1 MVCAEFSVCFW
12 HCSWSSHF
20 CPRLRWQRI
29 RRGLTKPSPRPSQW
43 TGTRRRPIPPAQE
56 QPKNENPPAPEEPK
70 TFTVTYTDGVG
81 GAVFDNEVHSNLPSG
96 TATPAFSGSLAR
108 EGYTFAGWNPAVAET
123 VTADVTYAAKWE
135 EGKTG
140 PRRVTL
146 PTIPGPDVDLAALDT
161 GHKIDVRFTVLYV
174 GDEFNIGYNYGSSE
188 KTKFVCQYK
197 TNHSDTAYNNHTIA
211 ISDIKAAASRASVNS
226 GYQIVG
232 WSKESN
238 ANPTTW
244 SLNKSGT
251 TACNKGS
258 TIYLVAKNPNP
269 TTKYTYTLNYDA
281 NGGTG
286 APSADSWST
295 TDASIRYHS
304 FTVKNTIPTREG
316 YVFKGWK
323 AKDGADTIYAGGA
336 LCSVSQ
342 QGNDVVKNGNTWT
355 RTLYAVWEEA
365 VPSKPEWSD
374 IRREMQKVSVHVTCI
389 NPDVNHTEKTYS
401 YKESNDDT
409 IGSVQDSAGSY
420 TCTVTVHLGRYRLQY
435 NQDFNREHEFAS
447 SLTADVVLQYNGTG
461 WVIASALPLEL
472 KLTCGSAPTPNP
484 PGSDVLNSLKVLVK
498 CDSKTY
504 HFEKP
509 YKMDDGDYRLE
520 KVDDNTYTVIVLADK
535 YVEKYNA
542 VYPGHTLFDNNTK
555 TIKLVYRYGAWTV
568 VGSNGVTF
576 NVSCEQKY
584 TVTYTDGVDGE
595 VIFADQVS
603 YKKPGEKTPKFRGTP
618 TRTGYKFIGWEPAVV
633 GTVTA
638 NATYTAQWVSISDLD
653 PAPELVSSLYM
664 NFQCTNENASH
675 DHRSEMIAIG
685 YGIGAGGVIVTDAAG
700 NPVYNKDGNITAVIT
715 FYQDSGFLNEYNKRT
730 GVAHRYADYEP
741 KTKSVDGVLIGEVFH
756 MYKKD
761 YPVVFDVV
769 CGSLYTVTYKDG
781 TNGTVF
787 ADDVHSNL
795 NANAATPAF
804 VGGTPTR
811 PGYVFT
817 GWNPAVAATV
827 TGNATYTA
835 VWEKDANGNGK
846 PDKDE
851 EKYTVTYT
859 DGVENEEIFADE
871 TYSDLLSGTATPA
884 FNGTPTRKGYA
895 FTGWNPAVAATV
907 TGNATYA
914 AVWEEAAP
922 PKPDKPTPPTDEI
935 GGATVAV
942 KCITGHGD
950 LSWKIDSSTFTVGEV
965 TGDDTTGYTCTVTV
979 QAEVYVNAFNSDKK
993 ANGVK
998 HTLADDAEK
1007 TFTMTYVNGAWTGPT
1022 NPAVTFEVKCEEEL
1036 VPVHLVIYRN
1046 GDTSKAYKDVALESQ
1061 PKGHVIDLSTID
1073 IADYYTGNY
1082 EFYGWYDDGAWNNY
1096 KANPANPPAGLKEK
1110 TVNGWTNLK
1119 CMVYDKYQVVYFQS
1133 EEALRDFQNDHS
1145 KTEGR
1150 LYSTT
1155 ALFGSTLPTADA
1167 PTPTR
1172 TGYTFKFWSRE
1183 GQNGDVTGQTV
1194 NGWTNL
1200 YAVWEKNT
1208 YTVTYT
1214 DGVDG
1219 EAFADQ
1225 AYTAKYED
1233 ATPAF
1238 EGTPTR
1244 KGFVF
1249 DGWNPEVA
1257 ETVTED
1263 VTYTAQW
1270 KPVQPD
1276 KKAIEGAIG
1285 RGVAVVCDNQNVKHG
1300 AKAYK
1305 VTLGEYTA
1313 SNVMGTAA
1321 DGYTCTV
1328 TVRAAKFIEKYS
1340 SDMSD
1345 AVHTLIAGEPAEKT
1359 IELKWNGEKWVAET
1373 ELPVTFHTLC
1383 PPEQP
1388 SKKDIEGAI
1397 GRGVKIVCD
1406 NQNVK
1411 HGGKDYKPTQGE
1423 YTVSDVTGTASEGYT
1438 CTITVKA
1445 AKIIE
1450 KYSSDMGK
1458 THALIVG
1465 EQAEKTVELKWDG
1478 EKWVAK
1484 TELPITFHVECP
1496 PEKPTYDELK
1506 GLGINAKVDCTTTTA
1521 HNGKSYTLIED
1532 TYNVSDPER
1541 KGTAYTCI
1549 LTVNAKDYV
1558 AKYNAEENVGPHT
1571 LDDRDSKT
1579 IELTWNGE
1587 KWTAAETSVTFN
1599 VKCELLTVTYT
1610 DGVKGEEV
1618 FADVVYNDI
1627 PYGTNTPAFGT
1638 KDPTRKGYK
1647 FLGWEP
1653 VVADTVTENATYVA
1667 QWEKLYTVT
1676 YTDGA
1681 KGKAFEDQVF
1691 TDLESGTKTPEFNG
1705 TPTRKGYK
1713 FLGWEPVVADTV
1725 TENVTYTAP
1734 VGRTLHRYLH
1744 RRREG
1749 QGVQGSGLQRS

>member
-1 MVCAEFSVCFW
+1 MQTVCASGMDRQMKGEYFKMKNHGLRRVFSLFLALFMVFTLL
-12 HCSWSSHF
+12 
-20 CPRLRWQRI
+20 PTTALAED
-29 RRGLTKPSPRPSQW
+29 T
-43 TGTRRRPIPPAQE
+43 TGADETQPKTVVVNGDEKRTDPPAQE

-70 TFTVTYTDGVG
+70 TFTVTYTDGAD
-81 GAVFDNEVHSNLPSG
+81 GAVFDNEVHSNLPAG

-108 EGYTFAGWNPAVAET
+108 EDYTFVGWNPAVAET

-135 EGKTG
+135 EGKTNA
-140 PRRVTL
+140 RRVPL
-146 PTIPGPDVDLAALDT
+146 PTIPKPDPAPADLNT

-211 ISDIKAAASRASVNS
+211 ISDIKAAAGRASVNS

-232 WSKESN
+232 WLKESN

-251 TACNKGS
+251 TACNKGT

-323 AKDGADTIYAGGA
+323 ANDGSDTIYTGGMTCA
-336 LCSVSQ
+336 VSQ
-342 QGNDVVKNGNTWT
+342 YGNDVVKNGNTWT
-355 RTLYAVWEEA
+355 RTLYAVWEEVA
-365 VPSKPEWSD
+365 PPMPDKPTAPGEGDLSGLID
-374 IRREMQKVSVHVTCI
+374 NIT
-389 NPDVNHTEKTYS
+389 VNCTNEAATHELKTKGYTLIS
-401 YKESNDDT
+401 
-409 IGSVQDSAGSY
+409 GSY
-420 TCTVTVHLGRYRLQY
+420 TTSEVAG
-435 NQDFNREHEFAS
+435 DAE
-447 SLTADVVLQYNGTG
+447 NG
-461 WVIASALPLEL
+461 
-472 KLTCGSAPTPNP
+472 
-484 PGSDVLNSLKVLVK
+484 
-498 CDSKTY
+498 Y
-504 HFEKP
+504 
-509 YKMDDGDYRLE
+509 
-520 KVDDNTYTVIVLADK
+520 TYTVTINSQK
-535 YVEKYNA
+535 YVEQFDTDTGAAHDPKGVNATVTLKY
-542 VYPGHTLFDNNTK
+542 TDN
-555 TIKLVYRYGAWTV
+555 GWTV
-568 VGSNGVTF
+568 ES
-576 NVSCEQKY
+576 
-584 TVTYTDGVDGE
+584 
-595 VIFADQVS
+595 
-603 YKKPGEKTPKFRGTP
+603 
-618 TRTGYKFIGWEPAVV
+618 
-633 GTVTA
+633 
-638 NATYTAQWVSISDLD
+638 
-653 PAPELVSSLYM
+653 
-664 NFQCTNENASH
+664 
-675 DHRSEMIAIG
+675 
-685 YGIGAGGVIVTDAAG
+685 GA
-700 NPVYNKDGNITAVIT
+700 
-715 FYQDSGFLNEYNKRT
+715 
-730 GVAHRYADYEP
+730 
-741 KTKSVDGVLIGEVFH
+741 
-756 MYKKD
+756 
-761 YPVVFDVV
+761 PVVFDVA
-769 CGSLYTVTYKDG
+769 CVTEIVPPARPGAEDL
-781 TNGTVF
+781 
-787 ADDVHSNL
+787 SNL
-795 NANAATPAF
+795 KAPVDVTCTTKPETHAAVHF
-804 VGGTPTR
+804 SLRGGTYTI
-811 PGYVFT
+811 GD
-817 GWNPAVAATV
+817 VA
-827 TGNATYTA
+827 GN
-835 VWEKDANGNGK
+835 E
-846 PDKDE
+846 
-851 EKYTVTYT
+851 T
-859 DGVENEEIFADE
+859 D
-871 TYSDLLSGTATPA
+871 
-884 FNGTPTRKGYA
+884 
-895 FTGWNPAVAATV
+895 
-907 TGNATYA
+907 
-914 AVWEEAAP
+914 
-922 PKPDKPTPPTDEI
+922 
-935 GGATVAV
+935 
-942 KCITGHGD
+942 
-950 LSWKIDSSTFTVGEV
+950 
-965 TGDDTTGYTCTVTV
+965 GYTCDITVT
-979 QAEVYVNAFNSDKK
+979 ADKYVARYNMDY
-993 ANGVK
+993 GK
-998 HTLADDAEK
+998 HTLTGDNTK
-1007 TFTMTYVNGAWTGPT
+1007 TLTLKYVEGQW
-1022 NPAVTFEVKCEEEL
+1022 AVDTPITFPVECEEDL
-1036 VPVHLVIYRN
+1036 FPVHLVIYRN
-1046 GDTSKAYKDVALESQ
+1046 GNTTTAYKDIALESQ

-1082 EFYGWYDDGAWNNY
+1082 EFYGWYDDGLFNIY
-1096 KANPANPPAGLKEK
+1096 KSDPANPPAGLKEK

-1155 ALFGSTLPTADA
+1155 APFGSTLPTADA

-1214 DGVDG
+1214 DGVNG

-1225 AYTAKYED
+1225 AYMAKYED

-1238 EGTPTR
+1238 EGTPAR

-1257 ETVTED
+1257 ETVTD
-1263 VTYTAQW
+1263 NATYTAQW

-1305 VTLGEYTA
+1305 VTLGEYTV
-1313 SNVMGTAA
+1313 SDVMGTAA

-1328 TVRAAKFIEKYS
+1328 TVKAAKFIEKYS
-1340 SDMSD
+1340 SDMGD

-1406 NQNVK
+1406 NQNVN
-1411 HGGKDYKPTQGE
+1411 HWGKDYKPTQGE

-1465 EQAEKTVELKWDG
+1465 EQAEKAVELKWNG

-1618 FADVVYNDI
+1618 FADVVYKDI
-1627 PYGTNTPAFGT
+1627 PYGTSTPAFGT
-1638 KDPTRKGYK
+1638 KDPTREGYK
-1647 FLGWEP
+1647 FVGWEP
-1653 VVADTVTENATYVA
+1653 EVAETVTKNVTYTA
-1667 QWEKLYTVT
+1667 KWEKLYTVT
-1676 YTDGA
+1676 YTDGV
-1681 KGKAFEDQVF
+1681 KGKAFKDQVYK
-1691 TDLESGTKTPEFNG
+1691 DLESGTDTPKFDG
-1705 TPTRKGYK
+1705 KPTRKGYT
-1713 FLGWEPVVADTV
+1713 FTGWSPKVTDTV
-1725 TENVTYTAP
+1725 TKDVTYVAQWKSVKNGKDNIPKTGDSEI
-1734 VGRTLHRYLH
+1734 VMVL
-1744 RRREG
+1744 
-1749 QGVQGSGLQRS
+1749 GSVLLFSFCGAAAVSVYDRKRKHF

>member
-1 MVCAEFSVCFW
+1 MQTVCASGMDHQMKGEYFKMKNHGLRRIFSLFLALFMVFTLL
-12 HCSWSSHF
+12 
-20 CPRLRWQRI
+20 PTTALAED
-29 RRGLTKPSPRPSQW
+29 T
-43 TGTRRRPIPPAQE
+43 TGADETQPKTVVVDEGEKKTDPPAQE

-70 TFTVTYTDGVG
+70 TFTVTYTDGAD
-81 GAVFDNEVHSNLPSG
+81 GAVFPNQAYRDLSSG
-96 TATPAFSGSLAR
+96 TPTPAFSGTPAR

-123 VTADVTYAAKWE
+123 VTANVTYVAQWE
-135 EGKTG
+135 AGKTSA
-140 PRRVTL
+140 RRVTL
-146 PTIPGPDVDLAALDT
+146 PTIPGPDVDPAALNT

-211 ISDIKAAASRASVNS
+211 ISDIKAAAGRASVNS

-295 TDASIRYHS
+295 TDAAIRYHS

-323 AKDGADTIYAGGA
+323 ANDGSDTIYTGGMTCA
-336 LCSVSQ
+336 VSQ
-342 QGNDVVKNGNTWT
+342 YGNDVVKNGNTWT

-365 VPSKPEWSD
+365 
-374 IRREMQKVSVHVTCI
+374 T
-389 NPDVNHTEKTYS
+389 
-401 YKESNDDT
+401 
-409 IGSVQDSAGSY
+409 
-420 TCTVTVHLGRYRLQY
+420 
-435 NQDFNREHEFAS
+435 
-447 SLTADVVLQYNGTG
+447 
-461 WVIASALPLEL
+461 
-472 KLTCGSAPTPNP
+472 
-484 PGSDVLNSLKVLVK
+484 
-498 CDSKTY
+498 
-504 HFEKP
+504 
-509 YKMDDGDYRLE
+509 
-520 KVDDNTYTVIVLADK
+520 
-535 YVEKYNA
+535 
-542 VYPGHTLFDNNTK
+542 
-555 TIKLVYRYGAWTV
+555 
-568 VGSNGVTF
+568 
-576 NVSCEQKY
+576 
-584 TVTYTDGVDGE
+584 
-595 VIFADQVS
+595 
-603 YKKPGEKTPKFRGTP
+603 
-618 TRTGYKFIGWEPAVV
+618 
-633 GTVTA
+633 
-638 NATYTAQWVSISDLD
+638 
-653 PAPELVSSLYM
+653 
-664 NFQCTNENASH
+664 
-675 DHRSEMIAIG
+675 
-685 YGIGAGGVIVTDAAG
+685 
-700 NPVYNKDGNITAVIT
+700 
-715 FYQDSGFLNEYNKRT
+715 
-730 GVAHRYADYEP
+730 
-741 KTKSVDGVLIGEVFH
+741 
-756 MYKKD
+756 
-761 YPVVFDVV
+761 
-769 CGSLYTVTYKDG
+769 
-781 TNGTVF
+781 
-787 ADDVHSNL
+787 
-795 NANAATPAF
+795 
-804 VGGTPTR
+804 
-811 PGYVFT
+811 
-817 GWNPAVAATV
+817 
-827 TGNATYTA
+827 
-835 VWEKDANGNGK
+835 
-846 PDKDE
+846 
-851 EKYTVTYT
+851 
-859 DGVENEEIFADE
+859 
-871 TYSDLLSGTATPA
+871 
-884 FNGTPTRKGYA
+884 
-895 FTGWNPAVAATV
+895 
-907 TGNATYA
+907 
-914 AVWEEAAP
+914 P
-922 PKPDKPTPPTDEI
+922 PKPDKPTAPGE
-935 GGATVAV
+935 
-942 KCITGHGD
+942 GD
-950 LSWKIDSSTFTVGEV
+950 LSGLIGNITVNCTNGKAAHELKAKGYTLISGSYTTNEV
-965 TGDDTTGYTCTVTV
+965 AGDAENGYTYTVTINSQKYVEQFDADTGAAHDPKDASATVTLKYTDNGWTVTSGTPVVFDVACVTEIVPPARPGAEDLSNLKAPVDVTCTTKPETHAAVHFSLRGGTYTIGDVAGNETDGYTCDITVT
-979 QAEVYVNAFNSDKK
+979 ADKYVARYNMDY
-993 ANGVK
+993 GK
-998 HTLADDAEK
+998 HTLTGDNTK
-1007 TFTMTYVNGAWTGPT
+1007 TLTLKYVEGQWVVNDP
-1022 NPAVTFEVKCEEEL
+1022 VTFPVECEEEL
-1036 VPVHLVIYRN
+1036 FPVHLVIYRN

-1082 EFYGWYDDGAWNNY
+1082 EFYGWYDDGLFNIY
-1096 KANPANPPAGLKEK
+1096 KSDPANPPAGLKEK

-1155 ALFGSTLPTADA
+1155 APFGSTLPTADA

-1214 DGVDG
+1214 DGVNG

-1238 EGTPTR
+1238 EGTPARKGYKFLGWEPTVAETVTENATYVAQWEKLYTVTYTDGVDGKAFKDDVHSDLEKDTPTPAFSGDTPTR

-1305 VTLGEYTA
+1305 VTLGEYTV
-1313 SNVMGTAA
+1313 SDVMGTAA

-1406 NQNVK
+1406 NQNVN
-1411 HGGKDYKPTQGE
+1411 HWGKDYKPTQGE

-1465 EQAEKTVELKWDG
+1465 EQAEKAVELKWNG

-1521 HNGKSYTLIED
+1521 HNGKSYTLIEG

-1618 FADVVYNDI
+1618 FADVVYKDI
-1627 PYGTNTPAFGT
+1627 PYGTGTPAFGT
-1638 KDPTRKGYK
+1638 KDPTREGYK
-1647 FLGWEP
+1647 FVGWEP
-1653 VVADTVTENATYVA
+1653 EVAETVTKNVTYTA
-1667 QWEKLYTVT
+1667 KWEKLYTVT
-1676 YTDGA
+1676 YTDGV
-1681 KGKAFEDQVF
+1681 KGKAFKDQVYK
-1691 TDLESGTKTPEFNG
+1691 DLESGTDTPKFDG
-1705 TPTRKGYK
+1705 KPTRKGYT
-1713 FLGWEPVVADTV
+1713 FTGWSPKVTDTV
-1725 TENVTYTAP
+1725 TKDVTYVAQWKSVKNGKDNIPKTGDSEI
-1734 VGRTLHRYLH
+1734 VMVL
-1744 RRREG
+1744 
-1749 QGVQGSGLQRS
+1749 GSVLLFSFCGAAAVSVYDRKRKHF

>member
-1 MVCAEFSVCFW
+1 MTA
-12 HCSWSSHF
+12 
-20 CPRLRWQRI
+20 
-29 RRGLTKPSPRPSQW
+29 
-43 TGTRRRPIPPAQE
+43 
-56 QPKNENPPAPEEPK
+56 N
-70 TFTVTYTDGVG
+70 VTY
-81 GAVFDNEVHSNLPSG
+81 
-96 TATPAFSGSLAR
+96 
-108 EGYTFAGWNPAVAET
+108 VAQ
-123 VTADVTYAAKWE
+123 WE
-135 EGKTG
+135 AGKTG
-140 PRRVTL
+140 ARRVTL
-146 PTIPGPDVDLAALDT
+146 PTIPEPDITPAALNT

-174 GDEFNIGYNYGSSE
+174 GSEFNIGYNYGSSE

-295 TDASIRYHS
+295 TDAAIRYHS

-323 AKDGADTIYAGGA
+323 ANDGSDTIYTGGMTCA
-336 LCSVSQ
+336 VSQ
-342 QGNDVVKNGNTWT
+342 YGNDVVKNGNTWT

-365 VPSKPEWSD
+365 
-374 IRREMQKVSVHVTCI
+374 T
-389 NPDVNHTEKTYS
+389 
-401 YKESNDDT
+401 
-409 IGSVQDSAGSY
+409 
-420 TCTVTVHLGRYRLQY
+420 
-435 NQDFNREHEFAS
+435 
-447 SLTADVVLQYNGTG
+447 
-461 WVIASALPLEL
+461 
-472 KLTCGSAPTPNP
+472 
-484 PGSDVLNSLKVLVK
+484 
-498 CDSKTY
+498 
-504 HFEKP
+504 
-509 YKMDDGDYRLE
+509 
-520 KVDDNTYTVIVLADK
+520 
-535 YVEKYNA
+535 
-542 VYPGHTLFDNNTK
+542 
-555 TIKLVYRYGAWTV
+555 
-568 VGSNGVTF
+568 
-576 NVSCEQKY
+576 
-584 TVTYTDGVDGE
+584 
-595 VIFADQVS
+595 
-603 YKKPGEKTPKFRGTP
+603 
-618 TRTGYKFIGWEPAVV
+618 
-633 GTVTA
+633 
-638 NATYTAQWVSISDLD
+638 
-653 PAPELVSSLYM
+653 
-664 NFQCTNENASH
+664 
-675 DHRSEMIAIG
+675 
-685 YGIGAGGVIVTDAAG
+685 
-700 NPVYNKDGNITAVIT
+700 
-715 FYQDSGFLNEYNKRT
+715 
-730 GVAHRYADYEP
+730 
-741 KTKSVDGVLIGEVFH
+741 
-756 MYKKD
+756 
-761 YPVVFDVV
+761 
-769 CGSLYTVTYKDG
+769 
-781 TNGTVF
+781 
-787 ADDVHSNL
+787 
-795 NANAATPAF
+795 
-804 VGGTPTR
+804 
-811 PGYVFT
+811 
-817 GWNPAVAATV
+817 
-827 TGNATYTA
+827 
-835 VWEKDANGNGK
+835 
-846 PDKDE
+846 
-851 EKYTVTYT
+851 
-859 DGVENEEIFADE
+859 
-871 TYSDLLSGTATPA
+871 
-884 FNGTPTRKGYA
+884 
-895 FTGWNPAVAATV
+895 
-907 TGNATYA
+907 
-914 AVWEEAAP
+914 P
-922 PKPDKPTPPTDEI
+922 PKPDKPTAPGE
-935 GGATVAV
+935 
-942 KCITGHGD
+942 GD
-950 LSWKIDSSTFTVGEV
+950 LSGLIGNITVNCTNGKAAHELKAKGYTLISGSYTTNEVAGDAENGYTYTVTINSQKYVYAFDGETNAAHDPKDASATV
-965 TGDDTTGYTCTVTV
+965 TLKHTDNGWAVESGAPVVFNVACVTEIVPPARPGAEDLSNLKAPVDVTCTTKPETHAAVHFSLRGGTYTIGDVAGNETDGYTCDITVT
-979 QAEVYVNAFNSDKK
+979 ADKYVARYNMDY
-993 ANGVK
+993 GK
-998 HTLADDAEK
+998 HTLTGDNTK
-1007 TFTMTYVNGAWTGPT
+1007 TLTLKYVEGQW
-1022 NPAVTFEVKCEEEL
+1022 AVDTPITFPVECEEEL
-1036 VPVHLVIYRN
+1036 FPVHLVIYRN
-1046 GDTSKAYKDVALESQ
+1046 GNTTTAYKDIALESQ

-1082 EFYGWYDDGAWNNY
+1082 EFYGWYDDGLFNIY
-1096 KANPANPPAGLKEK
+1096 KSDPANPPAGLKEK

-1214 DGVDG
+1214 DGVNG

-1225 AYTAKYED
+1225 TYTAKYED

-1244 KGFVF
+1244 AGYKFLGWEPTVAETVTENATYVAQWEKLYTVTYTDGVDGKAFKDDVHSDLEKDTPTPAFSGGTPTRKGFVF
-1249 DGWNPEVA
+1249 DGWTPEVA

-1285 RGVAVVCDNQNVKHG
+1285 RGVAVVCDNQNVNHG
-1300 AKAYK
+1300 EKKYK
-1305 VTLGEYTA
+1305 PTLGEYTV

-1328 TVRAAKFIEKYS
+1328 TVKAAKFIEKYS
-1340 SDMSD
+1340 SDMGD

-1406 NQNVK
+1406 NQDVN
-1411 HGGKDYKPTQGE
+1411 HWGKDYKPTQGE

-1465 EQAEKTVELKWDG
+1465 EQAEKAVELKWDG

-1496 PEKPTYDELK
+1496 PEKPAYDELK

-1521 HNGKSYTLIED
+1521 HNDKSYTLIEG
-1532 TYNVSDPER
+1532 TYEVSDPER

-1618 FADVVYNDI
+1618 FADVVYKDI
-1627 PYGTNTPAFGT
+1627 PYGTSTPAFGT

-1647 FLGWEP
+1647 FVGWEP
-1653 VVADTVTENATYVA
+1653 EVAETVTKNVTYTA
-1667 QWEKLYTVT
+1667 KWEKLYTVT
-1676 YTDGA
+1676 YTDGV
-1681 KGKAFEDQVF
+1681 KGKAFKDQVYS
-1691 TDLESGTKTPEFNG
+1691 DLEAGTDTPKFDG
-1705 TPTRKGYK
+1705 KPTRKGYT
-1713 FLGWEPVVADTV
+1713 FTGWSPKVTDTV
-1725 TENVTYTAP
+1725 TKDVTYVAQWKSVKNGKDNIPKTGDSEI
-1734 VGRTLHRYLH
+1734 VMVL
-1744 RRREG
+1744 
-1749 QGVQGSGLQRS
+1749 GSVLLFSFCGAAAVSVYDRKRKHF

>member
-1 MVCAEFSVCFW
+1 MDRQMKGEYFKMKNHGLRRIFSLFLALFMVFTLLPTTALAED
-12 HCSWSSHF
+12 
-20 CPRLRWQRI
+20 
-29 RRGLTKPSPRPSQW
+29 T
-43 TGTRRRPIPPAQE
+43 TGADETQPKTVVVDEGEKKTDPPAQE

-70 TFTVTYTDGVG
+70 TFTVTYTDGAG
-81 GAVFDNEVHSNLPSG
+81 GAVFADKVYSNLSSG
-96 TATPAFSGSLAR
+96 TPTPAFDGTLAR
-108 EGYTFAGWNPAVAET
+108 DGYTFAGWNPTVAGT

-211 ISDIKAAASRASVNS
+211 ISDIKAAAGRASVNS

-295 TDASIRYHS
+295 TDAAIRYHS

-323 AKDGADTIYAGGA
+323 ANDGSDTIYTGGMTCA
-336 LCSVSQ
+336 VSQ
-342 QGNDVVKNGNTWT
+342 YGNDVVKNGNTWT
-355 RTLYAVWEEA
+355 RTLYAVWEEDAPAQPTPLDEAGVKALLGENA
-365 VPSKPEWSD
+365 VQIICTNTQISHGSKTFGLIDGTFTVHQSNNRCEVVINSFSPYVNEFNAAVSVPAGTHITDNSMAGQNRTKINLVWSD
-374 IRREMQKVSVHVTCI
+374 GKWTAADAPAKYHVLCSLQPVEPTTPGEGDLENI
-389 NPDVNHTEKTYS
+389 EKLVRIVCDRNIHDA
-401 YKESNDDT
+401 KEYGV
-409 IGSVQDSAGSY
+409 IAGSCEFGGIDVTGDVP
-420 TCTVTVHLGRYRLQY
+420 TCPVTIRAAKYV
-435 NQDFNREHEFAS
+435 EA
-447 SLTADVVLQYNGTG
+447 YNGTIG
-461 WVIASALPLEL
+461 VEHAITGDTERLLILAWDANNNVWRPMTDTPVTFTVVCPPAKPGAEDLAKLEAPVEVVCTTKPETHTAAPFSL
-472 KLTCGSAPTPNP
+472 IEGTYDIGDVSGNETDGYTCDITVTADEYVARYSTDFGKHTLTGDN
-484 PGSDVLNSLKVLVK
+484 
-498 CDSKTY
+498 SKT
-504 HFEKP
+504 
-509 YKMDDGDYRLE
+509 L
-520 KVDDNTYTVIVLADK
+520 TLK
-535 YVEKYNA
+535 YVE
-542 VYPGHTLFDNNTK
+542 G
-555 TIKLVYRYGAWTV
+555 RWV
-568 VGSNGVTF
+568 VNDPVTF
-576 NVSCEQKY
+576 
-584 TVTYTDGVDGE
+584 
-595 VIFADQVS
+595 
-603 YKKPGEKTPKFRGTP
+603 
-618 TRTGYKFIGWEPAVV
+618 AV
-633 GTVTA
+633 
-638 NATYTAQWVSISDLD
+638 
-653 PAPELVSSLYM
+653 E
-664 NFQCTNENASH
+664 
-675 DHRSEMIAIG
+675 
-685 YGIGAGGVIVTDAAG
+685 
-700 NPVYNKDGNITAVIT
+700 
-715 FYQDSGFLNEYNKRT
+715 
-730 GVAHRYADYEP
+730 
-741 KTKSVDGVLIGEVFH
+741 
-756 MYKKD
+756 
-761 YPVVFDVV
+761 
-769 CGSLYTVTYKDG
+769 
-781 TNGTVF
+781 
-787 ADDVHSNL
+787 
-795 NANAATPAF
+795 
-804 VGGTPTR
+804 
-811 PGYVFT
+811 
-817 GWNPAVAATV
+817 
-827 TGNATYTA
+827 
-835 VWEKDANGNGK
+835 
-846 PDKDE
+846 
-851 EKYTVTYT
+851 
-859 DGVENEEIFADE
+859 
-871 TYSDLLSGTATPA
+871 
-884 FNGTPTRKGYA
+884 
-895 FTGWNPAVAATV
+895 
-907 TGNATYA
+907 
-914 AVWEEAAP
+914 
-922 PKPDKPTPPTDEI
+922 
-935 GGATVAV
+935 
-942 KCITGHGD
+942 
-950 LSWKIDSSTFTVGEV
+950 
-965 TGDDTTGYTCTVTV
+965 
-979 QAEVYVNAFNSDKK
+979 
-993 ANGVK
+993 
-998 HTLADDAEK
+998 
-1007 TFTMTYVNGAWTGPT
+1007 
-1022 NPAVTFEVKCEEEL
+1022 CEEEL
-1036 VPVHLVIYRN
+1036 FPVHLVIYRN

-1082 EFYGWYDDGAWNNY
+1082 KFYGWYDDGAWNNY

-1183 GQNGDVTGQTV
+1183 GQSGDVTGQTV

-1200 YAVWEKNT
+1200 YAVWEKNIYT
-1208 YTVTYT
+1208 VTYTDGVNGEAFADQVYNVPFEDATPAFDGTPARAGYKFLGWEPTVAETVTENATYVAQWEKLYTVTYT
-1214 DGVDG
+1214 DGVD
-1219 EAFADQ
+1219 EKVFKDDVHSDLEKD
-1225 AYTAKYED
+1225 TK
-1233 ATPAF
+1233 TPAF
-1238 EGTPTR
+1238 SGGTPTR

-1285 RGVAVVCDNQNVKHG
+1285 RGVAVVCDNQNVNHG
-1300 AKAYK
+1300 EKKYK
-1305 VTLGEYTA
+1305 PTLGEYTV
-1313 SNVMGTAA
+1313 SDVMGTAA

-1328 TVRAAKFIEKYS
+1328 TVKAAKFIEKYN
-1340 SDMSD
+1340 SDMGD

-1397 GRGVKIVCD
+1397 GRGVRIVCD
-1406 NQNVK
+1406 NQHVN
-1411 HGGKDYKPTQGE
+1411 HWAKDYKPTQGE

-1445 AKIIE
+1445 AKIVE
-1450 KYSSDMGK
+1450 KYGSDFGK
-1458 THALIVG
+1458 PHDLIIG
-1465 EQAEKTVELKWDG
+1465 EAAEKTVELKWDG

-1521 HNGKSYTLIED
+1521 HNGKSYTLIEG

-1587 KWTAAETSVTFN
+1587 KWTAAETSVAFN

-1618 FADVVYNDI
+1618 FADVVYKDI
-1627 PYGTNTPAFGT
+1627 PYGTGTPAFGT
-1638 KDPTRKGYK
+1638 KDPTREGYK
-1647 FLGWEP
+1647 FVGWEP
-1653 VVADTVTENATYVA
+1653 EVAETVTKDVTYTA
-1667 QWEKLYTVT
+1667 KWEKLYTVT
-1676 YTDGA
+1676 YTDGV
-1681 KGKAFEDQVF
+1681 KGKAFKDQVYK
-1691 TDLESGTKTPEFNG
+1691 DLESGTDTPKFDG
-1705 TPTRKGYK
+1705 KPTRKGYT
-1713 FLGWEPVVADTV
+1713 FTGWSPKVTDTV
-1725 TENVTYTAP
+1725 TKDVTYVAQWKSVKNGKDNIPKTGDSEI
-1734 VGRTLHRYLH
+1734 VMVL
-1744 RRREG
+1744 
-1749 QGVQGSGLQRS
+1749 GSVLLFSFCGAAAVSVYDRKRKHF

>member
-1 MVCAEFSVCFW
+1 MDRQMKGEYFKMKNHGLRRIFSLFLALFMVFTLLPTTALAED
-12 HCSWSSHF
+12 
-20 CPRLRWQRI
+20 
-29 RRGLTKPSPRPSQW
+29 T
-43 TGTRRRPIPPAQE
+43 TGADETQPKTVVVNGDEKKTDPPAQE

-70 TFTVTYTDGVG
+70 TFTVTYTDGAD
-81 GAVFDNEVHSNLPSG
+81 GAVFPNQVYRDLSSG
-96 TATPAFSGSLAR
+96 TPTPAFDGTLAR
-108 EGYTFAGWNPAVAET
+108 EGYTFAGWNPTVAGT

-140 PRRVTL
+140 PRRVTV
-146 PTIPGPDVDLAALDT
+146 PTIPGPDVDPAALDT

-211 ISDIKAAASRASVNS
+211 ISDIKAAAGRASVNS

-295 TDASIRYHS
+295 TDAAIRYHS

-323 AKDGADTIYAGGA
+323 ANDGSDTIYTGGMTCA
-336 LCSVSQ
+336 VSQ
-342 QGNDVVKNGNTWT
+342 YGNDVVKNGNTWT

-365 VPSKPEWSD
+365 
-374 IRREMQKVSVHVTCI
+374 T
-389 NPDVNHTEKTYS
+389 
-401 YKESNDDT
+401 
-409 IGSVQDSAGSY
+409 
-420 TCTVTVHLGRYRLQY
+420 
-435 NQDFNREHEFAS
+435 
-447 SLTADVVLQYNGTG
+447 
-461 WVIASALPLEL
+461 
-472 KLTCGSAPTPNP
+472 
-484 PGSDVLNSLKVLVK
+484 
-498 CDSKTY
+498 
-504 HFEKP
+504 
-509 YKMDDGDYRLE
+509 
-520 KVDDNTYTVIVLADK
+520 
-535 YVEKYNA
+535 
-542 VYPGHTLFDNNTK
+542 
-555 TIKLVYRYGAWTV
+555 
-568 VGSNGVTF
+568 
-576 NVSCEQKY
+576 
-584 TVTYTDGVDGE
+584 
-595 VIFADQVS
+595 
-603 YKKPGEKTPKFRGTP
+603 
-618 TRTGYKFIGWEPAVV
+618 
-633 GTVTA
+633 
-638 NATYTAQWVSISDLD
+638 
-653 PAPELVSSLYM
+653 
-664 NFQCTNENASH
+664 
-675 DHRSEMIAIG
+675 
-685 YGIGAGGVIVTDAAG
+685 
-700 NPVYNKDGNITAVIT
+700 
-715 FYQDSGFLNEYNKRT
+715 
-730 GVAHRYADYEP
+730 
-741 KTKSVDGVLIGEVFH
+741 
-756 MYKKD
+756 
-761 YPVVFDVV
+761 
-769 CGSLYTVTYKDG
+769 
-781 TNGTVF
+781 
-787 ADDVHSNL
+787 
-795 NANAATPAF
+795 
-804 VGGTPTR
+804 
-811 PGYVFT
+811 
-817 GWNPAVAATV
+817 
-827 TGNATYTA
+827 
-835 VWEKDANGNGK
+835 
-846 PDKDE
+846 
-851 EKYTVTYT
+851 
-859 DGVENEEIFADE
+859 
-871 TYSDLLSGTATPA
+871 
-884 FNGTPTRKGYA
+884 
-895 FTGWNPAVAATV
+895 
-907 TGNATYA
+907 
-914 AVWEEAAP
+914 P
-922 PKPDKPTPPTDEI
+922 PKPDKPTAPGE
-935 GGATVAV
+935 
-942 KCITGHGD
+942 GD
-950 LSWKIDSSTFTVGEV
+950 LSGLIGNITVNCTNGKAAHELKAKGYTLISGSYTTNEV
-965 TGDDTTGYTCTVTV
+965 AGDAENGYTCTVTINSQKYV
-979 QAEVYVNAFNSDKK
+979 EQFDTNTRTVHDPKGVNATVTLKYTDNGWTVESGAPVVFDVACVTEIVPPARPGAEDLSNLKAPVDVTCTTKPETHAAVHFSLRGGTYTIGDVAGNETDGYTCDITVTADKYV
-993 ANGVK
+993 ARYNMDYGK
-998 HTLADDAEK
+998 HTLTGDNTK
-1007 TFTMTYVNGAWTGPT
+1007 TLTLKYVEGQW
-1022 NPAVTFEVKCEEEL
+1022 AVDTPITFPVECEEEL
-1036 VPVHLVIYRN
+1036 FPVHLVIYRN
-1046 GDTSKAYKDVALESQ
+1046 GNTTTAYKDIALESQ

-1082 EFYGWYDDGAWNNY
+1082 KFYGWYDDGAWNNY

-1214 DGVDG
+1214 DGVNG

-1225 AYTAKYED
+1225 VYNVPFED

-1238 EGTPTR
+1238 DGTPARAGYKFLGWEPTVAETVTENAAYVAQWEKLYTVTYTDGADEKVFKDDVHSDLEKDTPTPAFSGGTPTR

-1276 KKAIEGAIG
+1276 KKAIENAIG
-1285 RGVAVVCDNQNVKHG
+1285 RGVAVVCDNQNVNHG
-1300 AKAYK
+1300 EKKYK
-1305 VTLGEYTA
+1305 PTLGEYTV
-1313 SNVMGTAA
+1313 SDVMGTAA

-1328 TVRAAKFIEKYS
+1328 TVKAAKFIEKYN
-1340 SDMSD
+1340 SDMGD

-1397 GRGVKIVCD
+1397 GRGVRIVCD
-1406 NQNVK
+1406 NQHVN
-1411 HGGKDYKPTQGE
+1411 HWAKDYKPTQGE
-1423 YTVSDVTGTASEGYT
+1423 YTVSNVTGTASEGYT

-1445 AKIIE
+1445 AKIVE
-1450 KYSSDMGK
+1450 KYGSDFGK
-1458 THALIVG
+1458 PHDLTVG
-1465 EQAEKTVELKWDG
+1465 EAAEKTVELKWDG

-1506 GLGINAKVDCTTTTA
+1506 ELGIDAKVHCATTTA
-1521 HNGKSYTLIED
+1521 HTDATYALIGG
-1532 TYNVSDPER
+1532 TYEISDPAR
-1541 KGTAYTCI
+1541 KGTVYTCT
-1549 LTVNAKDYV
+1549 LTVKAKDYV
-1558 AKYNAEENVGPHT
+1558 AKYNTEENVGPHT

-1587 KWTAAETSVTFN
+1587 KWTAAETRVTFN

-1618 FADVVYNDI
+1618 FADVVYKDI
-1627 PYGTNTPAFGT
+1627 PYGTGTPAFGT
-1638 KDPTRKGYK
+1638 KDPTREGYK
-1647 FLGWEP
+1647 FVGWEP
-1653 VVADTVTENATYVA
+1653 EVAETVTKDVTYTA
-1667 QWEKLYTVT
+1667 KWEKLYTVT
-1676 YTDGA
+1676 YTDGV
-1681 KGKAFEDQVF
+1681 KGKAFKDQVYK
-1691 TDLESGTKTPEFNG
+1691 DLESGTDTPKFDG
-1705 TPTRKGYK
+1705 KPTRKGYT
-1713 FLGWEPVVADTV
+1713 FTGWSPKVTDTV
-1725 TENVTYTAP
+1725 TKDVTYVAQWKSVKNGKDNIPKTGDSEI
-1734 VGRTLHRYLH
+1734 VMVL
-1744 RRREG
+1744 
-1749 QGVQGSGLQRS
+1749 GSVLLFSFCGAAAVSVYDRKRKHF

>member
-1 MVCAEFSVCFW
+1 M
-12 HCSWSSHF
+12 
-20 CPRLRWQRI
+20 
-29 RRGLTKPSPRPSQW
+29 
-43 TGTRRRPIPPAQE
+43 
-56 QPKNENPPAPEEPK
+56 
-70 TFTVTYTDGVG
+70 
-81 GAVFDNEVHSNLPSG
+81 
-96 TATPAFSGSLAR
+96 
-108 EGYTFAGWNPAVAET
+108 
-123 VTADVTYAAKWE
+123 TADVTYAAKWE

-140 PRRVTL
+140 PRRVTV
-146 PTIPGPDVDLAALDT
+146 PTIPGPDVDPAAWDT

-251 TACNKGS
+251 TACNKGT

-323 AKDGADTIYAGGA
+323 ANDGSDTIYTGGMTCA
-336 LCSVSQ
+336 VSQ
-342 QGNDVVKNGNTWT
+342 YGNDVVKNGNTWT

-365 VPSKPEWSD
+365 
-374 IRREMQKVSVHVTCI
+374 T
-389 NPDVNHTEKTYS
+389 
-401 YKESNDDT
+401 
-409 IGSVQDSAGSY
+409 
-420 TCTVTVHLGRYRLQY
+420 
-435 NQDFNREHEFAS
+435 
-447 SLTADVVLQYNGTG
+447 
-461 WVIASALPLEL
+461 
-472 KLTCGSAPTPNP
+472 
-484 PGSDVLNSLKVLVK
+484 
-498 CDSKTY
+498 
-504 HFEKP
+504 
-509 YKMDDGDYRLE
+509 
-520 KVDDNTYTVIVLADK
+520 
-535 YVEKYNA
+535 
-542 VYPGHTLFDNNTK
+542 
-555 TIKLVYRYGAWTV
+555 
-568 VGSNGVTF
+568 
-576 NVSCEQKY
+576 
-584 TVTYTDGVDGE
+584 
-595 VIFADQVS
+595 
-603 YKKPGEKTPKFRGTP
+603 
-618 TRTGYKFIGWEPAVV
+618 
-633 GTVTA
+633 
-638 NATYTAQWVSISDLD
+638 
-653 PAPELVSSLYM
+653 
-664 NFQCTNENASH
+664 
-675 DHRSEMIAIG
+675 
-685 YGIGAGGVIVTDAAG
+685 
-700 NPVYNKDGNITAVIT
+700 
-715 FYQDSGFLNEYNKRT
+715 
-730 GVAHRYADYEP
+730 
-741 KTKSVDGVLIGEVFH
+741 
-756 MYKKD
+756 
-761 YPVVFDVV
+761 
-769 CGSLYTVTYKDG
+769 
-781 TNGTVF
+781 
-787 ADDVHSNL
+787 
-795 NANAATPAF
+795 
-804 VGGTPTR
+804 
-811 PGYVFT
+811 
-817 GWNPAVAATV
+817 
-827 TGNATYTA
+827 
-835 VWEKDANGNGK
+835 
-846 PDKDE
+846 
-851 EKYTVTYT
+851 
-859 DGVENEEIFADE
+859 
-871 TYSDLLSGTATPA
+871 
-884 FNGTPTRKGYA
+884 
-895 FTGWNPAVAATV
+895 
-907 TGNATYA
+907 
-914 AVWEEAAP
+914 P
-922 PKPDKPTPPTDEI
+922 PKPDKPTAPGE
-935 GGATVAV
+935 
-942 KCITGHGD
+942 GD
-950 LSWKIDSSTFTVGEV
+950 LSGLIGNITVNCTNEAATHELKTKGYALISGSYTTGEV
-965 TGDDTTGYTCTVTV
+965 KGDAENGYTYTVTINSQKYVEQFDADTGAAHDPKGVNATVTLKYTDNGWTVESGAPVVFDVACVTEIVPPTKPGAEDLAKLEAPVEVACTTKPETHTAASFALIEGTYNIGDVSGNETDGYTCDIIITADEYVTK
-979 QAEVYVNAFNSDKK
+979 YNTDF
-993 ANGVK
+993 GK
-998 HTLADDAEK
+998 HTLPGDNTK
-1007 TFTMTYVNGAWTGPT
+1007 PLTLKYVEGRWVVNDP
-1022 NPAVTFEVKCEEEL
+1022 VTFAVECEEEL
-1036 VPVHLVIYRN
+1036 FPVHLVIYRN
-1046 GDTSKAYKDVALESQ
+1046 GNTSKAYKDVALESQ

-1082 EFYGWYDDGAWNNY
+1082 EFYGWYDDGLFNIY
-1096 KANPANPPAGLKEK
+1096 KSDPANPPAGLKEK

-1214 DGVDG
+1214 DGVNG

-1238 EGTPTR
+1238 EGTPARAGYKFLGWEPTVAETVTENATYVAQWEKLYTVTYTDGVGEKAFKDDVHSDLEKDTKTPAFSGDTPTR

-1285 RGVAVVCDNQNVKHG
+1285 RGVAVVCDNQNVNHG
-1300 AKAYK
+1300 EKKYK
-1305 VTLGEYTA
+1305 PTLGEYTV

-1406 NQNVK
+1406 NQNVN
-1411 HGGKDYKPTQGE
+1411 HWGKDYKPTQGE

-1618 FADVVYNDI
+1618 FEDVVYKDI
-1627 PYGTNTPAFGT
+1627 PYGTSTPAFGT
-1638 KDPTRKGYK
+1638 KDPTREGYK
-1647 FLGWEP
+1647 FVGWEP
-1653 VVADTVTENATYVA
+1653 EVAETVTKNVTYTA
-1667 QWEKLYTVT
+1667 KWEKLYTVT
-1676 YTDGA
+1676 YTDGV
-1681 KGKAFEDQVF
+1681 KGKAFKDQVYS
-1691 TDLESGTKTPEFNG
+1691 DLEAGTDTPKFDG
-1705 TPTRKGYK
+1705 KPTRKGYT
-1713 FLGWEPVVADTV
+1713 FTGWSPKVTDTV
-1725 TENVTYTAP
+1725 TKDVTYVAQWKSVKNGKDNIPKTGDSEI
-1734 VGRTLHRYLH
+1734 VMVL
-1744 RRREG
+1744 
-1749 QGVQGSGLQRS
+1749 GSVLLFSFCGAAAVSVYDRKRKHF

>member
-1 MVCAEFSVCFW
+1 MMKNHGLRRIFSLLLALFMVFTLLPTTALAEDTTVADETQ
-12 HCSWSSHF
+12 
-20 CPRLRWQRI
+20 PKTVVVDE
-29 RRGLTKPSPRPSQW
+29 GEKKTD
-43 TGTRRRPIPPAQE
+43 PPAQE

-108 EGYTFAGWNPAVAET
+108 EGYTFVGWNPAVAET

-135 EGKTG
+135 EGKTNA
-140 PRRVTL
+140 RRVPL
-146 PTIPGPDVDLAALDT
+146 PTIPKPDPAPADLNT

-323 AKDGADTIYAGGA
+323 ANDGSDTIYTGGMTCA
-336 LCSVSQ
+336 VSQ
-342 QGNDVVKNGNTWT
+342 YGNDVVKNGNTWT
-355 RTLYAVWEEA
+355 RTLYAVWEEDAPAQPTPLDEAGVKALLGENA
-365 VPSKPEWSD
+365 VQIICTNAQIGHGSKTFGLIDGTFTVHQSNNRCEVVINGFSSYMSEFDAAVSVPAGTHITDNSMAGQNRTKINLVWSD
-374 IRREMQKVSVHVTCI
+374 GKWTTADAPAKYHVLCSSQPAEPTAPGEGDLENI
-389 NPDVNHTEKTYS
+389 EKLVRIVCDRNIHDA
-401 YKESNDDT
+401 KEYGV
-409 IGSVQDSAGSY
+409 IAGSCEFGGIDVTGDVP
-420 TCTVTVHLGRYRLQY
+420 TCPVTIRAAKYV
-435 NQDFNREHEFAS
+435 EA
-447 SLTADVVLQYNGTG
+447 YNGTIG
-461 WVIASALPLEL
+461 VEHAITGDTERLLILAWDANNNVWRPMTDTPVTFTVVCPPAKPGAEDLAKLEAPVEVVCTTKPETHAAAHFSL
-472 KLTCGSAPTPNP
+472 GDGTYTIGDVAGNKTDGYTCDITVTADRYVWWYNLDYGKHTLTG
-484 PGSDVLNSLKVLVK
+484 
-498 CDSKTY
+498 
-504 HFEKP
+504 
-509 YKMDDGDYRLE
+509 
-520 KVDDNTYTVIVLADK
+520 DNTKTLTLK
-535 YVEKYNA
+535 YVEGQWA
-542 VYPGHTLFDNNTK
+542 VD
-555 TIKLVYRYGAWTV
+555 
-568 VGSNGVTF
+568 
-576 NVSCEQKY
+576 
-584 TVTYTDGVDGE
+584 
-595 VIFADQVS
+595 
-603 YKKPGEKTPKFRGTP
+603 TP
-618 TRTGYKFIGWEPAVV
+618 
-633 GTVTA
+633 
-638 NATYTAQWVSISDLD
+638 
-653 PAPELVSSLYM
+653 
-664 NFQCTNENASH
+664 
-675 DHRSEMIAIG
+675 
-685 YGIGAGGVIVTDAAG
+685 
-700 NPVYNKDGNITAVIT
+700 IT
-715 FYQDSGFLNEYNKRT
+715 F
-730 GVAHRYADYEP
+730 
-741 KTKSVDGVLIGEVFH
+741 
-756 MYKKD
+756 
-761 YPVVFDVV
+761 PV
-769 CGSLYTVTYKDG
+769 
-781 TNGTVF
+781 
-787 ADDVHSNL
+787 
-795 NANAATPAF
+795 
-804 VGGTPTR
+804 
-811 PGYVFT
+811 
-817 GWNPAVAATV
+817 
-827 TGNATYTA
+827 
-835 VWEKDANGNGK
+835 E
-846 PDKDE
+846 
-851 EKYTVTYT
+851 
-859 DGVENEEIFADE
+859 
-871 TYSDLLSGTATPA
+871 
-884 FNGTPTRKGYA
+884 
-895 FTGWNPAVAATV
+895 
-907 TGNATYA
+907 
-914 AVWEEAAP
+914 
-922 PKPDKPTPPTDEI
+922 
-935 GGATVAV
+935 
-942 KCITGHGD
+942 
-950 LSWKIDSSTFTVGEV
+950 
-965 TGDDTTGYTCTVTV
+965 
-979 QAEVYVNAFNSDKK
+979 
-993 ANGVK
+993 
-998 HTLADDAEK
+998 
-1007 TFTMTYVNGAWTGPT
+1007 
-1022 NPAVTFEVKCEEEL
+1022 CEEEL
-1036 VPVHLVIYRN
+1036 FPVHLVIYRN
-1046 GDTSKAYKDVALESQ
+1046 GDTSKAYKDIALESQ

-1082 EFYGWYDDGAWNNY
+1082 EFYGWYDDGLFNIY
-1096 KANPANPPAGLKEK
+1096 KSDPANPPAGLKEK

-1214 DGVDG
+1214 DGVNG

-1238 EGTPTR
+1238 EGTPARAGYKFLGWEPTVAETVTENATYVAQWEKLYTVTYTDGVGEKAFKDDVHSDLEKDTPTPAFSGDTPTR

-1285 RGVAVVCDNQNVKHG
+1285 RGVAVVCDNQNVNHG
-1300 AKAYK
+1300 EKKYK
-1305 VTLGEYTA
+1305 PTLGEYTV

-1340 SDMSD
+1340 SDMGD

-1406 NQNVK
+1406 NQNVN
-1411 HGGKDYKPTQGE
+1411 HWGKDYKPTQGE

-1465 EQAEKTVELKWDG
+1465 EQAEKTVELKWNG

-1484 TELPITFHVECP
+1484 TELPITFRVECP

-1521 HNGKSYTLIED
+1521 HNGKSYTLIEG
-1532 TYNVSDPER
+1532 TYDVSDPER

-1618 FADVVYNDI
+1618 FEDVVYKDI
-1627 PYGTNTPAFGT
+1627 PYGTDTPAFGT
-1638 KDPTRKGYK
+1638 KDPTREGYK
-1647 FLGWEP
+1647 FVGWEP
-1653 VVADTVTENATYVA
+1653 EVAETVTKNVTYTA
-1667 QWEKLYTVT
+1667 KWEKLYTVT
-1676 YTDGA
+1676 YTDGV
-1681 KGKAFEDQVF
+1681 KGKAFKDQVYS
-1691 TDLESGTKTPEFNG
+1691 DLKAGTATPKFDG
-1705 TPTRKGYK
+1705 KPTRKGYT
-1713 FLGWEPVVADTV
+1713 FTGWSPKVTDTV
-1725 TENVTYTAP
+1725 TKDVTYVAQWKSVKNGKDNIPKTGDGEI
-1734 VGRTLHRYLH
+1734 VMVL
-1744 RRREG
+1744 
-1749 QGVQGSGLQRS
+1749 GSVLLFSFCGAAAVSVYDRKRKHF

>member
-1 MVCAEFSVCFW
+1 MKNHGLRRIFSLFLALFMVFTLLPTTALAED
-12 HCSWSSHF
+12 
-20 CPRLRWQRI
+20 
-29 RRGLTKPSPRPSQW
+29 T
-43 TGTRRRPIPPAQE
+43 TGADETQPKTVVVDEGEKKTDPPPQE

-108 EGYTFAGWNPAVAET
+108 EGYTFVGWNPAVAET

-295 TDASIRYHS
+295 TDAAIRYHS

-323 AKDGADTIYAGGA
+323 AKDGSDTIYTGGT

-342 QGNDVVKNGNTWT
+342 YGNDVVKNGNTWT

-365 VPSKPEWSD
+365 
-374 IRREMQKVSVHVTCI
+374 T
-389 NPDVNHTEKTYS
+389 
-401 YKESNDDT
+401 
-409 IGSVQDSAGSY
+409 
-420 TCTVTVHLGRYRLQY
+420 
-435 NQDFNREHEFAS
+435 
-447 SLTADVVLQYNGTG
+447 
-461 WVIASALPLEL
+461 
-472 KLTCGSAPTPNP
+472 
-484 PGSDVLNSLKVLVK
+484 
-498 CDSKTY
+498 
-504 HFEKP
+504 
-509 YKMDDGDYRLE
+509 
-520 KVDDNTYTVIVLADK
+520 
-535 YVEKYNA
+535 
-542 VYPGHTLFDNNTK
+542 
-555 TIKLVYRYGAWTV
+555 
-568 VGSNGVTF
+568 
-576 NVSCEQKY
+576 
-584 TVTYTDGVDGE
+584 
-595 VIFADQVS
+595 
-603 YKKPGEKTPKFRGTP
+603 
-618 TRTGYKFIGWEPAVV
+618 
-633 GTVTA
+633 
-638 NATYTAQWVSISDLD
+638 
-653 PAPELVSSLYM
+653 
-664 NFQCTNENASH
+664 
-675 DHRSEMIAIG
+675 
-685 YGIGAGGVIVTDAAG
+685 
-700 NPVYNKDGNITAVIT
+700 
-715 FYQDSGFLNEYNKRT
+715 
-730 GVAHRYADYEP
+730 
-741 KTKSVDGVLIGEVFH
+741 
-756 MYKKD
+756 
-761 YPVVFDVV
+761 
-769 CGSLYTVTYKDG
+769 
-781 TNGTVF
+781 
-787 ADDVHSNL
+787 
-795 NANAATPAF
+795 
-804 VGGTPTR
+804 
-811 PGYVFT
+811 
-817 GWNPAVAATV
+817 
-827 TGNATYTA
+827 
-835 VWEKDANGNGK
+835 
-846 PDKDE
+846 
-851 EKYTVTYT
+851 
-859 DGVENEEIFADE
+859 
-871 TYSDLLSGTATPA
+871 
-884 FNGTPTRKGYA
+884 
-895 FTGWNPAVAATV
+895 
-907 TGNATYA
+907 
-914 AVWEEAAP
+914 P
-922 PKPDKPTPPTDEI
+922 PKPDKPTAPGE
-935 GGATVAV
+935 
-942 KCITGHGD
+942 GD
-950 LSWKIDSSTFTVGEV
+950 LSGLIGNITVNCTNGKAAHELKAKGYTLISGSYTTNEV
-965 TGDDTTGYTCTVTV
+965 AGDAENGYTYTVTINSQKYVEQFDADTGATHDPKDASATVTLKYTDNGWTVTSGTPVVFNVACVTEIVPPAKPGAEDLAKLEAPVEVACTTKPETHNAVHFSLRGGTYTIGDVAGNETDGYTCDITVT
-979 QAEVYVNAFNSDKK
+979 ADKYVARYNMDY
-993 ANGVK
+993 GK
-998 HTLADDAEK
+998 HTLTGDNTK
-1007 TFTMTYVNGAWTGPT
+1007 TLTLKYVEGQW
-1022 NPAVTFEVKCEEEL
+1022 AVDTPITFPVECEEEL
-1036 VPVHLVIYRN
+1036 FPVHLVIYRN
-1046 GDTSKAYKDVALESQ
+1046 GNTTTAYKDVALESQ

-1214 DGVDG
+1214 DGVNG

-1238 EGTPTR
+1238 EGTPAR

-1249 DGWNPEVA
+1249 DGWTPEVA
-1257 ETVTED
+1257 ETVTD
-1263 VTYTAQW
+1263 NATYTAQW

-1305 VTLGEYTA
+1305 VTLGEYTV

-1406 NQNVK
+1406 NQNVN
-1411 HGGKDYKPTQGE
+1411 HWGKDYKPTQGE

-1465 EQAEKTVELKWDG
+1465 EHPEKTVELKWNG

-1484 TELPITFHVECP
+1484 TELPIIFHVECP

-1521 HNGKSYTLIED
+1521 HNGKSYTLIEG

-1618 FADVVYNDI
+1618 FADVVYKDI
-1627 PYGTNTPAFGT
+1627 PYGTGTPAFGT
-1638 KDPTRKGYK
+1638 KDPTREGYK
-1647 FLGWEP
+1647 FVGWEP
-1653 VVADTVTENATYVA
+1653 EVAETVTKNVTYTA
-1667 QWEKLYTVT
+1667 KWEKLYTVT
-1676 YTDGA
+1676 YTDGV
-1681 KGKAFEDQVF
+1681 KGKAFKDQVYS
-1691 TDLESGTKTPEFNG
+1691 DLESGTDTPKFDG
-1705 TPTRKGYK
+1705 KPTRKGYT
-1713 FLGWEPVVADTV
+1713 FTGWSPKVTDTV
-1725 TENVTYTAP
+1725 TKDVTYVAQWKSTKNGKDNVP
-1734 VGRTLHRYLH
+1734 KTGDSEIVMVL
-1744 RRREG
+1744 
-1749 QGVQGSGLQRS
+1749 GSVLLFSFCGAAAVSVYDRKRKHF

>member
-1 MVCAEFSVCFW
+1 MKNHGLRRIFSLFLALFMVFTLLPTTALAEDTM
-12 HCSWSSHF
+12 
-20 CPRLRWQRI
+20 
-29 RRGLTKPSPRPSQW
+29 GAD
-43 TGTRRRPIPPAQE
+43 GTQPKTVVVDEGEKKTDPPAQE

-96 TATPAFSGSLAR
+96 TATPAFSGTPAR

-123 VTADVTYAAKWE
+123 VTADVTYVAQWE
-135 EGKTG
+135 EGKTSA
-140 PRRVTL
+140 RRVTL

-211 ISDIKAAASRASVNS
+211 ISDIKAAAGRASVNS

-323 AKDGADTIYAGGA
+323 ANDGSDTIYTGGMTCA
-336 LCSVSQ
+336 VSQ
-342 QGNDVVKNGNTWT
+342 YGNDVVKNGNTWT
-355 RTLYAVWEEA
+355 RTLYAVWEEDAPPQPTAPDNDTVKALLGENA
-365 VPSKPEWSD
+365 VQIICTNTQIGHGSKTFGLIDGTFTVRQDKNRCEVVINGFSSYMSKFDAAVNVPAGTHITDGSMAVQNRTKINLVWSD
-374 IRREMQKVSVHVTCI
+374 GKWTAADAPAKHHVLCSLQPVEPTTPGEGDLENI
-389 NPDVNHTEKTYS
+389 EKLVRIVCDRNIHEV
-401 YKESNDDT
+401 KEYGV
-409 IGSVQDSAGSY
+409 IAGSCEFGDIDMTGDVP
-420 TCTVTVHLGRYRLQY
+420 TCPVTIRAAKYV
-435 NQDFNREHEFAS
+435 EA
-447 SLTADVVLQYNGTG
+447 YNGTIG
-461 WVIASALPLEL
+461 VEHTITGDTERLLILAWDANNNVWRPMTDTPVTFTVICPPAKPGVEDLAKLEAPVEVVCTTKPETHTAASFALIE
-472 KLTCGSAPTPNP
+472 G
-484 PGSDVLNSLKVLVK
+484 
-498 CDSKTY
+498 
-504 HFEKP
+504 
-509 YKMDDGDYRLE
+509 
-520 KVDDNTYTVIVLADK
+520 TYTVGDTFGNETDGYTCDIIITADEYVTKYNTDFGKHTLTGDNTKPLTLK
-535 YVEKYNA
+535 YVEGRWVVNA
-542 VYPGHTLFDNNTK
+542 P
-555 TIKLVYRYGAWTV
+555 
-568 VGSNGVTF
+568 VTF
-576 NVSCEQKY
+576 
-584 TVTYTDGVDGE
+584 
-595 VIFADQVS
+595 
-603 YKKPGEKTPKFRGTP
+603 
-618 TRTGYKFIGWEPAVV
+618 
-633 GTVTA
+633 
-638 NATYTAQWVSISDLD
+638 
-653 PAPELVSSLYM
+653 
-664 NFQCTNENASH
+664 
-675 DHRSEMIAIG
+675 
-685 YGIGAGGVIVTDAAG
+685 
-700 NPVYNKDGNITAVIT
+700 PV
-715 FYQDSGFLNEYNKRT
+715 E
-730 GVAHRYADYEP
+730 
-741 KTKSVDGVLIGEVFH
+741 
-756 MYKKD
+756 
-761 YPVVFDVV
+761 
-769 CGSLYTVTYKDG
+769 
-781 TNGTVF
+781 
-787 ADDVHSNL
+787 
-795 NANAATPAF
+795 
-804 VGGTPTR
+804 
-811 PGYVFT
+811 
-817 GWNPAVAATV
+817 
-827 TGNATYTA
+827 
-835 VWEKDANGNGK
+835 
-846 PDKDE
+846 
-851 EKYTVTYT
+851 
-859 DGVENEEIFADE
+859 
-871 TYSDLLSGTATPA
+871 
-884 FNGTPTRKGYA
+884 
-895 FTGWNPAVAATV
+895 
-907 TGNATYA
+907 
-914 AVWEEAAP
+914 
-922 PKPDKPTPPTDEI
+922 
-935 GGATVAV
+935 
-942 KCITGHGD
+942 
-950 LSWKIDSSTFTVGEV
+950 
-965 TGDDTTGYTCTVTV
+965 
-979 QAEVYVNAFNSDKK
+979 
-993 ANGVK
+993 
-998 HTLADDAEK
+998 
-1007 TFTMTYVNGAWTGPT
+1007 
-1022 NPAVTFEVKCEEEL
+1022 CEEEL
-1036 VPVHLVIYRN
+1036 FPVHLVIYRN

-1214 DGVDG
+1214 DGVNG

-1238 EGTPTR
+1238 EGTPARAGYKFLGWEPTVAETVTENATYVAQWEKLYTVTYTDGVGEKAFKDDVHSDLEKDTPTPAFSGDTPTR

-1285 RGVAVVCDNQNVKHG
+1285 RGVAVVCDNQNVNHG
-1300 AKAYK
+1300 EKKYK
-1305 VTLGEYTA
+1305 PTLGEYTV

-1328 TVRAAKFIEKYS
+1328 TVKAAKFIEKYS
-1340 SDMSD
+1340 SDMGD

-1406 NQNVK
+1406 NQNVN
-1411 HGGKDYKPTQGE
+1411 HWGKDYKPTQGE

-1506 GLGINAKVDCTTTTA
+1506 GLGINAKVDCTTTTV
-1521 HNGKSYTLIED
+1521 HNDKSYTLIEG
-1532 TYNVSDPER
+1532 TYDVSDPER

-1587 KWTAAETSVTFN
+1587 KWTAAEASVTFN

-1618 FADVVYNDI
+1618 FADVVYKDI
-1627 PYGTNTPAFGT
+1627 PYGTSTPAFGT
-1638 KDPTRKGYK
+1638 KDPTREGYK
-1647 FLGWEP
+1647 FVGWEP
-1653 VVADTVTENATYVA
+1653 EVAETVTKDVTYTA
-1667 QWEKLYTVT
+1667 KWEKLYTVT
-1676 YTDGA
+1676 YTDGV
-1681 KGKAFEDQVF
+1681 KGKAFKDQVYK
-1691 TDLESGTKTPEFNG
+1691 DLESGADTPKFDG
-1705 TPTRKGYK
+1705 KPTRKGYT
-1713 FLGWEPVVADTV
+1713 FTGWSPKVTDTV
-1725 TENVTYTAP
+1725 TKDVTYVAQWKSVKNGKDNIPKTGDSEI
-1734 VGRTLHRYLH
+1734 VMVL
-1744 RRREG
+1744 
-1749 QGVQGSGLQRS
+1749 GSVLLFSFCGAAAVSVYDRKRKHF

>member
-1 MVCAEFSVCFW
+1 MQTVCASGMDRQMKGEYFKMKNHGLRRIFSLLLALFMVFTLL
-12 HCSWSSHF
+12 
-20 CPRLRWQRI
+20 PTTALAED
-29 RRGLTKPSPRPSQW
+29 T
-43 TGTRRRPIPPAQE
+43 TGADETQPKTVVVDEGEKKTDPPAQE

-70 TFTVTYTDGVG
+70 TFTVTYTDGAD

-96 TATPAFSGSLAR
+96 TATPAFSGTPAR
-108 EGYTFAGWNPAVAET
+108 EGYTFAGWNPAVAGT
-123 VTADVTYAAKWE
+123 VTADVTYVAQWE
-135 EGKTG
+135 AGKTSA
-140 PRRVTL
+140 RRVTL
-146 PTIPGPDVDLAALDT
+146 PTIPGPDVDPAALDT

-211 ISDIKAAASRASVNS
+211 ISDIKAAAGRASVNS

-304 FTVKNTIPTREG
+304 FTVKNTTPTREG

-323 AKDGADTIYAGGA
+323 AKDGSDTIYTGGT

-342 QGNDVVKNGNTWT
+342 YGNDVVKNGNTWT
-355 RTLYAVWEEA
+355 RTLYAVWEEDAPAQPTPLDEAGVKALLGENA
-365 VPSKPEWSD
+365 VQIICTNTQISHGSKTFGLIDGTFTVHQSNNRCEVVINSFSPYVNEFNAAVSVPAGTHITDNSMAGQNRTKINLVWSD
-374 IRREMQKVSVHVTCI
+374 GKWTAADAPAKYHVLCSSQPAEPTAPGEGDLENI
-389 NPDVNHTEKTYS
+389 EKLVRIVCDRNIHDA
-401 YKESNDDT
+401 KEYGV
-409 IGSVQDSAGSY
+409 IAGSCEFGDIDMTGDVP
-420 TCTVTVHLGRYRLQY
+420 TCPVTIQAAEYVK
-435 NQDFNREHEFAS
+435 A
-447 SLTADVVLQYNGTG
+447 YNGTIG
-461 WVIASALPLEL
+461 VEHTITGDTERLLILAWDANNNVWRPMTDTPVTFTVICPPAKPGAEDLAKLEAPVEVVCTTKPETHNAARFPLIEGTYNIGDVSGNETDGYTCDIIITADEYVT
-472 KLTCGSAPTPNP
+472 KYNTDFGKHTLTG
-484 PGSDVLNSLKVLVK
+484 
-498 CDSKTY
+498 
-504 HFEKP
+504 
-509 YKMDDGDYRLE
+509 
-520 KVDDNTYTVIVLADK
+520 DNTKPLTLK
-535 YVEKYNA
+535 YVE
-542 VYPGHTLFDNNTK
+542 G
-555 TIKLVYRYGAWTV
+555 RWV
-568 VGSNGVTF
+568 VNDPVTF
-576 NVSCEQKY
+576 
-584 TVTYTDGVDGE
+584 
-595 VIFADQVS
+595 
-603 YKKPGEKTPKFRGTP
+603 
-618 TRTGYKFIGWEPAVV
+618 
-633 GTVTA
+633 
-638 NATYTAQWVSISDLD
+638 
-653 PAPELVSSLYM
+653 
-664 NFQCTNENASH
+664 
-675 DHRSEMIAIG
+675 
-685 YGIGAGGVIVTDAAG
+685 
-700 NPVYNKDGNITAVIT
+700 PV
-715 FYQDSGFLNEYNKRT
+715 E
-730 GVAHRYADYEP
+730 
-741 KTKSVDGVLIGEVFH
+741 
-756 MYKKD
+756 
-761 YPVVFDVV
+761 
-769 CGSLYTVTYKDG
+769 
-781 TNGTVF
+781 
-787 ADDVHSNL
+787 
-795 NANAATPAF
+795 
-804 VGGTPTR
+804 
-811 PGYVFT
+811 
-817 GWNPAVAATV
+817 
-827 TGNATYTA
+827 
-835 VWEKDANGNGK
+835 
-846 PDKDE
+846 
-851 EKYTVTYT
+851 
-859 DGVENEEIFADE
+859 
-871 TYSDLLSGTATPA
+871 
-884 FNGTPTRKGYA
+884 
-895 FTGWNPAVAATV
+895 
-907 TGNATYA
+907 
-914 AVWEEAAP
+914 
-922 PKPDKPTPPTDEI
+922 
-935 GGATVAV
+935 
-942 KCITGHGD
+942 
-950 LSWKIDSSTFTVGEV
+950 
-965 TGDDTTGYTCTVTV
+965 
-979 QAEVYVNAFNSDKK
+979 
-993 ANGVK
+993 
-998 HTLADDAEK
+998 
-1007 TFTMTYVNGAWTGPT
+1007 
-1022 NPAVTFEVKCEEEL
+1022 CEEEL
-1036 VPVHLVIYRN
+1036 FPVHLVIYRN

-1082 EFYGWYDDGAWNNY
+1082 EFYGWYDDGLFNIY
-1096 KANPANPPAGLKEK
+1096 KSDPANPPAGLKEK

-1119 CMVYDKYQVVYFQS
+1119 CMVYDKFQVVYFQS
-1133 EEALRDFQNDHS
+1133 EEAWRDYQNDHS

-1214 DGVDG
+1214 DGVNG

-1238 EGTPTR
+1238 EGTPARAGYKFLGWEPTVAETVTENVTYVAQWEKLYTVTYTDGVDGKAFKDDVHSDLEKDTPTPAFSGGTPTR

-1249 DGWNPEVA
+1249 DGWNPKVA

-1285 RGVAVVCDNQNVKHG
+1285 RGVAVVCDNQNVNHG
-1300 AKAYK
+1300 EKKYK
-1305 VTLGEYTA
+1305 PTLGEYTV

-1340 SDMSD
+1340 SDMGD

-1406 NQNVK
+1406 NQNVN
-1411 HGGKDYKPTQGE
+1411 HWGKDYKPTQGE

-1465 EQAEKTVELKWDG
+1465 EQAEKTVELKWNG

-1521 HNGKSYTLIED
+1521 HNGKSYTLIEG

-1618 FADVVYNDI
+1618 FEDVVYKDI
-1627 PYGTNTPAFGT
+1627 PYGTSTPAFGT
-1638 KDPTRKGYK
+1638 KDPTREGYK
-1647 FLGWEP
+1647 FVGWEP
-1653 VVADTVTENATYVA
+1653 EVAETVTKDVTYTAKWEELYTVTFTDGVKGKAFKDQVYSDLEAGTDTPKFDGKPTRKGYTFTGWSPKVTDTVTKDVTYVA
-1667 QWEKLYTVT
+1667 QWKSVKNGKDNIPKTGDSEIVMVLGSVLLFSFC
-1676 YTDGA
+1676 GA
-1681 KGKAFEDQVF
+1681 AAVSVYD
-1691 TDLESGTKTPEFNG
+1691 
-1705 TPTRKGYK
+1705 RKRK
-1713 FLGWEPVVADTV
+1713 HF
-1725 TENVTYTAP
+1725 
-1734 VGRTLHRYLH
+1734 
-1744 RRREG
+1744 
-1749 QGVQGSGLQRS
+1749 

>member
-1 MVCAEFSVCFW
+1 MMKNHGLRRIFSLFLALFMVFTLLPTTALAED
-12 HCSWSSHF
+12 
-20 CPRLRWQRI
+20 
-29 RRGLTKPSPRPSQW
+29 T
-43 TGTRRRPIPPAQE
+43 TGADGTQPKTVAVDGDEKKTDPPAQE

-70 TFTVTYTDGVG
+70 TFTVTYTDGAN
-81 GAVFDNEVHSNLPSG
+81 GAVFPNQVSNLPSG
-96 TATPAFSGSLAR
+96 AATPAFNGTPER
-108 EGYTFAGWNPAVAET
+108 KGYTFAGWNPAVAGT
-123 VTADVTYAAKWE
+123 VTADVTYVAQWE
-135 EGKTG
+135 EK
-140 PRRVTL
+140 RVTV
-146 PTIPGPDVDLAALDT
+146 PTIPGPDPAPAALDT

-295 TDASIRYHS
+295 TDAAIRYHS

-323 AKDGADTIYAGGA
+323 ANDGSDTIYTGGMTCA
-336 LCSVSQ
+336 VSQ
-342 QGNDVVKNGNTWT
+342 YGNDVVKNGNTWT

-365 VPSKPEWSD
+365 TPPKPDKPTAPGEGDLSGL
-374 IRREMQKVSVHVTCI
+374 IGNIT
-389 NPDVNHTEKTYS
+389 VNCTNGKAAHELKAKGYTLISGS
-401 YKESNDDT
+401 YTTNE
-409 IGSVQDSAGSY
+409 VAGDAENGY
-420 TCTVTVHLGRYRLQY
+420 TCTVT
-435 NQDFNREHEFAS
+435 
-447 SLTADVVLQYNGTG
+447 
-461 WVIASALPLEL
+461 I
-472 KLTCGSAPTPNP
+472 
-484 PGSDVLNSLKVLVK
+484 NSQ
-498 CDSKTY
+498 
-504 HFEKP
+504 
-509 YKMDDGDYRLE
+509 
-520 KVDDNTYTVIVLADK
+520 K
-535 YVEKYNA
+535 YVEQFDTNTRTVHDPKGVNATVTLKY
-542 VYPGHTLFDNNTK
+542 TDN
-555 TIKLVYRYGAWTV
+555 GWTV
-568 VGSNGVTF
+568 ES
-576 NVSCEQKY
+576 
-584 TVTYTDGVDGE
+584 
-595 VIFADQVS
+595 
-603 YKKPGEKTPKFRGTP
+603 
-618 TRTGYKFIGWEPAVV
+618 
-633 GTVTA
+633 
-638 NATYTAQWVSISDLD
+638 
-653 PAPELVSSLYM
+653 
-664 NFQCTNENASH
+664 
-675 DHRSEMIAIG
+675 
-685 YGIGAGGVIVTDAAG
+685 GA
-700 NPVYNKDGNITAVIT
+700 
-715 FYQDSGFLNEYNKRT
+715 
-730 GVAHRYADYEP
+730 
-741 KTKSVDGVLIGEVFH
+741 
-756 MYKKD
+756 
-761 YPVVFDVV
+761 PVVFDVACV
-769 CGSLYTVTYKDG
+769 TEIVPPARPGAEDLSNLKAPVDVTCTTKPETHAAVHFSLRGGTYTIGDVAGNETDGYTCDITVTADKYVARYNMDYGKHTLTGDNTKTLTLKYVEGQWAVDTPITFPVECG
-781 TNGTVF
+781 TAPET
-787 ADDVHSNL
+787 
-795 NANAATPAF
+795 T
-804 VGGTPTR
+804 
-811 PGYVFT
+811 
-817 GWNPAVAATV
+817 
-827 TGNATYTA
+827 
-835 VWEKDANGNGK
+835 
-846 PDKDE
+846 
-851 EKYTVTYT
+851 YTVTYT
-859 DGVENEEIFADE
+859 DGVENEEIFADQV
-871 TYSDLLSGTATPA
+871 YGNLLSGTATPA
-884 FNGTPTRKGYA
+884 FNGTPTRAGYK
-895 FTGWNPAVAATV
+895 FLGWEPTVAETV
-907 TGNATYA
+907 TENATY
-914 AVWEEAAP
+914 
-922 PKPDKPTPPTDEI
+922 
-935 GGATVAV
+935 VA
-942 KCITGHGD
+942 
-950 LSWKIDSSTFTVGEV
+950 
-965 TGDDTTGYTCTVTV
+965 
-979 QAEVYVNAFNSDKK
+979 Q
-993 ANGVK
+993 
-998 HTLADDAEK
+998 
-1007 TFTMTYVNGAWTGPT
+1007 
-1022 NPAVTFEVKCEEEL
+1022 
-1036 VPVHLVIYRN
+1036 
-1046 GDTSKAYKDVALESQ
+1046 
-1061 PKGHVIDLSTID
+1061 
-1073 IADYYTGNY
+1073 
-1082 EFYGWYDDGAWNNY
+1082 
-1096 KANPANPPAGLKEK
+1096 
-1110 TVNGWTNLK
+1110 
-1119 CMVYDKYQVVYFQS
+1119 
-1133 EEALRDFQNDHS
+1133 
-1145 KTEGR
+1145 
-1150 LYSTT
+1150 
-1155 ALFGSTLPTADA
+1155 
-1167 PTPTR
+1167 
-1172 TGYTFKFWSRE
+1172 
-1183 GQNGDVTGQTV
+1183 
-1194 NGWTNL
+1194 
-1200 YAVWEKNT
+1200 WEKL

-1219 EAFADQ
+1219 KAFKDDVHSDLEKD
-1225 AYTAKYED
+1225 TP
-1233 ATPAF
+1233 TPAF
-1238 EGTPTR
+1238 SGDTPTR

-1305 VTLGEYTA
+1305 VTLGEYSV

-1406 NQNVK
+1406 NQNVN
-1411 HGGKDYKPTQGE
+1411 HWGKDYKPTQGE

-1465 EQAEKTVELKWDG
+1465 EQAEKAVELKWNG

-1521 HNGKSYTLIED
+1521 HNGKSYTLIEG
-1532 TYNVSDPER
+1532 TYDVSDPER

-1618 FADVVYNDI
+1618 FADVVYKDI
-1627 PYGTNTPAFGT
+1627 PYGTSTPAFGT
-1638 KDPTRKGYK
+1638 KDPTREGYK
-1647 FLGWEP
+1647 FVGWEP
-1653 VVADTVTENATYVA
+1653 EVAETVTKNVTYTA
-1667 QWEKLYTVT
+1667 KWEKLYTVT

-1681 KGKAFEDQVF
+1681 KGKAFKDQVYK
-1691 TDLESGTKTPEFNG
+1691 DLESGTDTPKFDG
-1705 TPTRKGYK
+1705 KPTRKGYT
-1713 FLGWEPVVADTV
+1713 FTGWSPKVTDTV
-1725 TENVTYTAP
+1725 TKDVTYVAQWKSVKNGKDNIPKTGDSEI
-1734 VGRTLHRYLH
+1734 VMVL
-1744 RRREG
+1744 
-1749 QGVQGSGLQRS
+1749 GSVLLFSFCGAAAVSVYDRKRKHF

>member
-1 MVCAEFSVCFW
+1 MQTVCASGMDHQMKGEYFKMKNHGLRRIFSLFLALFMVFTLL
-12 HCSWSSHF
+12 
-20 CPRLRWQRI
+20 PTTALAED
-29 RRGLTKPSPRPSQW
+29 T
-43 TGTRRRPIPPAQE
+43 TGADGTQPKTVAVDGGEKKTDPPAQE
-56 QPKNENPPAPEEPK
+56 QPKNENPPAPEDPK

-81 GAVFDNEVHSNLPSG
+81 GAVFDNDVHSNLPSG

-108 EGYTFAGWNPAVAET
+108 EGYTFVGWNPAVAET

-135 EGKTG
+135 AGKTSA
-140 PRRVTL
+140 RRVTL
-146 PTIPGPDVDLAALDT
+146 PTIPEPDIAPAALNT

-188 KTKFVCQYK
+188 KTQFVCQYK

-211 ISDIKAAASRASVNS
+211 ISDIKAAAGRASVNS

-251 TACNKGS
+251 TACNKGT

-304 FTVKNTIPTREG
+304 FTVKNTTPTREG

-323 AKDGADTIYAGGA
+323 AKDGSDTIYTGGT

-342 QGNDVVKNGNTWT
+342 YGNDVVKNGNTWT

-365 VPSKPEWSD
+365 
-374 IRREMQKVSVHVTCI
+374 T
-389 NPDVNHTEKTYS
+389 
-401 YKESNDDT
+401 
-409 IGSVQDSAGSY
+409 
-420 TCTVTVHLGRYRLQY
+420 
-435 NQDFNREHEFAS
+435 
-447 SLTADVVLQYNGTG
+447 
-461 WVIASALPLEL
+461 
-472 KLTCGSAPTPNP
+472 
-484 PGSDVLNSLKVLVK
+484 
-498 CDSKTY
+498 
-504 HFEKP
+504 
-509 YKMDDGDYRLE
+509 
-520 KVDDNTYTVIVLADK
+520 
-535 YVEKYNA
+535 
-542 VYPGHTLFDNNTK
+542 
-555 TIKLVYRYGAWTV
+555 
-568 VGSNGVTF
+568 
-576 NVSCEQKY
+576 
-584 TVTYTDGVDGE
+584 
-595 VIFADQVS
+595 
-603 YKKPGEKTPKFRGTP
+603 
-618 TRTGYKFIGWEPAVV
+618 
-633 GTVTA
+633 
-638 NATYTAQWVSISDLD
+638 
-653 PAPELVSSLYM
+653 
-664 NFQCTNENASH
+664 
-675 DHRSEMIAIG
+675 
-685 YGIGAGGVIVTDAAG
+685 
-700 NPVYNKDGNITAVIT
+700 
-715 FYQDSGFLNEYNKRT
+715 
-730 GVAHRYADYEP
+730 
-741 KTKSVDGVLIGEVFH
+741 
-756 MYKKD
+756 
-761 YPVVFDVV
+761 
-769 CGSLYTVTYKDG
+769 
-781 TNGTVF
+781 
-787 ADDVHSNL
+787 
-795 NANAATPAF
+795 
-804 VGGTPTR
+804 
-811 PGYVFT
+811 
-817 GWNPAVAATV
+817 
-827 TGNATYTA
+827 
-835 VWEKDANGNGK
+835 
-846 PDKDE
+846 
-851 EKYTVTYT
+851 
-859 DGVENEEIFADE
+859 
-871 TYSDLLSGTATPA
+871 
-884 FNGTPTRKGYA
+884 
-895 FTGWNPAVAATV
+895 
-907 TGNATYA
+907 
-914 AVWEEAAP
+914 P
-922 PKPDKPTPPTDEI
+922 PKPDKPTAPGE
-935 GGATVAV
+935 
-942 KCITGHGD
+942 GD
-950 LSWKIDSSTFTVGEV
+950 LSGLIGNITVNCTNGKAAHELKAKGYTLISGSYTTNEV
-965 TGDDTTGYTCTVTV
+965 AGDAENGYTCTVTINSQKYV
-979 QAEVYVNAFNSDKK
+979 EQFDTNTRTVHDPKGVNATVTLKYTDNGWTVESGAPVVFDVACVTEIVPPARPGAEDLSNLKAPVDVTCTTKPETHAAVHFSLRGGTYTIGDVAGNETDGYTCDITVTADKYV
-993 ANGVK
+993 ARYNMDYGK
-998 HTLADDAEK
+998 HTLTGDNTK
-1007 TFTMTYVNGAWTGPT
+1007 TLTLKYVEGQW
-1022 NPAVTFEVKCEEEL
+1022 AVDTPITFPVECEEEL
-1036 VPVHLVIYRN
+1036 FPVHLVIYRN

-1082 EFYGWYDDGAWNNY
+1082 EFYGWYDDGLFNIY
-1096 KANPANPPAGLKEK
+1096 KSDPANPPAGLKEK

-1155 ALFGSTLPTADA
+1155 APFGSTLPTADA

-1214 DGVDG
+1214 DGVNG

-1238 EGTPTR
+1238 EGTPARAGYKFLGWEPTVAETVTENATYVAQWEKLYTVTYTDGVDGKAFKDDVHSDLEKDTPTPAFSGGTPTR

-1305 VTLGEYTA
+1305 VTLGEYTV

-1359 IELKWNGEKWVAET
+1359 IELKWNGEKWAAET

-1388 SKKDIEGAI
+1388 SKKDIESAI

-1406 NQNVK
+1406 NQNVN
-1411 HGGKDYKPTQGE
+1411 HWGKDYKPTQGE

-1465 EQAEKTVELKWDG
+1465 EQAEKTVELKWNG

-1496 PEKPTYDELK
+1496 PEKPTYDDLK
-1506 GLGINAKVDCTTTTA
+1506 ELGIDAKVHCATTTA
-1521 HNGKSYTLIED
+1521 HTDATYALIES
-1532 TYNVSDPER
+1532 TYEISDPAR
-1541 KGTAYTCI
+1541 KGTVYTCT
-1549 LTVNAKDYV
+1549 LTVKAKDYV

-1618 FADVVYNDI
+1618 FADVVYKDI
-1627 PYGTNTPAFGT
+1627 PYGTSTPAFGT

-1647 FLGWEP
+1647 FVGWEP
-1653 VVADTVTENATYVA
+1653 EVAETVTKNVTYTA
-1667 QWEKLYTVT
+1667 KWEELYTVT
-1676 YTDGA
+1676 YTDGV
-1681 KGKAFEDQVF
+1681 KGKAFKDQVYS
-1691 TDLESGTKTPEFNG
+1691 DLEAGTDTPKFDG
-1705 TPTRKGYK
+1705 KPTRKGYT
-1713 FLGWEPVVADTV
+1713 FTGWSPKVTDTV
-1725 TENVTYTAP
+1725 TKDVTYVAQWKSVKNGKDNIPKTGDSEI
-1734 VGRTLHRYLH
+1734 VMVL
-1744 RRREG
+1744 
-1749 QGVQGSGLQRS
+1749 GSVLLFSFCGAAAVSVYDRKRKHF

>member
-1 MVCAEFSVCFW
+1 MQTVCASGMDHQMKGEYFKMKNHGLRRIFSLFLALFMVFTLL
-12 HCSWSSHF
+12 
-20 CPRLRWQRI
+20 PTTALAED
-29 RRGLTKPSPRPSQW
+29 T
-43 TGTRRRPIPPAQE
+43 TGADETQPKTVVVDEGEKKTDPPAQE

-108 EGYTFAGWNPAVAET
+108 EGYTFVGWNPAVAET

-135 EGKTG
+135 AGKTG
-140 PRRVTL
+140 PRRVTV
-146 PTIPGPDVDLAALDT
+146 PPIPDPGVAPAALNT

-295 TDASIRYHS
+295 TDAAIRYHS

-323 AKDGADTIYAGGA
+323 ANDGSDTIYTGGMTCA
-336 LCSVSQ
+336 VSQ
-342 QGNDVVKNGNTWT
+342 YGNDVVKNGNTWT

-365 VPSKPEWSD
+365 
-374 IRREMQKVSVHVTCI
+374 T
-389 NPDVNHTEKTYS
+389 
-401 YKESNDDT
+401 
-409 IGSVQDSAGSY
+409 
-420 TCTVTVHLGRYRLQY
+420 
-435 NQDFNREHEFAS
+435 
-447 SLTADVVLQYNGTG
+447 
-461 WVIASALPLEL
+461 
-472 KLTCGSAPTPNP
+472 
-484 PGSDVLNSLKVLVK
+484 
-498 CDSKTY
+498 
-504 HFEKP
+504 
-509 YKMDDGDYRLE
+509 
-520 KVDDNTYTVIVLADK
+520 
-535 YVEKYNA
+535 
-542 VYPGHTLFDNNTK
+542 
-555 TIKLVYRYGAWTV
+555 
-568 VGSNGVTF
+568 
-576 NVSCEQKY
+576 
-584 TVTYTDGVDGE
+584 
-595 VIFADQVS
+595 
-603 YKKPGEKTPKFRGTP
+603 
-618 TRTGYKFIGWEPAVV
+618 
-633 GTVTA
+633 
-638 NATYTAQWVSISDLD
+638 
-653 PAPELVSSLYM
+653 
-664 NFQCTNENASH
+664 
-675 DHRSEMIAIG
+675 
-685 YGIGAGGVIVTDAAG
+685 
-700 NPVYNKDGNITAVIT
+700 
-715 FYQDSGFLNEYNKRT
+715 
-730 GVAHRYADYEP
+730 
-741 KTKSVDGVLIGEVFH
+741 
-756 MYKKD
+756 
-761 YPVVFDVV
+761 
-769 CGSLYTVTYKDG
+769 
-781 TNGTVF
+781 
-787 ADDVHSNL
+787 
-795 NANAATPAF
+795 
-804 VGGTPTR
+804 
-811 PGYVFT
+811 
-817 GWNPAVAATV
+817 
-827 TGNATYTA
+827 
-835 VWEKDANGNGK
+835 
-846 PDKDE
+846 
-851 EKYTVTYT
+851 
-859 DGVENEEIFADE
+859 
-871 TYSDLLSGTATPA
+871 
-884 FNGTPTRKGYA
+884 
-895 FTGWNPAVAATV
+895 
-907 TGNATYA
+907 
-914 AVWEEAAP
+914 P
-922 PKPDKPTPPTDEI
+922 PKPDKPTAPGE
-935 GGATVAV
+935 
-942 KCITGHGD
+942 GD
-950 LSWKIDSSTFTVGEV
+950 LSGLIGNITVNCTNGKAAHELKAKGYTLISGSYTTNEV
-965 TGDDTTGYTCTVTV
+965 AGDAENGYTYTVTINSQKYVEQFDTDTGAAHDPKGVNATVTLKYTDNGWTVESGAPVVFDVACVTEIVPPARPGAEDLSNLKAPVDVTCTTKPETHAAVHFSLRGGTYTIGDVAGNETDGYTCDITVT
-979 QAEVYVNAFNSDKK
+979 ADKYVARYNMDY
-993 ANGVK
+993 GK
-998 HTLADDAEK
+998 HTLTGDNTK
-1007 TFTMTYVNGAWTGPT
+1007 TLTLKYVEGQW
-1022 NPAVTFEVKCEEEL
+1022 AVDTPITFPVKCEEEL
-1036 VPVHLVIYRN
+1036 FPVHLVIYRN

-1155 ALFGSTLPTADA
+1155 APFGSTLPTADA

-1214 DGVDG
+1214 DGVNG

-1238 EGTPTR
+1238 EGTPARAGYKFLGWEPTVAETVTENVTYVAQWEKLYTVTYTDGVDGKAFKDDVHSDLEKDTPTPAFSGDTPTR

-1257 ETVTED
+1257 ETVTD
-1263 VTYTAQW
+1263 NATYTAQW

-1285 RGVAVVCDNQNVKHG
+1285 RGVTVVCDNQNVKHG

-1305 VTLGEYTA
+1305 VTLGEYTV

-1406 NQNVK
+1406 NQNVN
-1411 HGGKDYKPTQGE
+1411 HWGKDYKPTQGE

-1465 EQAEKTVELKWDG
+1465 EQPEKTVELKWDG

-1506 GLGINAKVDCTTTTA
+1506 GLGINAKVDCATTTA
-1521 HNGKSYTLIED
+1521 HNGKSYTLIEG
-1532 TYNVSDPER
+1532 TYDVSDPER

-1618 FADVVYNDI
+1618 FADVVYKDI
-1627 PYGTNTPAFGT
+1627 PYGTSTPAFGT
-1638 KDPTRKGYK
+1638 KDPTREGYK
-1647 FLGWEP
+1647 FVGWEP
-1653 VVADTVTENATYVA
+1653 EVAETVTKNVTYTA
-1667 QWEKLYTVT
+1667 KWEKLYTVT
-1676 YTDGA
+1676 YTDGV
-1681 KGKAFEDQVF
+1681 KGKAFKDQVYK
-1691 TDLESGTKTPEFNG
+1691 DLESGTDTPKFDG
-1705 TPTRKGYK
+1705 KPTRKGYT
-1713 FLGWEPVVADTV
+1713 FTGWSPKVTDTV
-1725 TENVTYTAP
+1725 TKDVTYVAQWKSVKNGKDNIPKTGDSEI
-1734 VGRTLHRYLH
+1734 VMVL
-1744 RRREG
+1744 
-1749 QGVQGSGLQRS
+1749 GSVLLFSFCGAAAVSVYDRKRKHF

>member
-1 MVCAEFSVCFW
+1 MQTVCASGMDHQMKGEYFKMKNHGLRRIFSLFLALFMVFTLL
-12 HCSWSSHF
+12 
-20 CPRLRWQRI
+20 PTTALAED
-29 RRGLTKPSPRPSQW
+29 T
-43 TGTRRRPIPPAQE
+43 TGADGTQPKTVAVDGGEKKTDPPAQE
-56 QPKNENPPAPEEPK
+56 QPKNENPPAPEDPK

-81 GAVFDNEVHSNLPSG
+81 GAVFDNDVHSNLPSG

-108 EGYTFAGWNPAVAET
+108 EGYTFVGWNPAVAET

-135 EGKTG
+135 EGKTNA
-140 PRRVTL
+140 RRVPL
-146 PTIPGPDVDLAALDT
+146 PTIPKPDPAPADLNT

-323 AKDGADTIYAGGA
+323 ANDGSDTIYTGGMTCA
-336 LCSVSQ
+336 VSQ
-342 QGNDVVKNGNTWT
+342 YGNDVVKNGNTWT

-365 VPSKPEWSD
+365 
-374 IRREMQKVSVHVTCI
+374 T
-389 NPDVNHTEKTYS
+389 
-401 YKESNDDT
+401 
-409 IGSVQDSAGSY
+409 
-420 TCTVTVHLGRYRLQY
+420 
-435 NQDFNREHEFAS
+435 
-447 SLTADVVLQYNGTG
+447 
-461 WVIASALPLEL
+461 
-472 KLTCGSAPTPNP
+472 
-484 PGSDVLNSLKVLVK
+484 
-498 CDSKTY
+498 
-504 HFEKP
+504 
-509 YKMDDGDYRLE
+509 
-520 KVDDNTYTVIVLADK
+520 
-535 YVEKYNA
+535 
-542 VYPGHTLFDNNTK
+542 
-555 TIKLVYRYGAWTV
+555 
-568 VGSNGVTF
+568 
-576 NVSCEQKY
+576 
-584 TVTYTDGVDGE
+584 
-595 VIFADQVS
+595 
-603 YKKPGEKTPKFRGTP
+603 
-618 TRTGYKFIGWEPAVV
+618 
-633 GTVTA
+633 
-638 NATYTAQWVSISDLD
+638 
-653 PAPELVSSLYM
+653 
-664 NFQCTNENASH
+664 
-675 DHRSEMIAIG
+675 
-685 YGIGAGGVIVTDAAG
+685 
-700 NPVYNKDGNITAVIT
+700 
-715 FYQDSGFLNEYNKRT
+715 
-730 GVAHRYADYEP
+730 
-741 KTKSVDGVLIGEVFH
+741 
-756 MYKKD
+756 
-761 YPVVFDVV
+761 
-769 CGSLYTVTYKDG
+769 
-781 TNGTVF
+781 
-787 ADDVHSNL
+787 
-795 NANAATPAF
+795 
-804 VGGTPTR
+804 
-811 PGYVFT
+811 
-817 GWNPAVAATV
+817 
-827 TGNATYTA
+827 
-835 VWEKDANGNGK
+835 
-846 PDKDE
+846 
-851 EKYTVTYT
+851 
-859 DGVENEEIFADE
+859 
-871 TYSDLLSGTATPA
+871 
-884 FNGTPTRKGYA
+884 
-895 FTGWNPAVAATV
+895 
-907 TGNATYA
+907 
-914 AVWEEAAP
+914 P
-922 PKPDKPTPPTDEI
+922 PKPDKPTAPGE
-935 GGATVAV
+935 
-942 KCITGHGD
+942 GD
-950 LSWKIDSSTFTVGEV
+950 LSGLIGNITVNCTNGKAAHELKAKGYTLISGSYTTNEVAGDAENGYTYTVTINSQKYVEQFDADTGATHDPKDASATVTLKYTDNGWTVTSGTPVVFNVACVTEIVPPAKPGAEDLAKLEAPVEVVCTTKPETHTAASFALIDGTYNI
-965 TGDDTTGYTCTVTV
+965 GDVSGNETDGYTCDIIITADEYVTK
-979 QAEVYVNAFNSDKK
+979 YNTDF
-993 ANGVK
+993 GK
-998 HTLADDAEK
+998 HTLTGDNSK
-1007 TFTMTYVNGAWTGPT
+1007 TLTLKYVEGRWVVNDP
-1022 NPAVTFEVKCEEEL
+1022 VTFPVECEEEL
-1036 VPVHLVIYRN
+1036 FPVHLVIYRN
-1046 GDTSKAYKDVALESQ
+1046 GDTSKAYKDIALESQ

-1082 EFYGWYDDGAWNNY
+1082 KFYGWYDDGAWNNY

-1214 DGVDG
+1214 DGVNG

-1300 AKAYK
+1300 EKKYK
-1305 VTLGEYTA
+1305 PTLGEYTV
-1313 SNVMGTAA
+1313 SDVMGTAA

-1328 TVRAAKFIEKYS
+1328 TVKAAKFIEKYS
-1340 SDMSD
+1340 SDMGD

-1406 NQNVK
+1406 NQNVN
-1411 HGGKDYKPTQGE
+1411 HWGKDYKPTQGE

-1465 EQAEKTVELKWDG
+1465 EQAEKTVELKWNG
-1478 EKWVAK
+1478 EKWIAK

-1587 KWTAAETSVTFN
+1587 KWTAAEASVTFN

-1618 FADVVYNDI
+1618 FEDVVYKDI
-1627 PYGTNTPAFGT
+1627 PYGTSTPAFGT
-1638 KDPTRKGYK
+1638 KDPTREGYK
-1647 FLGWEP
+1647 FVGWEP
-1653 VVADTVTENATYVA
+1653 EVAETVTKNVTYTA
-1667 QWEKLYTVT
+1667 KWEKLYTVT
-1676 YTDGA
+1676 YTDGV
-1681 KGKAFEDQVF
+1681 KGKAFKDQVYS
-1691 TDLESGTKTPEFNG
+1691 DLEAGTDTPKFDG
-1705 TPTRKGYK
+1705 KPTRKGYT
-1713 FLGWEPVVADTV
+1713 FTGWSPKVTDTV
-1725 TENVTYTAP
+1725 TKDVTYVAQWKSVKNGKDNIPKTGDSEI
-1734 VGRTLHRYLH
+1734 VMVL
-1744 RRREG
+1744 
-1749 QGVQGSGLQRS
+1749 GSVLLFSFCGAAAVSVYDRKRKHF

>member
-1 MVCAEFSVCFW
+1 MQTVCASGMDRQMKGEYFKMKNHGLRRIFSLFLALFMVFTLL
-12 HCSWSSHF
+12 
-20 CPRLRWQRI
+20 PTTALAED
-29 RRGLTKPSPRPSQW
+29 T
-43 TGTRRRPIPPAQE
+43 TGADETQPKTVAVDEGEKKTDPPAQE
-56 QPKNENPPAPEEPK
+56 QPKNENPPAPEDPK
-70 TFTVTYTDGVG
+70 TFTVTYTDGAN
-81 GAVFDNEVHSNLPSG
+81 GAVFPNQVSNLPAG
-96 TATPAFSGSLAR
+96 TATPAFSGTLAR
-108 EGYTFAGWNPAVAET
+108 DGYTFAGWNPAVAET
-123 VTADVTYAAKWE
+123 VTANVTYVAQWE
-135 EGKTG
+135 AGKTSA
-140 PRRVTL
+140 RRVPL
-146 PTIPGPDVDLAALDT
+146 PTIPKPDPAPADLNT

-197 TNHSDTAYNNHTIA
+197 RNHSDTAYNNHTIA

-295 TDASIRYHS
+295 TDAAIRYHS

-323 AKDGADTIYAGGA
+323 ANDGSDTIYTGGMTCA
-336 LCSVSQ
+336 VSQ
-342 QGNDVVKNGNTWT
+342 YGNDVVKNGNTWT

-365 VPSKPEWSD
+365 
-374 IRREMQKVSVHVTCI
+374 T
-389 NPDVNHTEKTYS
+389 
-401 YKESNDDT
+401 
-409 IGSVQDSAGSY
+409 
-420 TCTVTVHLGRYRLQY
+420 
-435 NQDFNREHEFAS
+435 
-447 SLTADVVLQYNGTG
+447 
-461 WVIASALPLEL
+461 
-472 KLTCGSAPTPNP
+472 
-484 PGSDVLNSLKVLVK
+484 
-498 CDSKTY
+498 
-504 HFEKP
+504 
-509 YKMDDGDYRLE
+509 
-520 KVDDNTYTVIVLADK
+520 
-535 YVEKYNA
+535 
-542 VYPGHTLFDNNTK
+542 
-555 TIKLVYRYGAWTV
+555 
-568 VGSNGVTF
+568 
-576 NVSCEQKY
+576 
-584 TVTYTDGVDGE
+584 
-595 VIFADQVS
+595 
-603 YKKPGEKTPKFRGTP
+603 
-618 TRTGYKFIGWEPAVV
+618 
-633 GTVTA
+633 
-638 NATYTAQWVSISDLD
+638 
-653 PAPELVSSLYM
+653 
-664 NFQCTNENASH
+664 
-675 DHRSEMIAIG
+675 
-685 YGIGAGGVIVTDAAG
+685 
-700 NPVYNKDGNITAVIT
+700 
-715 FYQDSGFLNEYNKRT
+715 
-730 GVAHRYADYEP
+730 
-741 KTKSVDGVLIGEVFH
+741 
-756 MYKKD
+756 
-761 YPVVFDVV
+761 
-769 CGSLYTVTYKDG
+769 
-781 TNGTVF
+781 
-787 ADDVHSNL
+787 
-795 NANAATPAF
+795 
-804 VGGTPTR
+804 
-811 PGYVFT
+811 
-817 GWNPAVAATV
+817 
-827 TGNATYTA
+827 
-835 VWEKDANGNGK
+835 
-846 PDKDE
+846 
-851 EKYTVTYT
+851 
-859 DGVENEEIFADE
+859 
-871 TYSDLLSGTATPA
+871 
-884 FNGTPTRKGYA
+884 
-895 FTGWNPAVAATV
+895 
-907 TGNATYA
+907 
-914 AVWEEAAP
+914 P
-922 PKPDKPTPPTDEI
+922 PKPDKPTAPGE
-935 GGATVAV
+935 
-942 KCITGHGD
+942 GD
-950 LSWKIDSSTFTVGEV
+950 LSGLIDNITVNCTNGKAAHELKTKGYTLISGSYTTSEV
-965 TGDDTTGYTCTVTV
+965 AGDAENGYTYTVTINSQKYVEQFDTDTGATHDPKDASATVTLKYTDNGWTVTSGTPVVFNVACVTEIVPPAKPGAEDLAKLEAPVEVACTTKPETHNAARFPLIEGTYNIGDVSGNETDGYTCDIIITADEYVTK
-979 QAEVYVNAFNSDKK
+979 YNTDF
-993 ANGVK
+993 GK
-998 HTLADDAEK
+998 HTLTGDNTK
-1007 TFTMTYVNGAWTGPT
+1007 PLTLKYVEGRWVVNDP
-1022 NPAVTFEVKCEEEL
+1022 VTFPVECEEEL
-1036 VPVHLVIYRN
+1036 FPVHLVIYRN

-1082 EFYGWYDDGAWNNY
+1082 EFYGWYDDGLFNIY
-1096 KANPANPPAGLKEK
+1096 KSDPANPPAGLKEK

-1119 CMVYDKYQVVYFQS
+1119 CMVYDKFQVVYFQS
-1133 EEALRDFQNDHS
+1133 EEAWRDYQNDHS

-1214 DGVDG
+1214 DGVNG

-1238 EGTPTR
+1238 EGTPARAGYKFLGWEPTVAETVTENVTYVAQWEKLYTVTYTDGVDGKAFKDDVHSDLEKDTPTPAFSGGTPTR

-1285 RGVAVVCDNQNVKHG
+1285 RGVAVVCDNQNVNHG
-1300 AKAYK
+1300 EKKYK
-1305 VTLGEYTA
+1305 PTLGEYTV

-1340 SDMSD
+1340 SDMGD

-1406 NQNVK
+1406 NQNVN
-1411 HGGKDYKPTQGE
+1411 HWGKDYKPTQGE

-1465 EQAEKTVELKWDG
+1465 EQAEKTVELKWNG

-1521 HNGKSYTLIED
+1521 HNGKSYTLIEG

-1618 FADVVYNDI
+1618 FEDVVYKDI
-1627 PYGTNTPAFGT
+1627 PYGTSTPAFGT

-1647 FLGWEP
+1647 FVGWEP
-1653 VVADTVTENATYVA
+1653 EVAETVTKNVTYTA
-1667 QWEKLYTVT
+1667 KWEKLYTVT
-1676 YTDGA
+1676 YTDGV
-1681 KGKAFEDQVF
+1681 KGKAFKDQVYS
-1691 TDLESGTKTPEFNG
+1691 DLEAGTDTPKFDG
-1705 TPTRKGYK
+1705 KPTRKGYT
-1713 FLGWEPVVADTV
+1713 FTGWSPKVTDTV
-1725 TENVTYTAP
+1725 TKDVTYVAQWKSVKNGKDNIPKTGDSEI
-1734 VGRTLHRYLH
+1734 VMVL
-1744 RRREG
+1744 
-1749 QGVQGSGLQRS
+1749 GSVLLFSFCGAAAVSVYDRKRKHF

>member
-1 MVCAEFSVCFW
+1 MDRQMKGEYFKMKNHGLRRIFSLFLALFMVFTLLPTTALAED
-12 HCSWSSHF
+12 
-20 CPRLRWQRI
+20 
-29 RRGLTKPSPRPSQW
+29 T
-43 TGTRRRPIPPAQE
+43 TGADETQPKTVVVNEGEKKTDPPAQE

-70 TFTVTYTDGVG
+70 TFTVTYIDGAD
-81 GAVFDNEVHSNLPSG
+81 GAVFPNQVYRDLSSG
-96 TATPAFSGSLAR
+96 TATPAFSGTPAR

-140 PRRVTL
+140 PRRVTV
-146 PTIPGPDVDLAALDT
+146 PTIPGPDVDPAALDT

-211 ISDIKAAASRASVNS
+211 ISDIKAAAGRASVNS

-295 TDASIRYHS
+295 TDAAIRYHS

-323 AKDGADTIYAGGA
+323 ANDGSDTIYTGGMTCA
-336 LCSVSQ
+336 VSQ
-342 QGNDVVKNGNTWT
+342 YGNDVVKNGNTWT

-365 VPSKPEWSD
+365 TPPTPDKPTAPGEDSLSGL
-374 IRREMQKVSVHVTCI
+374 IGNIT
-389 NPDVNHTEKTYS
+389 VNCTNDKAAHELKTKS
-401 YKESNDDT
+401 YAL
-409 IGSVQDSAGSY
+409 IPGSY
-420 TCTVTVHLGRYRLQY
+420 TTGEVEG
-435 NQDFNREHEFAS
+435 DAE
-447 SLTADVVLQYNGTG
+447 NG
-461 WVIASALPLEL
+461 
-472 KLTCGSAPTPNP
+472 
-484 PGSDVLNSLKVLVK
+484 
-498 CDSKTY
+498 Y
-504 HFEKP
+504 
-509 YKMDDGDYRLE
+509 
-520 KVDDNTYTVIVLADK
+520 TYTVTINSRKYVEQFDTDTSAAHDPKDATATVTLKHTDNGWTVTGSTPVVFNVACVTEIVPPARPGAEDLSNLKAPVDVTCTTKPETHAAVHFSLRGGTYTIGDVAGNETDGYTCDITVTADK
-535 YVEKYNA
+535 YVARYNMD
-542 VYPGHTLFDNNTK
+542 YGKHTLTGDNTK
-555 TIKLVYRYGAWTV
+555 TLTL
-568 VGSNGVTF
+568 
-576 NVSCEQKY
+576 KY
-584 TVTYTDGVDGE
+584 VEGQWAVD
-595 VIFADQVS
+595 
-603 YKKPGEKTPKFRGTP
+603 TP
-618 TRTGYKFIGWEPAVV
+618 
-633 GTVTA
+633 
-638 NATYTAQWVSISDLD
+638 
-653 PAPELVSSLYM
+653 
-664 NFQCTNENASH
+664 
-675 DHRSEMIAIG
+675 
-685 YGIGAGGVIVTDAAG
+685 
-700 NPVYNKDGNITAVIT
+700 IT
-715 FYQDSGFLNEYNKRT
+715 F
-730 GVAHRYADYEP
+730 
-741 KTKSVDGVLIGEVFH
+741 
-756 MYKKD
+756 
-761 YPVVFDVV
+761 PV
-769 CGSLYTVTYKDG
+769 
-781 TNGTVF
+781 
-787 ADDVHSNL
+787 
-795 NANAATPAF
+795 
-804 VGGTPTR
+804 
-811 PGYVFT
+811 
-817 GWNPAVAATV
+817 
-827 TGNATYTA
+827 
-835 VWEKDANGNGK
+835 E
-846 PDKDE
+846 
-851 EKYTVTYT
+851 
-859 DGVENEEIFADE
+859 
-871 TYSDLLSGTATPA
+871 
-884 FNGTPTRKGYA
+884 
-895 FTGWNPAVAATV
+895 
-907 TGNATYA
+907 
-914 AVWEEAAP
+914 
-922 PKPDKPTPPTDEI
+922 
-935 GGATVAV
+935 
-942 KCITGHGD
+942 
-950 LSWKIDSSTFTVGEV
+950 
-965 TGDDTTGYTCTVTV
+965 
-979 QAEVYVNAFNSDKK
+979 
-993 ANGVK
+993 
-998 HTLADDAEK
+998 
-1007 TFTMTYVNGAWTGPT
+1007 
-1022 NPAVTFEVKCEEEL
+1022 CEEEL
-1036 VPVHLVIYRN
+1036 FPVHLVIYRN
-1046 GDTSKAYKDVALESQ
+1046 GNTTTAYKDIALESQ

-1082 EFYGWYDDGAWNNY
+1082 EFYGWYDDGLFNIY
-1096 KANPANPPAGLKEK
+1096 KSDPANPPAGLKEK

-1214 DGVDG
+1214 DGVNG

-1238 EGTPTR
+1238 EGTPTRAGYKFLGWEPTVAETVTENATYVAQWEKLYTVTYTDGVGEKAFKDDVHSDLEKDTPTPAFSGGTPTR

-1285 RGVAVVCDNQNVKHG
+1285 RGVAVVCDNQNVNHG
-1300 AKAYK
+1300 EKKYK
-1305 VTLGEYTA
+1305 PTLGEYTV
-1313 SNVMGTAA
+1313 SDVMGTAA

-1340 SDMSD
+1340 SDMND

-1406 NQNVK
+1406 NQNVN
-1411 HGGKDYKPTQGE
+1411 HWGKDYKPTQGE

-1465 EQAEKTVELKWDG
+1465 EQAEKTVELKWNG

-1618 FADVVYNDI
+1618 FEDVVYKDI
-1627 PYGTNTPAFGT
+1627 PYGTSTPAFGT

-1647 FLGWEP
+1647 FVGWEP
-1653 VVADTVTENATYVA
+1653 EVAETVTENVTYTA
-1667 QWEKLYTVT
+1667 KWEKLYTVT
-1676 YTDGA
+1676 YTDGV
-1681 KGKAFEDQVF
+1681 KGKAFKDQVYS
-1691 TDLESGTKTPEFNG
+1691 DLEAGTDTPKFDG
-1705 TPTRKGYK
+1705 KPTRKGYT
-1713 FLGWEPVVADTV
+1713 FTGWSPKVTDTV
-1725 TENVTYTAP
+1725 TKDVTYVAQWKSTKNGKDNVP
-1734 VGRTLHRYLH
+1734 KTGDSEIVMVL
-1744 RRREG
+1744 
-1749 QGVQGSGLQRS
+1749 GSVLLFSFCGAAAVSVYDRKRKHF

>member
-1 MVCAEFSVCFW
+1 MDRQMKGEYFKMKNHGLRRIFSLFLALFMVFTLLPTTALAED
-12 HCSWSSHF
+12 
-20 CPRLRWQRI
+20 
-29 RRGLTKPSPRPSQW
+29 T
-43 TGTRRRPIPPAQE
+43 TGADETQPKTVVVDEGEKKTDPPAQE

-70 TFTVTYTDGVG
+70 TFTVTYTDGAD
-81 GAVFDNEVHSNLPSG
+81 GAVFPNQVYRDLSSG
-96 TATPAFSGSLAR
+96 TPTPAFDGTPAR

-123 VTADVTYAAKWE
+123 VTANVTYVAQWE
-135 EGKTG
+135 AGKASA
-140 PRRVTL
+140 RRVTL
-146 PTIPGPDVDLAALDT
+146 PTVPGPDVDPAALDT

-211 ISDIKAAASRASVNS
+211 ISDIKAAAGRASVNS

-323 AKDGADTIYAGGA
+323 AKDGSDTIYTGGT

-355 RTLYAVWEEA
+355 RTLYAVWEEDAPAKPTAPDNDTVKALLGENA
-365 VPSKPEWSD
+365 VQIICTNAQIGHGSKTFGLIDGTFTVYQSNNRCEVVINSLSPYVNEFNAAVSVPAGTHITDNSMAGQNRTKINLVWSD
-374 IRREMQKVSVHVTCI
+374 GKWTAADAPAKYHVLCSLQPVEPTTPGEGDLENI
-389 NPDVNHTEKTYS
+389 EKLVRIVCDRNIHDA
-401 YKESNDDT
+401 KEYGV
-409 IGSVQDSAGSY
+409 IAGSCEFGGIDMTGDVP
-420 TCTVTVHLGRYRLQY
+420 TCPVTIRAAKYV
-435 NQDFNREHEFAS
+435 EA
-447 SLTADVVLQYNGTG
+447 YNGTIG
-461 WVIASALPLEL
+461 VEHTITGDTERLLILAWDANNNVWRPMTDTPVTFTVVCPPAKPGAEDLAKLEAPVEVACTTKPETHAAARFSL
-472 KLTCGSAPTPNP
+472 IEGTYDIGDVSGNETDGYTCDIIITADEYVTKYNTDFGKHTLTG
-484 PGSDVLNSLKVLVK
+484 
-498 CDSKTY
+498 
-504 HFEKP
+504 
-509 YKMDDGDYRLE
+509 
-520 KVDDNTYTVIVLADK
+520 DNTKTLTLK
-535 YVEKYNA
+535 YVEGQWA
-542 VYPGHTLFDNNTK
+542 VNDP
-555 TIKLVYRYGAWTV
+555 
-568 VGSNGVTF
+568 VTF
-576 NVSCEQKY
+576 
-584 TVTYTDGVDGE
+584 
-595 VIFADQVS
+595 
-603 YKKPGEKTPKFRGTP
+603 P
-618 TRTGYKFIGWEPAVV
+618 
-633 GTVTA
+633 
-638 NATYTAQWVSISDLD
+638 
-653 PAPELVSSLYM
+653 
-664 NFQCTNENASH
+664 
-675 DHRSEMIAIG
+675 
-685 YGIGAGGVIVTDAAG
+685 
-700 NPVYNKDGNITAVIT
+700 
-715 FYQDSGFLNEYNKRT
+715 
-730 GVAHRYADYEP
+730 
-741 KTKSVDGVLIGEVFH
+741 
-756 MYKKD
+756 
-761 YPVVFDVV
+761 
-769 CGSLYTVTYKDG
+769 
-781 TNGTVF
+781 
-787 ADDVHSNL
+787 
-795 NANAATPAF
+795 
-804 VGGTPTR
+804 
-811 PGYVFT
+811 
-817 GWNPAVAATV
+817 
-827 TGNATYTA
+827 
-835 VWEKDANGNGK
+835 
-846 PDKDE
+846 
-851 EKYTVTYT
+851 
-859 DGVENEEIFADE
+859 
-871 TYSDLLSGTATPA
+871 
-884 FNGTPTRKGYA
+884 
-895 FTGWNPAVAATV
+895 
-907 TGNATYA
+907 
-914 AVWEEAAP
+914 
-922 PKPDKPTPPTDEI
+922 
-935 GGATVAV
+935 
-942 KCITGHGD
+942 
-950 LSWKIDSSTFTVGEV
+950 
-965 TGDDTTGYTCTVTV
+965 
-979 QAEVYVNAFNSDKK
+979 
-993 ANGVK
+993 
-998 HTLADDAEK
+998 
-1007 TFTMTYVNGAWTGPT
+1007 
-1022 NPAVTFEVKCEEEL
+1022 VKCEEEL

-1046 GDTSKAYKDVALESQ
+1046 GNTKTAYKDIALEGQ

-1082 EFYGWYDDGAWNNY
+1082 EFYGWYDDGLFNIY
-1096 KANPANPPAGLKEK
+1096 KSDPANPPAGLKEK

-1133 EEALRDFQNDHS
+1133 EEAWRDFQNDHS

-1150 LYSTT
+1150 LHSTT
-1155 ALFGSTLPTADA
+1155 APFGSTLPTADA

-1214 DGVDG
+1214 DGVNG

-1238 EGTPTR
+1238 EGTPARAGYKFLGWEPTVAETVTENATYVAQWEKLYTVTYTDGVGGKAFKDDVHSDLEKDTPTPAFSGDTPTR

-1285 RGVAVVCDNQNVKHG
+1285 RGVAVVCDNQNVNHG
-1300 AKAYK
+1300 EKKYK
-1305 VTLGEYTA
+1305 PTLGEYTV
-1313 SNVMGTAA
+1313 SDVMGTAA

-1328 TVRAAKFIEKYS
+1328 TVKATKFIEKYS
-1340 SDMSD
+1340 SDMGD

-1406 NQNVK
+1406 NQNVN
-1411 HGGKDYKPTQGE
+1411 HWGKDYKPTQGE

-1438 CTITVKA
+1438 CTVTVKA

-1458 THALIVG
+1458 THELIVG

-1506 GLGINAKVDCTTTTA
+1506 GLGINAKVGCTTTTA

-1587 KWTAAETSVTFN
+1587 KWTVAETSVTFN

-1618 FADVVYNDI
+1618 FADVVYKDI
-1627 PYGTNTPAFGT
+1627 PYGTSTPAFGT
-1638 KDPTRKGYK
+1638 KDPTREGYK
-1647 FLGWEP
+1647 FVGWEP
-1653 VVADTVTENATYVA
+1653 EVAETVTKNVTYTA
-1667 QWEKLYTVT
+1667 KWEKLYTVT
-1676 YTDGA
+1676 YTDGV
-1681 KGKAFEDQVF
+1681 KGKAFKDQVYS
-1691 TDLESGTKTPEFNG
+1691 DLEAGTDTPKFDG
-1705 TPTRKGYK
+1705 KPTRKGYT
-1713 FLGWEPVVADTV
+1713 FTGWSPKVTDTV
-1725 TENVTYTAP
+1725 TKDVTYVAQWKSVKNGKDNIPKTGDSEI
-1734 VGRTLHRYLH
+1734 VMVL
-1744 RRREG
+1744 
-1749 QGVQGSGLQRS
+1749 GSVLLFSFCGAAAVSVYDRKRKHF

>member
-1 MVCAEFSVCFW
+1 MKNHGLRRIFSLFLALFMVFTLLPTTALAEDTTGADETQPKTVVVDEGEKKTDP
-12 HCSWSSHF
+12 
-20 CPRLRWQRI
+20 PRE
-29 RRGLTKPSPRPSQW
+29 
-43 TGTRRRPIPPAQE
+43 E

-70 TFTVTYTDGVG
+70 TFTVTYTDGAD
-81 GAVFDNEVHSNLPSG
+81 GAVFPNQVYRNLPSG
-96 TATPAFSGSLAR
+96 TATPAFSGTPAR

-123 VTADVTYAAKWE
+123 VTANVTYVAQWE
-135 EGKTG
+135 AGKTG
-140 PRRVTL
+140 ARRVTL
-146 PTIPGPDVDLAALDT
+146 PTIPEPDITPAALNT

-174 GDEFNIGYNYGSSE
+174 GSEFNIGYNYGSSE
-188 KTKFVCQYK
+188 KTQFVCQYK

-304 FTVKNTIPTREG
+304 FTVKNTVPTREG

-323 AKDGADTIYAGGA
+323 ANDGSDTIYTGGMTCA
-336 LCSVSQ
+336 VSQ
-342 QGNDVVKNGNTWT
+342 YGNDVVKNGNTWT

-365 VPSKPEWSD
+365 
-374 IRREMQKVSVHVTCI
+374 T
-389 NPDVNHTEKTYS
+389 
-401 YKESNDDT
+401 
-409 IGSVQDSAGSY
+409 
-420 TCTVTVHLGRYRLQY
+420 
-435 NQDFNREHEFAS
+435 
-447 SLTADVVLQYNGTG
+447 
-461 WVIASALPLEL
+461 
-472 KLTCGSAPTPNP
+472 
-484 PGSDVLNSLKVLVK
+484 
-498 CDSKTY
+498 
-504 HFEKP
+504 
-509 YKMDDGDYRLE
+509 
-520 KVDDNTYTVIVLADK
+520 
-535 YVEKYNA
+535 
-542 VYPGHTLFDNNTK
+542 
-555 TIKLVYRYGAWTV
+555 
-568 VGSNGVTF
+568 
-576 NVSCEQKY
+576 
-584 TVTYTDGVDGE
+584 
-595 VIFADQVS
+595 
-603 YKKPGEKTPKFRGTP
+603 
-618 TRTGYKFIGWEPAVV
+618 
-633 GTVTA
+633 
-638 NATYTAQWVSISDLD
+638 
-653 PAPELVSSLYM
+653 
-664 NFQCTNENASH
+664 
-675 DHRSEMIAIG
+675 
-685 YGIGAGGVIVTDAAG
+685 
-700 NPVYNKDGNITAVIT
+700 
-715 FYQDSGFLNEYNKRT
+715 
-730 GVAHRYADYEP
+730 
-741 KTKSVDGVLIGEVFH
+741 
-756 MYKKD
+756 
-761 YPVVFDVV
+761 
-769 CGSLYTVTYKDG
+769 
-781 TNGTVF
+781 
-787 ADDVHSNL
+787 
-795 NANAATPAF
+795 
-804 VGGTPTR
+804 
-811 PGYVFT
+811 
-817 GWNPAVAATV
+817 
-827 TGNATYTA
+827 
-835 VWEKDANGNGK
+835 
-846 PDKDE
+846 
-851 EKYTVTYT
+851 
-859 DGVENEEIFADE
+859 
-871 TYSDLLSGTATPA
+871 
-884 FNGTPTRKGYA
+884 
-895 FTGWNPAVAATV
+895 
-907 TGNATYA
+907 
-914 AVWEEAAP
+914 P
-922 PKPDKPTPPTDEI
+922 PKPDKPTAPGE
-935 GGATVAV
+935 
-942 KCITGHGD
+942 GD
-950 LSWKIDSSTFTVGEV
+950 LSGLIDNITVNCTNGKAAHELKTKGYTLISGSYTTSEV
-965 TGDDTTGYTCTVTV
+965 AGDAENGYTYTVTINSQKYVEQFDTDTGAAHDPKGVNATVTLKYTDNGWTVESGAPVVFDVACVTEIVPPTKPGAEDLAKLEAPVEVACTTKPETHTAASFALIEGTYNIGDVSGNETDGYTCDIIITADEYVTK
-979 QAEVYVNAFNSDKK
+979 YNTDF
-993 ANGVK
+993 GK
-998 HTLADDAEK
+998 HTLTGDNTK
-1007 TFTMTYVNGAWTGPT
+1007 PLTLKYVEGRWVVNDP
-1022 NPAVTFEVKCEEEL
+1022 VTFPVECEEEL
-1036 VPVHLVIYRN
+1036 FPVHLVIYRN
-1046 GDTSKAYKDVALESQ
+1046 GDTSKAYKDIALESQ

-1082 EFYGWYDDGAWNNY
+1082 EFYGWYDDGLFNIY
-1096 KANPANPPAGLKEK
+1096 KSDPANPPAGLKEK

-1155 ALFGSTLPTADA
+1155 APFGSTLPTADA

-1183 GQNGDVTGQTV
+1183 GQNSDVTGQTV

-1214 DGVDG
+1214 DGVNG

-1233 ATPAF
+1233 TTPAF
-1238 EGTPTR
+1238 EGTPARAGYKFLGWEPTVAETVTENATYVAQWEKLYTVTYTDGVDGKAFKDDVHSDLEKDTKTPAFSGGTPTR

-1276 KKAIEGAIG
+1276 KKAIENAIG
-1285 RGVAVVCDNQNVKHG
+1285 RGVAVVCDNQNVNHG
-1300 AKAYK
+1300 EKKYK
-1305 VTLGEYTA
+1305 PTLGEYTV
-1313 SNVMGTAA
+1313 SDVMGTAA

-1340 SDMSD
+1340 SDMGD

-1406 NQNVK
+1406 NQNVN
-1411 HGGKDYKPTQGE
+1411 HWGKDYKPTQGE

-1465 EQAEKTVELKWDG
+1465 EQAEKTVELKWNG

-1521 HNGKSYTLIED
+1521 HNGKSYTLIEG

-1587 KWTAAETSVTFN
+1587 KWTAAETRVTFN
-1599 VKCELLTVTYT
+1599 AKCELLTVTYT

-1618 FADVVYNDI
+1618 FEDVVYKDI
-1627 PYGTNTPAFGT
+1627 PYGTSTPAFGT
-1638 KDPTRKGYK
+1638 KDPTREGYK
-1647 FLGWEP
+1647 FVGWEP
-1653 VVADTVTENATYVA
+1653 EVAETVTKNVTYTA
-1667 QWEKLYTVT
+1667 KWEKLYTVT
-1676 YTDGA
+1676 YTDGV
-1681 KGKAFEDQVF
+1681 KGKAFKDQVF

-1713 FLGWEPVVADTV
+1713 FAGWEPEVSETV
-1725 TENVTYTAP
+1725 TENVTYTAQWEELYT
-1734 VGRTLHRYLH
+1734 VTYTD
-1744 RRREG
+1744 
-1749 QGVQGSGLQRS
+1749 GVKGKAFKDQVYKDLETGTDTPKFDGKPKRSGYTFTGWSPKVTDTVTKDVTYVAQWKSVKNGKDNVPKTGDSEIVMVLGSVLLFSFCGAAAVSVYDRKRKHF

>member
-1 MVCAEFSVCFW
+1 MQTVCASGMDRQMKGEYFKMKNHGLRRIFSLFLALFMVFTLL
-12 HCSWSSHF
+12 
-20 CPRLRWQRI
+20 PTTALAED
-29 RRGLTKPSPRPSQW
+29 T
-43 TGTRRRPIPPAQE
+43 TGADETQPKTVAVDGGEKKTDPPAQE

-70 TFTVTYTDGVG
+70 TFTVTYTDGAD
-81 GAVFDNEVHSNLPSG
+81 GAVFADKVYSNLSSG
-96 TATPAFSGSLAR
+96 TPTPAFDGTLAR
-108 EGYTFAGWNPAVAET
+108 EGYTFAGWNPTVAGT

-135 EGKTG
+135 AGKTG
-140 PRRVTL
+140 PRRVTV
-146 PTIPGPDVDLAALDT
+146 PTIPGPDVDPAALDT

-304 FTVKNTIPTREG
+304 FTVKNTVPTREG

-323 AKDGADTIYAGGA
+323 ANDGSDTIYTGGMTCA
-336 LCSVSQ
+336 VSQ
-342 QGNDVVKNGNTWT
+342 YGNDVVKNGNTWT
-355 RTLYAVWEEA
+355 RTLYAVWEEDAPAQPTPLDEAGVKALLGENA
-365 VPSKPEWSD
+365 VQIICTNTQISHGSKTFGLIDGTFTVHQSNNRCEVVINSFSPYVNEFNAAVSVPAGTHITDNSMAGQNRTKINLVWSD
-374 IRREMQKVSVHVTCI
+374 GKWTAADAPAKYHVLCSSQPAEPTAPGEGDLENI
-389 NPDVNHTEKTYS
+389 EKLVRIVCDRNIHDA
-401 YKESNDDT
+401 KEYGV
-409 IGSVQDSAGSY
+409 IAGSCEFGDIDMTGDVP
-420 TCTVTVHLGRYRLQY
+420 TCPVTIQAAEYVK
-435 NQDFNREHEFAS
+435 A
-447 SLTADVVLQYNGTG
+447 YNGTIG
-461 WVIASALPLEL
+461 VEHTITGDTERLLILAWDANNNVWRPMTDTPVTFTVICPPAKPGAEDLAKLEAPVEVACTTKPETHTAASFALIDGTYNIGDVSGNETDGYTCDIIITADEYVT
-472 KLTCGSAPTPNP
+472 KYNTDFGKHTLTG
-484 PGSDVLNSLKVLVK
+484 
-498 CDSKTY
+498 
-504 HFEKP
+504 
-509 YKMDDGDYRLE
+509 
-520 KVDDNTYTVIVLADK
+520 DNTKPLTLK
-535 YVEKYNA
+535 YVEGQWA
-542 VYPGHTLFDNNTK
+542 VDAP
-555 TIKLVYRYGAWTV
+555 
-568 VGSNGVTF
+568 VTF
-576 NVSCEQKY
+576 
-584 TVTYTDGVDGE
+584 
-595 VIFADQVS
+595 
-603 YKKPGEKTPKFRGTP
+603 
-618 TRTGYKFIGWEPAVV
+618 
-633 GTVTA
+633 
-638 NATYTAQWVSISDLD
+638 
-653 PAPELVSSLYM
+653 
-664 NFQCTNENASH
+664 
-675 DHRSEMIAIG
+675 
-685 YGIGAGGVIVTDAAG
+685 
-700 NPVYNKDGNITAVIT
+700 PV
-715 FYQDSGFLNEYNKRT
+715 E
-730 GVAHRYADYEP
+730 
-741 KTKSVDGVLIGEVFH
+741 
-756 MYKKD
+756 
-761 YPVVFDVV
+761 
-769 CGSLYTVTYKDG
+769 
-781 TNGTVF
+781 
-787 ADDVHSNL
+787 
-795 NANAATPAF
+795 
-804 VGGTPTR
+804 
-811 PGYVFT
+811 
-817 GWNPAVAATV
+817 
-827 TGNATYTA
+827 
-835 VWEKDANGNGK
+835 
-846 PDKDE
+846 
-851 EKYTVTYT
+851 
-859 DGVENEEIFADE
+859 
-871 TYSDLLSGTATPA
+871 
-884 FNGTPTRKGYA
+884 
-895 FTGWNPAVAATV
+895 
-907 TGNATYA
+907 
-914 AVWEEAAP
+914 
-922 PKPDKPTPPTDEI
+922 
-935 GGATVAV
+935 
-942 KCITGHGD
+942 
-950 LSWKIDSSTFTVGEV
+950 
-965 TGDDTTGYTCTVTV
+965 
-979 QAEVYVNAFNSDKK
+979 
-993 ANGVK
+993 
-998 HTLADDAEK
+998 
-1007 TFTMTYVNGAWTGPT
+1007 
-1022 NPAVTFEVKCEEEL
+1022 CEEEL
-1036 VPVHLVIYRN
+1036 FPVHLVIYRN
-1046 GDTSKAYKDVALESQ
+1046 GDTSKAYKDIALESQ

-1082 EFYGWYDDGAWNNY
+1082 EFYGWYDDGLFNIY
-1096 KANPANPPAGLKEK
+1096 KSDPANPPAGLKEK

-1214 DGVDG
+1214 DGVNG

-1249 DGWNPEVA
+1249 DGWTPEVA
-1257 ETVTED
+1257 ETVTD
-1263 VTYTAQW
+1263 NATYTAQW

-1305 VTLGEYTA
+1305 VTLGEYTV

-1340 SDMSD
+1340 SDMGD

-1406 NQNVK
+1406 NQNVN
-1411 HGGKDYKPTQGE
+1411 HWGKDYKPTQGE

-1465 EQAEKTVELKWDG
+1465 EQAEKTVELKWNG

-1496 PEKPTYDELK
+1496 PRK
-1506 GLGINAKVDCTTTTA
+1506 A
-1521 HNGKSYTLIED
+1521 HL
-1532 TYNVSDPER
+1532 R
-1541 KGTAYTCI
+1541 
-1549 LTVNAKDYV
+1549 
-1558 AKYNAEENVGPHT
+1558 
-1571 LDDRDSKT
+1571 
-1579 IELTWNGE
+1579 
-1587 KWTAAETSVTFN
+1587 
-1599 VKCELLTVTYT
+1599 
-1610 DGVKGEEV
+1610 
-1618 FADVVYNDI
+1618 
-1627 PYGTNTPAFGT
+1627 
-1638 KDPTRKGYK
+1638 
-1647 FLGWEP
+1647 
-1653 VVADTVTENATYVA
+1653 
-1667 QWEKLYTVT
+1667 
-1676 YTDGA
+1676 
-1681 KGKAFEDQVF
+1681 
-1691 TDLESGTKTPEFNG
+1691 
-1705 TPTRKGYK
+1705 
-1713 FLGWEPVVADTV
+1713 
-1725 TENVTYTAP
+1725 
-1734 VGRTLHRYLH
+1734 
-1744 RRREG
+1744 
-1749 QGVQGSGLQRS
+1749 

>member
-1 MVCAEFSVCFW
+1 MDRQMKGEYFKMKNHGLRRIFSLFLALFMVFTLLPTTALAED
-12 HCSWSSHF
+12 
-20 CPRLRWQRI
+20 
-29 RRGLTKPSPRPSQW
+29 T
-43 TGTRRRPIPPAQE
+43 TGADETQPKTVAVDEGEKKTDPPAQE
-56 QPKNENPPAPEEPK
+56 QPKDEDPPAPEEPK
-70 TFTVTYTDGVG
+70 TFTVTYTDGAD
-81 GAVFDNEVHSNLPSG
+81 GAVFPNQVYRDLSSG
-96 TATPAFSGSLAR
+96 TPTPAFDGTLAR

-123 VTADVTYAAKWE
+123 VTANVTYVAQWE
-135 EGKTG
+135 AGKTSA
-140 PRRVTL
+140 RRVTL
-146 PTIPGPDVDLAALDT
+146 PPIPEPDIAPAALNT

-211 ISDIKAAASRASVNS
+211 ISDIKAAAGRASVNS

-251 TACNKGS
+251 TACNKGT

-295 TDASIRYHS
+295 TDAAIRYHS

-323 AKDGADTIYAGGA
+323 ANDGSDTIYTGGMTCA
-336 LCSVSQ
+336 VSQ
-342 QGNDVVKNGNTWT
+342 YGNDVVKNGNTWT

-365 VPSKPEWSD
+365 
-374 IRREMQKVSVHVTCI
+374 T
-389 NPDVNHTEKTYS
+389 
-401 YKESNDDT
+401 
-409 IGSVQDSAGSY
+409 
-420 TCTVTVHLGRYRLQY
+420 
-435 NQDFNREHEFAS
+435 
-447 SLTADVVLQYNGTG
+447 
-461 WVIASALPLEL
+461 
-472 KLTCGSAPTPNP
+472 
-484 PGSDVLNSLKVLVK
+484 
-498 CDSKTY
+498 
-504 HFEKP
+504 
-509 YKMDDGDYRLE
+509 
-520 KVDDNTYTVIVLADK
+520 
-535 YVEKYNA
+535 
-542 VYPGHTLFDNNTK
+542 
-555 TIKLVYRYGAWTV
+555 
-568 VGSNGVTF
+568 
-576 NVSCEQKY
+576 
-584 TVTYTDGVDGE
+584 
-595 VIFADQVS
+595 
-603 YKKPGEKTPKFRGTP
+603 
-618 TRTGYKFIGWEPAVV
+618 
-633 GTVTA
+633 
-638 NATYTAQWVSISDLD
+638 
-653 PAPELVSSLYM
+653 
-664 NFQCTNENASH
+664 
-675 DHRSEMIAIG
+675 
-685 YGIGAGGVIVTDAAG
+685 
-700 NPVYNKDGNITAVIT
+700 
-715 FYQDSGFLNEYNKRT
+715 
-730 GVAHRYADYEP
+730 
-741 KTKSVDGVLIGEVFH
+741 
-756 MYKKD
+756 
-761 YPVVFDVV
+761 
-769 CGSLYTVTYKDG
+769 
-781 TNGTVF
+781 
-787 ADDVHSNL
+787 
-795 NANAATPAF
+795 
-804 VGGTPTR
+804 
-811 PGYVFT
+811 
-817 GWNPAVAATV
+817 
-827 TGNATYTA
+827 
-835 VWEKDANGNGK
+835 
-846 PDKDE
+846 
-851 EKYTVTYT
+851 
-859 DGVENEEIFADE
+859 
-871 TYSDLLSGTATPA
+871 
-884 FNGTPTRKGYA
+884 
-895 FTGWNPAVAATV
+895 
-907 TGNATYA
+907 
-914 AVWEEAAP
+914 P
-922 PKPDKPTPPTDEI
+922 PKPDKPTAPGE
-935 GGATVAV
+935 
-942 KCITGHGD
+942 GD
-950 LSWKIDSSTFTVGEV
+950 LSGLIGNITVNCTNGKAAHELKAKGYTLISGSYTTNEV
-965 TGDDTTGYTCTVTV
+965 AGDAENGYTYTVTINSQKYVEQFDADTGATHDPKDASATVTLKYTDNGWTVTSGTPVVFNVACVTEIVPPAKPGAEDLAKLEAPVEVACTTKPETHNAARFPLIEGTYNIGDVSGNETDGYTCDIIITADEYVTK
-979 QAEVYVNAFNSDKK
+979 YNTDF
-993 ANGVK
+993 GK
-998 HTLADDAEK
+998 HTLTGDNTK
-1007 TFTMTYVNGAWTGPT
+1007 PLTLKYVEGRWVVNDP
-1022 NPAVTFEVKCEEEL
+1022 VTFPVECEEEL
-1036 VPVHLVIYRN
+1036 FPVHLVIYRN
-1046 GDTSKAYKDVALESQ
+1046 GDTSKAYKDIPLESQ

-1082 EFYGWYDDGAWNNY
+1082 KFYGWYDDGAWNNY

-1214 DGVDG
+1214 DGVNG
-1219 EAFADQ
+1219 KAFADQ

-1238 EGTPTR
+1238 EGTPARAGYKFLGWEPTVAETVTENATYVAQWEKLYTVTYTDGVDGKAFKDDVHSDLEKDTPTPAFSGDTPTR

-1249 DGWNPEVA
+1249 DGWTPEVA

-1276 KKAIEGAIG
+1276 KKAIENAIG
-1285 RGVAVVCDNQNVKHG
+1285 RGVAVVCDNQNVNHG
-1300 AKAYK
+1300 EKKYK
-1305 VTLGEYTA
+1305 PTLGEYTV
-1313 SNVMGTAA
+1313 SDVMGTAA

-1328 TVRAAKFIEKYS
+1328 TVKAAKFIEKYS
-1340 SDMSD
+1340 SDMGD

-1406 NQNVK
+1406 NQNVN
-1411 HGGKDYKPTQGE
+1411 HWGKDYKPTQGE

-1465 EQAEKTVELKWDG
+1465 EQPEKTVELKWNG

-1618 FADVVYNDI
+1618 FEDVVYKDI
-1627 PYGTNTPAFGT
+1627 PYGTSTPAFGT
-1638 KDPTRKGYK
+1638 KDPTREGYK
-1647 FLGWEP
+1647 FVGWEP
-1653 VVADTVTENATYVA
+1653 EVAETVTKDVTYTA
-1667 QWEKLYTVT
+1667 KWEKLYTVT
-1676 YTDGA
+1676 YTDGV
-1681 KGKAFEDQVF
+1681 KGKAFKDQVYS
-1691 TDLESGTKTPEFNG
+1691 DLEAGTDTPKFDG
-1705 TPTRKGYK
+1705 KPTRKGYT
-1713 FLGWEPVVADTV
+1713 FTGWSPKVTDTV
-1725 TENVTYTAP
+1725 TKDVTYVAQWKSVKNGKDNIPKTGDSEI
-1734 VGRTLHRYLH
+1734 VMVL
-1744 RRREG
+1744 
-1749 QGVQGSGLQRS
+1749 GSVLLFSFCGAAAVSVYDRKRKHF

>member
-1 MVCAEFSVCFW
+1 MKNHGLRRIFSLLLALFMVFTLLPTTALAED
-12 HCSWSSHF
+12 
-20 CPRLRWQRI
+20 
-29 RRGLTKPSPRPSQW
+29 T
-43 TGTRRRPIPPAQE
+43 TGADETPPKTVVVDEGEKKTDPPAQE
-56 QPKNENPPAPEEPK
+56 QPKNENPPAPEDPK

-108 EGYTFAGWNPAVAET
+108 EGYTFVGWNPAVAET

-135 EGKTG
+135 EGKTNA
-140 PRRVTL
+140 RRVPL
-146 PTIPGPDVDLAALDT
+146 PTIPKPDPAPADLNT

-295 TDASIRYHS
+295 TDAAIRYHS

-323 AKDGADTIYAGGA
+323 ANDGSDTIYTGGMTCA
-336 LCSVSQ
+336 VSQ
-342 QGNDVVKNGNTWT
+342 YGNDVVKNGNTWT

-365 VPSKPEWSD
+365 
-374 IRREMQKVSVHVTCI
+374 T
-389 NPDVNHTEKTYS
+389 
-401 YKESNDDT
+401 
-409 IGSVQDSAGSY
+409 
-420 TCTVTVHLGRYRLQY
+420 
-435 NQDFNREHEFAS
+435 
-447 SLTADVVLQYNGTG
+447 
-461 WVIASALPLEL
+461 
-472 KLTCGSAPTPNP
+472 
-484 PGSDVLNSLKVLVK
+484 
-498 CDSKTY
+498 
-504 HFEKP
+504 
-509 YKMDDGDYRLE
+509 
-520 KVDDNTYTVIVLADK
+520 
-535 YVEKYNA
+535 
-542 VYPGHTLFDNNTK
+542 
-555 TIKLVYRYGAWTV
+555 
-568 VGSNGVTF
+568 
-576 NVSCEQKY
+576 
-584 TVTYTDGVDGE
+584 
-595 VIFADQVS
+595 
-603 YKKPGEKTPKFRGTP
+603 
-618 TRTGYKFIGWEPAVV
+618 
-633 GTVTA
+633 
-638 NATYTAQWVSISDLD
+638 
-653 PAPELVSSLYM
+653 
-664 NFQCTNENASH
+664 
-675 DHRSEMIAIG
+675 
-685 YGIGAGGVIVTDAAG
+685 
-700 NPVYNKDGNITAVIT
+700 
-715 FYQDSGFLNEYNKRT
+715 
-730 GVAHRYADYEP
+730 
-741 KTKSVDGVLIGEVFH
+741 
-756 MYKKD
+756 
-761 YPVVFDVV
+761 
-769 CGSLYTVTYKDG
+769 
-781 TNGTVF
+781 
-787 ADDVHSNL
+787 
-795 NANAATPAF
+795 
-804 VGGTPTR
+804 
-811 PGYVFT
+811 
-817 GWNPAVAATV
+817 
-827 TGNATYTA
+827 
-835 VWEKDANGNGK
+835 
-846 PDKDE
+846 
-851 EKYTVTYT
+851 
-859 DGVENEEIFADE
+859 
-871 TYSDLLSGTATPA
+871 
-884 FNGTPTRKGYA
+884 
-895 FTGWNPAVAATV
+895 
-907 TGNATYA
+907 
-914 AVWEEAAP
+914 P
-922 PKPDKPTPPTDEI
+922 PKPDKPTAPGE
-935 GGATVAV
+935 
-942 KCITGHGD
+942 GD
-950 LSWKIDSSTFTVGEV
+950 LSGLIGNITVNCTNGKAAHELKAKGYTLISGSYTTNEV
-965 TGDDTTGYTCTVTV
+965 AGDAENGYTYTVTINSQKYVEQFDTDTGAAHDPKGVNATVTLKYTDNGWTVEKSGAPVVFDVACVTEIVPPTKPGAEDLSNLKAPVDVTCTTKPETHAAVHFSLRGGTYTIGDVAGNETDGYTCDITVT
-979 QAEVYVNAFNSDKK
+979 ADKYVARYNMDY
-993 ANGVK
+993 GK
-998 HTLADDAEK
+998 HTLTGDNTK
-1007 TFTMTYVNGAWTGPT
+1007 TLTLKYVEGQW
-1022 NPAVTFEVKCEEEL
+1022 AVDTPITFPVECEEEL
-1036 VPVHLVIYRN
+1036 FPVHLVIYRN

-1073 IADYYTGNY
+1073 ITDYYTGNY
-1082 EFYGWYDDGAWNNY
+1082 EFYGWYDDGLFNIY
-1096 KANPANPPAGLKEK
+1096 KSDPANPPAGLKEK

-1155 ALFGSTLPTADA
+1155 APFGSTLPTADA

-1214 DGVDG
+1214 DGVNG

-1238 EGTPTR
+1238 EGTPARAGYKFLGWEPTVAETVTENATYVAQWEKLYTVTYTDGVDGKAFKDDVHSDLEKDTPTPAFSGDTPTR

-1285 RGVAVVCDNQNVKHG
+1285 RGVAVVCDNQNVNHG
-1300 AKAYK
+1300 EKKYK
-1305 VTLGEYTA
+1305 PTLGEYTV

-1340 SDMSD
+1340 SDMGD

-1406 NQNVK
+1406 NQNVN
-1411 HGGKDYKPTQGE
+1411 HWGKDYKPTQGE

-1445 AKIIE
+1445 AKIVE
-1450 KYSSDMGK
+1450 KYGSDFGK
-1458 THALIVG
+1458 PHDLIIG
-1465 EQAEKTVELKWDG
+1465 EAAEKTVELKWDG

-1521 HNGKSYTLIED
+1521 HNDKSYTLIEG
-1532 TYNVSDPER
+1532 TYEVSDPER

-1618 FADVVYNDI
+1618 FEDVVYKDI
-1627 PYGTNTPAFGT
+1627 PYGTSTPAFGT
-1638 KDPTRKGYK
+1638 KDPTREGYK
-1647 FLGWEP
+1647 FVGWEP
-1653 VVADTVTENATYVA
+1653 EVAETVTENVTYTA
-1667 QWEKLYTVT
+1667 KWEKLYTVT

-1681 KGKAFEDQVF
+1681 KGKAFKDQVYS
-1691 TDLESGTKTPEFNG
+1691 DLEAGTDTPKFDG
-1705 TPTRKGYK
+1705 KPTRKGYT
-1713 FLGWEPVVADTV
+1713 FTGWSPKVTDTV
-1725 TENVTYTAP
+1725 TKDVTYVAQWKSVKNGKDNIPKTGDSEI
-1734 VGRTLHRYLH
+1734 VMVL
-1744 RRREG
+1744 
-1749 QGVQGSGLQRS
+1749 GSVLLFSFCGAAAVSVYDRKRKHF

>member
-1 MVCAEFSVCFW
+1 MTA
-12 HCSWSSHF
+12 
-20 CPRLRWQRI
+20 
-29 RRGLTKPSPRPSQW
+29 
-43 TGTRRRPIPPAQE
+43 
-56 QPKNENPPAPEEPK
+56 N
-70 TFTVTYTDGVG
+70 VTY
-81 GAVFDNEVHSNLPSG
+81 
-96 TATPAFSGSLAR
+96 
-108 EGYTFAGWNPAVAET
+108 VAQ
-123 VTADVTYAAKWE
+123 WE
-135 EGKTG
+135 AGKTSA
-140 PRRVTL
+140 RRVPL
-146 PTIPGPDVDLAALDT
+146 PTIPKPDPAPADLNT

-295 TDASIRYHS
+295 TDAAIRYHS

-323 AKDGADTIYAGGA
+323 ANDGSDTIYTGGMTCA
-336 LCSVSQ
+336 VSQ
-342 QGNDVVKNGNTWT
+342 YGNDVVKNGNTWT

-365 VPSKPEWSD
+365 
-374 IRREMQKVSVHVTCI
+374 T
-389 NPDVNHTEKTYS
+389 
-401 YKESNDDT
+401 
-409 IGSVQDSAGSY
+409 
-420 TCTVTVHLGRYRLQY
+420 
-435 NQDFNREHEFAS
+435 
-447 SLTADVVLQYNGTG
+447 
-461 WVIASALPLEL
+461 
-472 KLTCGSAPTPNP
+472 
-484 PGSDVLNSLKVLVK
+484 
-498 CDSKTY
+498 
-504 HFEKP
+504 
-509 YKMDDGDYRLE
+509 
-520 KVDDNTYTVIVLADK
+520 
-535 YVEKYNA
+535 
-542 VYPGHTLFDNNTK
+542 
-555 TIKLVYRYGAWTV
+555 
-568 VGSNGVTF
+568 
-576 NVSCEQKY
+576 
-584 TVTYTDGVDGE
+584 
-595 VIFADQVS
+595 
-603 YKKPGEKTPKFRGTP
+603 
-618 TRTGYKFIGWEPAVV
+618 
-633 GTVTA
+633 
-638 NATYTAQWVSISDLD
+638 
-653 PAPELVSSLYM
+653 
-664 NFQCTNENASH
+664 
-675 DHRSEMIAIG
+675 
-685 YGIGAGGVIVTDAAG
+685 
-700 NPVYNKDGNITAVIT
+700 
-715 FYQDSGFLNEYNKRT
+715 
-730 GVAHRYADYEP
+730 
-741 KTKSVDGVLIGEVFH
+741 
-756 MYKKD
+756 
-761 YPVVFDVV
+761 
-769 CGSLYTVTYKDG
+769 
-781 TNGTVF
+781 
-787 ADDVHSNL
+787 
-795 NANAATPAF
+795 
-804 VGGTPTR
+804 
-811 PGYVFT
+811 
-817 GWNPAVAATV
+817 
-827 TGNATYTA
+827 
-835 VWEKDANGNGK
+835 
-846 PDKDE
+846 
-851 EKYTVTYT
+851 
-859 DGVENEEIFADE
+859 
-871 TYSDLLSGTATPA
+871 
-884 FNGTPTRKGYA
+884 
-895 FTGWNPAVAATV
+895 
-907 TGNATYA
+907 
-914 AVWEEAAP
+914 P
-922 PKPDKPTPPTDEI
+922 PKPDKPTAPGE
-935 GGATVAV
+935 
-942 KCITGHGD
+942 GD
-950 LSWKIDSSTFTVGEV
+950 LSGLIGNITVNCTNGKAAHELKAKGYTLISGSYTTNEV
-965 TGDDTTGYTCTVTV
+965 AGDAENGYTYTVTINSQKYVEQFDADTGATHDPKDASATVTLKYTDNGWTVTSGTPVVFNVACVTEIVPPAKPGAEDLAKLEAPVEVACTTKPETHNAARFPLIEGTYNIGDVSGNETDGYTCDIIITADEYVTK
-979 QAEVYVNAFNSDKK
+979 YNTDF
-993 ANGVK
+993 GK
-998 HTLADDAEK
+998 HTLTGDNTK
-1007 TFTMTYVNGAWTGPT
+1007 PLTLKYVEGRWVVNDP
-1022 NPAVTFEVKCEEEL
+1022 VTFPVECEEEL
-1036 VPVHLVIYRN
+1036 FPVHLVIYRN

-1082 EFYGWYDDGAWNNY
+1082 EFYGWYDDGLFNIY
-1096 KANPANPPAGLKEK
+1096 KSDPANPPAGLKEK

-1119 CMVYDKYQVVYFQS
+1119 CMVYDKFQVVYFQS
-1133 EEALRDFQNDHS
+1133 EEAWRDYQNDHS

-1214 DGVDG
+1214 DGVNG

-1238 EGTPTR
+1238 EGTPARAGYKFLGWEPTVAETVTENATYVAQWEKLYTVTYTDGVGRKAFEDDVHSDLEKDTPTPAFSGGTPTR

-1285 RGVAVVCDNQNVKHG
+1285 RGVTVVCDNQNVKHG

-1305 VTLGEYTA
+1305 VTLGEYTV
-1313 SNVMGTAA
+1313 SDVMGTAA

-1340 SDMSD
+1340 SDMGD

-1406 NQNVK
+1406 NQNVN
-1411 HGGKDYKPTQGE
+1411 HWGKDYKPTQGE

-1465 EQAEKTVELKWDG
+1465 EQAEKAVELKWNG

-1521 HNGKSYTLIED
+1521 HNGKSYTLIEG

-1618 FADVVYNDI
+1618 FADVVYKDI
-1627 PYGTNTPAFGT
+1627 PYGTSTPAFGT
-1638 KDPTRKGYK
+1638 KDPTREGYK
-1647 FLGWEP
+1647 FVGWEP
-1653 VVADTVTENATYVA
+1653 EVAETVTENVTYTA
-1667 QWEKLYTVT
+1667 KWEKLYTVT
-1676 YTDGA
+1676 YTDGV
-1681 KGKAFEDQVF
+1681 KGKAFKDQVYK
-1691 TDLESGTKTPEFNG
+1691 DLESGTDTPKFDG
-1705 TPTRKGYK
+1705 KPTRKGYT
-1713 FLGWEPVVADTV
+1713 FTGWSPKVTDTV
-1725 TENVTYTAP
+1725 TKDVTYVAQWKSVKNGKDNIPKTGDSEI
-1734 VGRTLHRYLH
+1734 VMVL
-1744 RRREG
+1744 
-1749 QGVQGSGLQRS
+1749 GSVLLFSFCGAAAVSVYDRKRKHF

>member
-1 MVCAEFSVCFW
+1 MKNHGLRRIFSLFLALFMVFTLLPTTALAED
-12 HCSWSSHF
+12 
-20 CPRLRWQRI
+20 
-29 RRGLTKPSPRPSQW
+29 T
-43 TGTRRRPIPPAQE
+43 TGADKTQPKTVVEDEGEKKTDPPAQE

-70 TFTVTYTDGVG
+70 TFTVTYTDGAD
-81 GAVFDNEVHSNLPSG
+81 GAVFPNQVYSNLSSG
-96 TATPAFSGSLAR
+96 TATPAFSGTPAR
-108 EGYTFAGWNPAVAET
+108 EGYTFVGWNPAVAGT
-123 VTADVTYAAKWE
+123 VTADVTYVAQWE
-135 EGKTG
+135 AGKTSA
-140 PRRVTL
+140 RRVTL
-146 PTIPGPDVDLAALDT
+146 PTIPDPGVAPAALDT

-211 ISDIKAAASRASVNS
+211 ISDIKAAAGRASVNS

-323 AKDGADTIYAGGA
+323 ANDGSDTIYTGGMTCA
-336 LCSVSQ
+336 VSQ
-342 QGNDVVKNGNTWT
+342 YGNDVVKNGNTWT

-365 VPSKPEWSD
+365 APPMPDKPTAPGEGDLSGLIDNITVNCTNNAATHTLKSKGYALIAS
-374 IRREMQKVSVHVTCI
+374 
-389 NPDVNHTEKTYS
+389 
-401 YKESNDDT
+401 
-409 IGSVQDSAGSY
+409 SY
-420 TCTVTVHLGRYRLQY
+420 TPSEVAG
-435 NQDFNREHEFAS
+435 DAE
-447 SLTADVVLQYNGTG
+447 NG
-461 WVIASALPLEL
+461 
-472 KLTCGSAPTPNP
+472 
-484 PGSDVLNSLKVLVK
+484 
-498 CDSKTY
+498 Y
-504 HFEKP
+504 
-509 YKMDDGDYRLE
+509 
-520 KVDDNTYTVIVLADK
+520 TYTVTINSQK
-535 YVEKYNA
+535 YVEQFDTDTGAAHDPKGVNATVTLKY
-542 VYPGHTLFDNNTK
+542 TDN
-555 TIKLVYRYGAWTV
+555 GWTV
-568 VGSNGVTF
+568 ES
-576 NVSCEQKY
+576 
-584 TVTYTDGVDGE
+584 
-595 VIFADQVS
+595 
-603 YKKPGEKTPKFRGTP
+603 
-618 TRTGYKFIGWEPAVV
+618 
-633 GTVTA
+633 
-638 NATYTAQWVSISDLD
+638 
-653 PAPELVSSLYM
+653 
-664 NFQCTNENASH
+664 
-675 DHRSEMIAIG
+675 
-685 YGIGAGGVIVTDAAG
+685 GA
-700 NPVYNKDGNITAVIT
+700 
-715 FYQDSGFLNEYNKRT
+715 
-730 GVAHRYADYEP
+730 
-741 KTKSVDGVLIGEVFH
+741 
-756 MYKKD
+756 
-761 YPVVFDVV
+761 PVVFDVA
-769 CGSLYTVTYKDG
+769 CVTEIVPPARPGAEDL
-781 TNGTVF
+781 
-787 ADDVHSNL
+787 SNL
-795 NANAATPAF
+795 KAPVDVTCTTKPETHAAVHF
-804 VGGTPTR
+804 SLRGGTYTI
-811 PGYVFT
+811 GD
-817 GWNPAVAATV
+817 VA
-827 TGNATYTA
+827 GN
-835 VWEKDANGNGK
+835 E
-846 PDKDE
+846 
-851 EKYTVTYT
+851 T
-859 DGVENEEIFADE
+859 D
-871 TYSDLLSGTATPA
+871 
-884 FNGTPTRKGYA
+884 
-895 FTGWNPAVAATV
+895 
-907 TGNATYA
+907 
-914 AVWEEAAP
+914 
-922 PKPDKPTPPTDEI
+922 
-935 GGATVAV
+935 
-942 KCITGHGD
+942 
-950 LSWKIDSSTFTVGEV
+950 
-965 TGDDTTGYTCTVTV
+965 GYTCDITVT
-979 QAEVYVNAFNSDKK
+979 ADKYVARYNMDY
-993 ANGVK
+993 GK
-998 HTLADDAEK
+998 HTLTGDNTK
-1007 TFTMTYVNGAWTGPT
+1007 TLTLKYVEGQW
-1022 NPAVTFEVKCEEEL
+1022 AVDTPITFPVECEEEL
-1036 VPVHLVIYRN
+1036 FPVHLVIYRN
-1046 GDTSKAYKDVALESQ
+1046 GDTSKAYKDIPLESQ

-1155 ALFGSTLPTADA
+1155 APFGSTLPTADA

-1214 DGVDG
+1214 DGVNG

-1238 EGTPTR
+1238 NGTPTR

-1249 DGWNPEVA
+1249 DGWTPEVA
-1257 ETVTED
+1257 ETVTD
-1263 VTYTAQW
+1263 NATYTAQW

-1305 VTLGEYTA
+1305 VTLGEYTV
-1313 SNVMGTAA
+1313 SDVMGTAA

-1340 SDMSD
+1340 SDMGD

-1406 NQNVK
+1406 NQNVN
-1411 HGGKDYKPTQGE
+1411 HWGKDYKPTQGE

-1618 FADVVYNDI
+1618 FADVVYKDI
-1627 PYGTNTPAFGT
+1627 PYGTSTPAFGT

-1647 FLGWEP
+1647 FVGWEP
-1653 VVADTVTENATYVA
+1653 EVAETVTKDVTYTA
-1667 QWEKLYTVT
+1667 KWEELYTVT
-1676 YTDGA
+1676 YTDGV
-1681 KGKAFEDQVF
+1681 KGKAFKDQVYS
-1691 TDLESGTKTPEFNG
+1691 DLEAGTDTPKFDG
-1705 TPTRKGYK
+1705 KPTRKGYT
-1713 FLGWEPVVADTV
+1713 FTGWSPKVTDTV
-1725 TENVTYTAP
+1725 TKDVTYVAQWKSVKNGKDNIPKTGDSEI
-1734 VGRTLHRYLH
+1734 VMVL
-1744 RRREG
+1744 
-1749 QGVQGSGLQRS
+1749 GSVLLFSFCGAAAVSVYDRKRKHF

>member
-1 MVCAEFSVCFW
+1 MDRQMKGEYFKMKNHGLRRIFSLLLALFMVFTLLPTTALAED
-12 HCSWSSHF
+12 
-20 CPRLRWQRI
+20 
-29 RRGLTKPSPRPSQW
+29 T
-43 TGTRRRPIPPAQE
+43 TGADETQPKTVVVNEGEKKTDPPAQE

-96 TATPAFSGSLAR
+96 TATPAFSGTLAR
-108 EGYTFAGWNPAVAET
+108 DGYTFAGWNPAVAET
-123 VTADVTYAAKWE
+123 VTANVTYVAQWE
-135 EGKTG
+135 AGKTSA
-140 PRRVTL
+140 RRVTL
-146 PTIPGPDVDLAALDT
+146 PTIPEPDIAPAALNT

-251 TACNKGS
+251 TACNKGT

-304 FTVKNTIPTREG
+304 FTVKNTVPTREG

-323 AKDGADTIYAGGA
+323 ANDGSDTIYTGGMTCA
-336 LCSVSQ
+336 VSQ
-342 QGNDVVKNGNTWT
+342 YGNDVVKNGNTWT

-365 VPSKPEWSD
+365 
-374 IRREMQKVSVHVTCI
+374 T
-389 NPDVNHTEKTYS
+389 
-401 YKESNDDT
+401 
-409 IGSVQDSAGSY
+409 
-420 TCTVTVHLGRYRLQY
+420 
-435 NQDFNREHEFAS
+435 
-447 SLTADVVLQYNGTG
+447 
-461 WVIASALPLEL
+461 
-472 KLTCGSAPTPNP
+472 
-484 PGSDVLNSLKVLVK
+484 
-498 CDSKTY
+498 
-504 HFEKP
+504 
-509 YKMDDGDYRLE
+509 
-520 KVDDNTYTVIVLADK
+520 
-535 YVEKYNA
+535 
-542 VYPGHTLFDNNTK
+542 
-555 TIKLVYRYGAWTV
+555 
-568 VGSNGVTF
+568 
-576 NVSCEQKY
+576 
-584 TVTYTDGVDGE
+584 
-595 VIFADQVS
+595 
-603 YKKPGEKTPKFRGTP
+603 
-618 TRTGYKFIGWEPAVV
+618 
-633 GTVTA
+633 
-638 NATYTAQWVSISDLD
+638 
-653 PAPELVSSLYM
+653 
-664 NFQCTNENASH
+664 
-675 DHRSEMIAIG
+675 
-685 YGIGAGGVIVTDAAG
+685 
-700 NPVYNKDGNITAVIT
+700 
-715 FYQDSGFLNEYNKRT
+715 
-730 GVAHRYADYEP
+730 
-741 KTKSVDGVLIGEVFH
+741 
-756 MYKKD
+756 
-761 YPVVFDVV
+761 
-769 CGSLYTVTYKDG
+769 
-781 TNGTVF
+781 
-787 ADDVHSNL
+787 
-795 NANAATPAF
+795 
-804 VGGTPTR
+804 
-811 PGYVFT
+811 
-817 GWNPAVAATV
+817 
-827 TGNATYTA
+827 
-835 VWEKDANGNGK
+835 
-846 PDKDE
+846 
-851 EKYTVTYT
+851 
-859 DGVENEEIFADE
+859 
-871 TYSDLLSGTATPA
+871 
-884 FNGTPTRKGYA
+884 
-895 FTGWNPAVAATV
+895 
-907 TGNATYA
+907 
-914 AVWEEAAP
+914 P
-922 PKPDKPTPPTDEI
+922 PKPDKPTAPGE
-935 GGATVAV
+935 
-942 KCITGHGD
+942 GD
-950 LSWKIDSSTFTVGEV
+950 LSGLIGNITVNCTNDKAAHELKTKSYALIPGSYTTGEV
-965 TGDDTTGYTCTVTV
+965 EGDAENGYTYTVTINSQKYVEQFDTNTRTVHDPKGVNATVTLKYTDNGWTVESGAPVVFDVACVTEIVPPARPGAEDLSNLKAPVDVTCTTKPETHAAVHFSLRGGTYTIGDVAGNETDGYTCDITVT
-979 QAEVYVNAFNSDKK
+979 ADKYVARYNMDY
-993 ANGVK
+993 GK
-998 HTLADDAEK
+998 HTLTGDNTK
-1007 TFTMTYVNGAWTGPT
+1007 TLTLKYVEGQW
-1022 NPAVTFEVKCEEEL
+1022 AVDTPITFPVECEEEL
-1036 VPVHLVIYRN
+1036 FPVHLVIYRN
-1046 GDTSKAYKDVALESQ
+1046 GNTTTAYKDIALESQ

-1082 EFYGWYDDGAWNNY
+1082 EFYGWYDDGLFNIY
-1096 KANPANPPAGLKEK
+1096 KSDPANPPAGLKEK

-1214 DGVDG
+1214 DGVNG

-1238 EGTPTR
+1238 EGTPAR

-1249 DGWNPEVA
+1249 DGWTPEVA
-1257 ETVTED
+1257 ETVTD
-1263 VTYTAQW
+1263 NATYTAQW

-1285 RGVAVVCDNQNVKHG
+1285 RGVAVVCDNQNVNHG
-1300 AKAYK
+1300 EKKYK
-1305 VTLGEYTA
+1305 PTLGEYTV

-1340 SDMSD
+1340 SDMGD

-1406 NQNVK
+1406 NQNVN
-1411 HGGKDYKPTQGE
+1411 HWGKDYKPTQGE

-1458 THALIVG
+1458 AHALIVG
-1465 EQAEKTVELKWDG
+1465 EQPEKTVELKWNG

-1618 FADVVYNDI
+1618 FADVVYKDI
-1627 PYGTNTPAFGT
+1627 PYGTGTPAFGT
-1638 KDPTRKGYK
+1638 KDPTREGYK
-1647 FLGWEP
+1647 FVGWEP
-1653 VVADTVTENATYVA
+1653 EVAETVTKDVTYTA
-1667 QWEKLYTVT
+1667 KWEKLYTVT
-1676 YTDGA
+1676 YTDGV
-1681 KGKAFEDQVF
+1681 KGKAFKDQVYS
-1691 TDLESGTKTPEFNG
+1691 DLEAGTDTPKFDG
-1705 TPTRKGYK
+1705 KPTRKGYT
-1713 FLGWEPVVADTV
+1713 FTGWSPKVTDTV
-1725 TENVTYTAP
+1725 TKDVTYVAQWKSVKNCKDNIPKTGDSEI
-1734 VGRTLHRYLH
+1734 VMVL
-1744 RRREG
+1744 
-1749 QGVQGSGLQRS
+1749 GSVLLFSFCGAAAVSVYDRKRKHF

>member
-1 MVCAEFSVCFW
+1 M
-12 HCSWSSHF
+12 
-20 CPRLRWQRI
+20 
-29 RRGLTKPSPRPSQW
+29 
-43 TGTRRRPIPPAQE
+43 
-56 QPKNENPPAPEEPK
+56 
-70 TFTVTYTDGVG
+70 
-81 GAVFDNEVHSNLPSG
+81 
-96 TATPAFSGSLAR
+96 
-108 EGYTFAGWNPAVAET
+108 
-123 VTADVTYAAKWE
+123 
-135 EGKTG
+135 
-140 PRRVTL
+140 
-146 PTIPGPDVDLAALDT
+146 
-161 GHKIDVRFTVLYV
+161 
-174 GDEFNIGYNYGSSE
+174 
-188 KTKFVCQYK
+188 
-197 TNHSDTAYNNHTIA
+197 
-211 ISDIKAAASRASVNS
+211 
-226 GYQIVG
+226 
-232 WSKESN
+232 
-238 ANPTTW
+238 
-244 SLNKSGT
+244 
-251 TACNKGS
+251 
-258 TIYLVAKNPNP
+258 
-269 TTKYTYTLNYDA
+269 
-281 NGGTG
+281 
-286 APSADSWST
+286 
-295 TDASIRYHS
+295 
-304 FTVKNTIPTREG
+304 KNTIPTREG

-323 AKDGADTIYAGGA
+323 ANDGSDTIYTGGMTCA
-336 LCSVSQ
+336 VSQ
-342 QGNDVVKNGNTWT
+342 YGNDVVKNGNTWT

-365 VPSKPEWSD
+365 
-374 IRREMQKVSVHVTCI
+374 
-389 NPDVNHTEKTYS
+389 
-401 YKESNDDT
+401 
-409 IGSVQDSAGSY
+409 
-420 TCTVTVHLGRYRLQY
+420 
-435 NQDFNREHEFAS
+435 
-447 SLTADVVLQYNGTG
+447 
-461 WVIASALPLEL
+461 
-472 KLTCGSAPTPNP
+472 
-484 PGSDVLNSLKVLVK
+484 
-498 CDSKTY
+498 
-504 HFEKP
+504 
-509 YKMDDGDYRLE
+509 
-520 KVDDNTYTVIVLADK
+520 
-535 YVEKYNA
+535 
-542 VYPGHTLFDNNTK
+542 
-555 TIKLVYRYGAWTV
+555 
-568 VGSNGVTF
+568 
-576 NVSCEQKY
+576 
-584 TVTYTDGVDGE
+584 
-595 VIFADQVS
+595 
-603 YKKPGEKTPKFRGTP
+603 
-618 TRTGYKFIGWEPAVV
+618 
-633 GTVTA
+633 
-638 NATYTAQWVSISDLD
+638 
-653 PAPELVSSLYM
+653 
-664 NFQCTNENASH
+664 
-675 DHRSEMIAIG
+675 
-685 YGIGAGGVIVTDAAG
+685 
-700 NPVYNKDGNITAVIT
+700 
-715 FYQDSGFLNEYNKRT
+715 
-730 GVAHRYADYEP
+730 
-741 KTKSVDGVLIGEVFH
+741 
-756 MYKKD
+756 
-761 YPVVFDVV
+761 
-769 CGSLYTVTYKDG
+769 
-781 TNGTVF
+781 
-787 ADDVHSNL
+787 
-795 NANAATPAF
+795 
-804 VGGTPTR
+804 
-811 PGYVFT
+811 
-817 GWNPAVAATV
+817 
-827 TGNATYTA
+827 
-835 VWEKDANGNGK
+835 
-846 PDKDE
+846 
-851 EKYTVTYT
+851 
-859 DGVENEEIFADE
+859 
-871 TYSDLLSGTATPA
+871 
-884 FNGTPTRKGYA
+884 
-895 FTGWNPAVAATV
+895 
-907 TGNATYA
+907 
-914 AVWEEAAP
+914 AP
-922 PKPDKPTPPTDEI
+922 PKPDKPTAPGE
-935 GGATVAV
+935 
-942 KCITGHGD
+942 GD
-950 LSWKIDSSTFTVGEV
+950 LSGLIGQITVNCTNEAATHVLNSKSYALIADSYNTSEVEGDAENGYTYTVTINSQKYVEQFDTDTGAAHDPKGVNATV
-965 TGDDTTGYTCTVTV
+965 TLKYTDNGWTVESGAPVVFNVACVTEIVPPARPGAEDLSNLKAPVDVTCTTKPETHAAVHFSLRGGTYTIGDVAGNETDGYTCDITVT
-979 QAEVYVNAFNSDKK
+979 ADKYVARYNMDY
-993 ANGVK
+993 GK
-998 HTLADDAEK
+998 HTLTGDNTK
-1007 TFTMTYVNGAWTGPT
+1007 TLTLKYVEGQW
-1022 NPAVTFEVKCEEEL
+1022 AVDTPITFPVECEEEL
-1036 VPVHLVIYRN
+1036 FPVHLVIYRN

-1061 PKGHVIDLSTID
+1061 PKGHVIDLSTIN
-1073 IADYYTGNY
+1073 IADYYTGDY

-1133 EEALRDFQNDHS
+1133 EEAWKDYQNDHS

-1214 DGVDG
+1214 DGVNG

-1238 EGTPTR
+1238 EGTPARAGYKFLGWEPTVAETVTENATYVAQWEKLYTVTYTDGVDGKAFKDDVHSDLEKDTPTPAFSGGTPTR

-1285 RGVAVVCDNQNVKHG
+1285 RGVAVVCDNQNVNHG
-1300 AKAYK
+1300 EKKYK
-1305 VTLGEYTA
+1305 PTLGEYTV

-1340 SDMSD
+1340 SDMGD

-1406 NQNVK
+1406 NQNVN
-1411 HGGKDYKPTQGE
+1411 HWGKDYKPTQGE

-1465 EQAEKTVELKWDG
+1465 EQAEKTVELKWNG

-1521 HNGKSYTLIED
+1521 HNGKSYTLIEG
-1532 TYNVSDPER
+1532 TYDVSDPER

-1618 FADVVYNDI
+1618 FEDVVYNDI

-1713 FLGWEPVVADTV
+1713 FAGWEPVVSETV
-1725 TENVTYTAP
+1725 TENVTYTAQWEELYT
-1734 VGRTLHRYLH
+1734 VTYTD
-1744 RRREG
+1744 
-1749 QGVQGSGLQRS
+1749 GVKGKAFKDQVYSDLESGTATPKFDGKPKRSGYTFTGWSPKVTDTVTKDVTYVAQWKSTKNGKDNVPKTGDSEIVMVLGSVLLFSFCGAAAVSVYDRKRKHF

>member
-1 MVCAEFSVCFW
+1 MVFTLLPTTALAED
-12 HCSWSSHF
+12 
-20 CPRLRWQRI
+20 
-29 RRGLTKPSPRPSQW
+29 T
-43 TGTRRRPIPPAQE
+43 TGADETQPKTVVVDEGEKKTDPPAQE

-70 TFTVTYTDGVG
+70 TFTVTYTDGAD
-81 GAVFDNEVHSNLPSG
+81 GAVFDNDVHSNLPSG

-108 EGYTFAGWNPAVAET
+108 EGYTFVGWNPAVAET

-135 EGKTG
+135 EGKTNA
-140 PRRVTL
+140 RRVPL
-146 PTIPGPDVDLAALDT
+146 PTIPKPDPAPADLNT

-211 ISDIKAAASRASVNS
+211 ISDIKAAAGRASVNS

-251 TACNKGS
+251 TACNKGT

-323 AKDGADTIYAGGA
+323 AKDGSDTIYTGGT

-355 RTLYAVWEEA
+355 RTLYAVWEKA
-365 VPSKPEWSD
+365 VPSKPQWSD
-374 IRREMQKVSVHVTCI
+374 IRGEMQKVSVHVTCS

-603 YKKPGEKTPKFRGTP
+603 YKKSGEKTPAFRGTP
-618 TRTGYKFIGWEPAVV
+618 TRTGYKFIGWEPAVS

-675 DHRSEMIAIG
+675 DHRSEMIGIG
-685 YGIGAGGVIVTDAAG
+685 FGIGAGGVIVTDAAG

-811 PGYVFT
+811 PGYGFT
-817 GWNPAVAATV
+817 GRNPAVAATV

-835 VWEKDANGNGK
+835 VWEEDANGNGT
-846 PDKDE
+846 PDKEE
-851 EKYTVTYT
+851 EKYTVSYT
-859 DGVENEEIFADE
+859 DGVENEEIFADQV
-871 TYSDLLSGTATPA
+871 YGNLLSGTATPA
-884 FNGTPTRKGYA
+884 FNGTPTRAGYK
-895 FTGWNPAVAATV
+895 FLGWEPTVAETV
-907 TGNATYA
+907 TESATY
-914 AVWEEAAP
+914 
-922 PKPDKPTPPTDEI
+922 
-935 GGATVAV
+935 VA
-942 KCITGHGD
+942 
-950 LSWKIDSSTFTVGEV
+950 
-965 TGDDTTGYTCTVTV
+965 
-979 QAEVYVNAFNSDKK
+979 Q
-993 ANGVK
+993 
-998 HTLADDAEK
+998 
-1007 TFTMTYVNGAWTGPT
+1007 
-1022 NPAVTFEVKCEEEL
+1022 
-1036 VPVHLVIYRN
+1036 
-1046 GDTSKAYKDVALESQ
+1046 
-1061 PKGHVIDLSTID
+1061 
-1073 IADYYTGNY
+1073 
-1082 EFYGWYDDGAWNNY
+1082 
-1096 KANPANPPAGLKEK
+1096 
-1110 TVNGWTNLK
+1110 
-1119 CMVYDKYQVVYFQS
+1119 
-1133 EEALRDFQNDHS
+1133 
-1145 KTEGR
+1145 
-1150 LYSTT
+1150 
-1155 ALFGSTLPTADA
+1155 
-1167 PTPTR
+1167 
-1172 TGYTFKFWSRE
+1172 
-1183 GQNGDVTGQTV
+1183 
-1194 NGWTNL
+1194 
-1200 YAVWEKNT
+1200 WEKL

-1214 DGVDG
+1214 DGVG
-1219 EAFADQ
+1219 GKAFKDDVHSDLEKD
-1225 AYTAKYED
+1225 TK
-1233 ATPAF
+1233 TPAYKD
-1238 EGTPTR
+1238 GIPTR
-1244 KGFVF
+1244 KGFKF
-1249 DGWNPEVA
+1249 LGWEPEVA
-1257 ETVTED
+1257 DTVTED
-1263 VTYTAQW
+1263 VTY
-1270 KPVQPD
+1270 
-1276 KKAIEGAIG
+1276 I
-1285 RGVAVVCDNQNVKHG
+1285 
-1300 AKAYK
+1300 AKW
-1305 VTLGEYTA
+1305 GE
-1313 SNVMGTAA
+1313 
-1321 DGYTCTV
+1321 
-1328 TVRAAKFIEKYS
+1328 
-1340 SDMSD
+1340 
-1345 AVHTLIAGEPAEKT
+1345 
-1359 IELKWNGEKWVAET
+1359 
-1373 ELPVTFHTLC
+1373 
-1383 PPEQP
+1383 
-1388 SKKDIEGAI
+1388 
-1397 GRGVKIVCD
+1397 
-1406 NQNVK
+1406 
-1411 HGGKDYKPTQGE
+1411 
-1423 YTVSDVTGTASEGYT
+1423 
-1438 CTITVKA
+1438 
-1445 AKIIE
+1445 
-1450 KYSSDMGK
+1450 
-1458 THALIVG
+1458 
-1465 EQAEKTVELKWDG
+1465 
-1478 EKWVAK
+1478 
-1484 TELPITFHVECP
+1484 
-1496 PEKPTYDELK
+1496 
-1506 GLGINAKVDCTTTTA
+1506 
-1521 HNGKSYTLIED
+1521 
-1532 TYNVSDPER
+1532 
-1541 KGTAYTCI
+1541 
-1549 LTVNAKDYV
+1549 
-1558 AKYNAEENVGPHT
+1558 
-1571 LDDRDSKT
+1571 
-1579 IELTWNGE
+1579 
-1587 KWTAAETSVTFN
+1587 
-1599 VKCELLTVTYT
+1599 
-1610 DGVKGEEV
+1610 
-1618 FADVVYNDI
+1618 
-1627 PYGTNTPAFGT
+1627 
-1638 KDPTRKGYK
+1638 
-1647 FLGWEP
+1647 
-1653 VVADTVTENATYVA
+1653 
-1667 QWEKLYTVT
+1667 LYTVT

-1681 KGKAFEDQVF
+1681 KGKAFEDQVYENV
-1691 TDLESGTKTPEFNG
+1691 LSGTKTPNFDG

-1713 FLGWEPVVADTV
+1713 FAGWEPEVAETV
-1725 TENVTYTAP
+1725 TENVTYTAKWEELYT
-1734 VGRTLHRYLH
+1734 VTYTD
-1744 RRREG
+1744 
-1749 QGVQGSGLQRS
+1749 GVKGKAFKDQVYSDLEAGTDTPKFDGKPTRKGYTFTGWSPKVTDTVTKDVTYVAQWKSVKNGKDNIPKTGDGEIVMVLGSVLLFSFCGAAAVSVYDRKRKHF

>member
-1 MVCAEFSVCFW
+1 MDE
-12 HCSWSSHF
+12 
-20 CPRLRWQRI
+20 
-29 RRGLTKPSPRPSQW
+29 GEKKTD
-43 TGTRRRPIPPAQE
+43 PPAQE

-70 TFTVTYTDGVG
+70 TFTVTYTDGAG
-81 GAVFDNEVHSNLPSG
+81 GAVFADKVYSNLSSG
-96 TATPAFSGSLAR
+96 TPTPAFDGTLAR
-108 EGYTFAGWNPAVAET
+108 EGYTFAGWNPTVAGT
-123 VTADVTYAAKWE
+123 VTADVTYVAQWE
-135 EGKTG
+135 AGKTG
-140 PRRVTL
+140 PKRVTV
-146 PTIPGPDVDLAALDT
+146 PPIPDPGVAPAALNT

-295 TDASIRYHS
+295 TDAAIRYHS

-323 AKDGADTIYAGGA
+323 AKDGSDTIYTGGT

-365 VPSKPEWSD
+365 
-374 IRREMQKVSVHVTCI
+374 
-389 NPDVNHTEKTYS
+389 
-401 YKESNDDT
+401 
-409 IGSVQDSAGSY
+409 
-420 TCTVTVHLGRYRLQY
+420 
-435 NQDFNREHEFAS
+435 
-447 SLTADVVLQYNGTG
+447 
-461 WVIASALPLEL
+461 
-472 KLTCGSAPTPNP
+472 
-484 PGSDVLNSLKVLVK
+484 
-498 CDSKTY
+498 
-504 HFEKP
+504 
-509 YKMDDGDYRLE
+509 
-520 KVDDNTYTVIVLADK
+520 
-535 YVEKYNA
+535 
-542 VYPGHTLFDNNTK
+542 
-555 TIKLVYRYGAWTV
+555 
-568 VGSNGVTF
+568 
-576 NVSCEQKY
+576 
-584 TVTYTDGVDGE
+584 
-595 VIFADQVS
+595 
-603 YKKPGEKTPKFRGTP
+603 
-618 TRTGYKFIGWEPAVV
+618 
-633 GTVTA
+633 
-638 NATYTAQWVSISDLD
+638 
-653 PAPELVSSLYM
+653 
-664 NFQCTNENASH
+664 
-675 DHRSEMIAIG
+675 
-685 YGIGAGGVIVTDAAG
+685 
-700 NPVYNKDGNITAVIT
+700 
-715 FYQDSGFLNEYNKRT
+715 
-730 GVAHRYADYEP
+730 
-741 KTKSVDGVLIGEVFH
+741 
-756 MYKKD
+756 
-761 YPVVFDVV
+761 
-769 CGSLYTVTYKDG
+769 
-781 TNGTVF
+781 
-787 ADDVHSNL
+787 
-795 NANAATPAF
+795 
-804 VGGTPTR
+804 
-811 PGYVFT
+811 
-817 GWNPAVAATV
+817 
-827 TGNATYTA
+827 
-835 VWEKDANGNGK
+835 
-846 PDKDE
+846 
-851 EKYTVTYT
+851 
-859 DGVENEEIFADE
+859 
-871 TYSDLLSGTATPA
+871 
-884 FNGTPTRKGYA
+884 
-895 FTGWNPAVAATV
+895 
-907 TGNATYA
+907 
-914 AVWEEAAP
+914 AP
-922 PKPDKPTPPTDEI
+922 PMPDKPTAPGE
-935 GGATVAV
+935 
-942 KCITGHGD
+942 GD
-950 LSWKIDSSTFTVGEV
+950 LSGLIGNITVNCTNEAAAHELKTKGYALIADSYPTSEVEGDAENGYTYTVTINSQKYVEQFDTDTGAAHTPKDATATVTLKHTDNGWTVESGAPVVFNVVCVTEIVPPAKPGAEDLAKLEAPVEV
-965 TGDDTTGYTCTVTV
+965 VCTTKPETHAAVHFSLRGGTYTIGDVAGNETDGYTCDITVT
-979 QAEVYVNAFNSDKK
+979 ADRYVWWYNLDY
-993 ANGVK
+993 GK
-998 HTLADDAEK
+998 HTLTGDNTK
-1007 TFTMTYVNGAWTGPT
+1007 TLTLKYVEGRW
-1022 NPAVTFEVKCEEEL
+1022 AVDTPITFPVECEEEL
-1036 VPVHLVIYRN
+1036 FPVHLVIYRN

-1082 EFYGWYDDGAWNNY
+1082 EFYGWYDDGLFNIY
-1096 KANPANPPAGLKEK
+1096 KSDPANPPAGLKEK

-1133 EEALRDFQNDHS
+1133 EEAWRDFQNDHS

-1155 ALFGSTLPTADA
+1155 APFGSTLPTADA

-1214 DGVDG
+1214 DGVNG

-1238 EGTPTR
+1238 EGTPARAGYKFLGWEPTVAETVTENATYVAQWEKLYTVTYTDGVDGKAFKDDVHSDLEKDTPTPAFSGDTPTR

-1285 RGVAVVCDNQNVKHG
+1285 RGVAVVCDNQNVNHG
-1300 AKAYK
+1300 EKKYK
-1305 VTLGEYTA
+1305 PTLGEYTV

-1340 SDMSD
+1340 SDMGD

-1406 NQNVK
+1406 NQNVN
-1411 HGGKDYKPTQGE
+1411 HWGKDYKPTQGE

-1465 EQAEKTVELKWDG
+1465 EQAEKAVELKWNG

-1618 FADVVYNDI
+1618 FADVVYKDI
-1627 PYGTNTPAFGT
+1627 PYGTSTPAFGT
-1638 KDPTRKGYK
+1638 KDPTREGYK
-1647 FLGWEP
+1647 FVGWEP
-1653 VVADTVTENATYVA
+1653 EVAETVTKDVTYTA
-1667 QWEKLYTVT
+1667 KWEKLYTVT
-1676 YTDGA
+1676 YTDGV
-1681 KGKAFEDQVF
+1681 KGKAFKDQVYK
-1691 TDLESGTKTPEFNG
+1691 DLESGTDTPKFDG
-1705 TPTRKGYK
+1705 KPTRKGYT
-1713 FLGWEPVVADTV
+1713 FTGWSPKVTDTV
-1725 TENVTYTAP
+1725 TKDVTYVAQWKSVKNGKDNIPKTGDSEI
-1734 VGRTLHRYLH
+1734 VMVL
-1744 RRREG
+1744 
-1749 QGVQGSGLQRS
+1749 GSVLLFSFCGAAAVSVYDRKRKHF

>member
-1 MVCAEFSVCFW
+1 MQTVCASGMDRQMKGEYFKMKNHGLRRIFSLFLALFMVFTLL
-12 HCSWSSHF
+12 
-20 CPRLRWQRI
+20 PTTALAEEDTTGADKTQPEAVVVDK
-29 RRGLTKPSPRPSQW
+29 GEKKTDPS
-43 TGTRRRPIPPAQE
+43 
-56 QPKNENPPAPEEPK
+56 APEDPK
-70 TFTVTYTDGVG
+70 TFTVTYTDGVDG
-81 GAVFDNEVHSNLPSG
+81 TVFPIRF
-96 TATPAFSGSLAR
+96 TATCRPVPRPPLSMALPNGKD
-108 EGYTFAGWNPAVAET
+108 TFVRWNPAFAGT
-123 VTADVTYAAKWE
+123 VTADVTYVAQWE
-135 EGKTG
+135 EK
-140 PRRVTL
+140 RVTV
-146 PTIPGPDVDLAALDT
+146 PTIPGPDPAPAALNT
-161 GHKIDVRFTVLYV
+161 GHKIDVTFTVLYV
-174 GDEFNIGYNYGSSE
+174 GDEFRIGYNYGSSE
-188 KTKFVCQYK
+188 KTKFVCQYSS
-197 TNHSDTAYNNHTIA
+197 NHSDTAYNNHTIA
-211 ISDIKAAASRASVNS
+211 ISDIKAAAERATVDR
-226 GYQIVG
+226 GYTIVG
-232 WSKESN
+232 WSKEAK
-238 ANPTTW
+238 ANPTIW
-244 SLNKSGT
+244 QLNKSGT
-251 TACNKGS
+251 TACNKGT

-295 TDASIRYHS
+295 TDAAIRYHS

-323 AKDGADTIYAGGA
+323 AKDGSDTIYTGGT

-355 RTLYAVWEEA
+355 RTLYAVWEEDAPAKPTAPDNDTVKALLGENA
-365 VPSKPEWSD
+365 VQIICTNAQIGHGSKTFGLIDGTFTVYQSNNRCEVVINSLSPYVNEFNAAVSVPAGTHITDNSMAGQNRTKINLVWSD
-374 IRREMQKVSVHVTCI
+374 GKWTAADAPAKYHVLCSLQPVEPTTPGEGDLENI
-389 NPDVNHTEKTYS
+389 EKLVRIVCDRNIHDA
-401 YKESNDDT
+401 KEYGV
-409 IGSVQDSAGSY
+409 IAGSCEFGGIDMTGDVP
-420 TCTVTVHLGRYRLQY
+420 TCPVTIRAAKYV
-435 NQDFNREHEFAS
+435 EA
-447 SLTADVVLQYNGTG
+447 YNGTIG
-461 WVIASALPLEL
+461 VEHTI
-472 KLTCGSAPTPNP
+472 T
-484 PGSDVLNSLKVLVK
+484 
-498 CDSKTY
+498 
-504 HFEKP
+504 
-509 YKMDDGDYRLE
+509 GDTERLL
-520 KVDDNTYTVIVLADK
+520 ILA
-535 YVEKYNA
+535 
-542 VYPGHTLFDNNTK
+542 
-555 TIKLVYRYGAWTV
+555 W
-568 VGSNGVTF
+568 
-576 NVSCEQKY
+576 
-584 TVTYTDGVDGE
+584 
-595 VIFADQVS
+595 
-603 YKKPGEKTPKFRGTP
+603 
-618 TRTGYKFIGWEPAVV
+618 
-633 GTVTA
+633 
-638 NATYTAQWVSISDLD
+638 
-653 PAPELVSSLYM
+653 
-664 NFQCTNENASH
+664 
-675 DHRSEMIAIG
+675 
-685 YGIGAGGVIVTDAAG
+685 
-700 NPVYNKDGNITAVIT
+700 
-715 FYQDSGFLNEYNKRT
+715 
-730 GVAHRYADYEP
+730 
-741 KTKSVDGVLIGEVFH
+741 
-756 MYKKD
+756 
-761 YPVVFDVV
+761 
-769 CGSLYTVTYKDG
+769 
-781 TNGTVF
+781 
-787 ADDVHSNL
+787 
-795 NANAATPAF
+795 
-804 VGGTPTR
+804 
-811 PGYVFT
+811 
-817 GWNPAVAATV
+817 
-827 TGNATYTA
+827 
-835 VWEKDANGNGK
+835 DANNNVWR
-846 PDKDE
+846 PM
-851 EKYTVTYT
+851 T
-859 DGVENEEIFADE
+859 D
-871 TYSDLLSGTATPA
+871 TP
-884 FNGTPTRKGYA
+884 
-895 FTGWNPAVAATV
+895 V
-907 TGNATYA
+907 
-914 AVWEEAAP
+914 
-922 PKPDKPTPPTDEI
+922 
-935 GGATVAV
+935 
-942 KCITGHGD
+942 
-950 LSWKIDSSTFTVGEV
+950 TFTVVCPPAKPGAEDLAKLEAPVEV
-965 TGDDTTGYTCTVTV
+965 ACTTKPETHAAARFSLIEGTYDIGDVSGNETDGYTCDIIITADEYVTK
-979 QAEVYVNAFNSDKK
+979 YNTDF
-993 ANGVK
+993 GK
-998 HTLADDAEK
+998 HTLAGDNTK
-1007 TFTMTYVNGAWTGPT
+1007 PLTLKYVEGRWVVNDP
-1022 NPAVTFEVKCEEEL
+1022 VTFAVECEEEL
-1036 VPVHLVIYRN
+1036 FPVHLVIYRN
-1046 GDTSKAYKDVALESQ
+1046 GNTKTAYKDIALESQ

-1082 EFYGWYDDGAWNNY
+1082 EFYGWYDDGLFNIY
-1096 KANPANPPAGLKEK
+1096 KSDPANPPAGLKEK

-1133 EEALRDFQNDHS
+1133 EEAWRDFQNDHS

-1155 ALFGSTLPTADA
+1155 APFGSPLPTADA

-1214 DGVDG
+1214 DGVNG
-1219 EAFADQ
+1219 EAFTDQ

-1238 EGTPTR
+1238 VGTPARAGYKFLGWEPTVAETVTENATYVAQWEKLYTVTYTDGVGEKAFKDDVHSDLEKDTPTPAFSGGTPTR

-1305 VTLGEYTA
+1305 VTLGEYTV
-1313 SNVMGTAA
+1313 SDVMGTAA

-1328 TVRAAKFIEKYS
+1328 TVKATKFIEKYS
-1340 SDMSD
+1340 SDMGD

-1406 NQNVK
+1406 NQNVN
-1411 HGGKDYKPTQGE
+1411 HWGKDYKPTQGE

-1458 THALIVG
+1458 THELIVG

-1506 GLGINAKVDCTTTTA
+1506 GLDINAKVDCTTTTA
-1521 HNGKSYTLIED
+1521 HNGKSYTLIEG

-1587 KWTAAETSVTFN
+1587 KWTATETSVTFN

-1618 FADVVYNDI
+1618 FADVVYKDI
-1627 PYGTNTPAFGT
+1627 PYGTSTPAFGT

-1647 FLGWEP
+1647 FAGWDPE
-1653 VVADTVTENATYVA
+1653 VSETVTKNVTYTA
-1667 QWEKLYTVT
+1667 KWEKLYTVT

-1681 KGKAFEDQVF
+1681 KGKAFKDQVYK
-1691 TDLESGTKTPEFNG
+1691 DLESGTDTPKFDG
-1705 TPTRKGYK
+1705 KPTRKGYT
-1713 FLGWEPVVADTV
+1713 FTGWSPKVTDTV
-1725 TENVTYTAP
+1725 TKDVTYVAQWKSVKNGKDNIPKTGDSEI
-1734 VGRTLHRYLH
+1734 VMVL
-1744 RRREG
+1744 
-1749 QGVQGSGLQRS
+1749 GSVLLFSFCGAAAVSVYDRKRKHF

>member
-1 MVCAEFSVCFW
+1 MQTVCASGMDRQMKGEYFKMKNHGLRRIFSLFLALFMVFTLL
-12 HCSWSSHF
+12 
-20 CPRLRWQRI
+20 PTTALAED
-29 RRGLTKPSPRPSQW
+29 T
-43 TGTRRRPIPPAQE
+43 TGADGTQPKTVAVDGGEKKTDPPAQE
-56 QPKNENPPAPEEPK
+56 QPKNENPPAPEDPK

-81 GAVFDNEVHSNLPSG
+81 GAVFDNDVHSNLPSG

-108 EGYTFAGWNPAVAET
+108 EGYTFVGWNPAVAET

-295 TDASIRYHS
+295 TDAAIRYHS

-323 AKDGADTIYAGGA
+323 AKDGSDTIYTGGT

-342 QGNDVVKNGNTWT
+342 YGNDVVKNGNTWT

-365 VPSKPEWSD
+365 
-374 IRREMQKVSVHVTCI
+374 T
-389 NPDVNHTEKTYS
+389 
-401 YKESNDDT
+401 
-409 IGSVQDSAGSY
+409 
-420 TCTVTVHLGRYRLQY
+420 
-435 NQDFNREHEFAS
+435 
-447 SLTADVVLQYNGTG
+447 
-461 WVIASALPLEL
+461 
-472 KLTCGSAPTPNP
+472 
-484 PGSDVLNSLKVLVK
+484 
-498 CDSKTY
+498 
-504 HFEKP
+504 
-509 YKMDDGDYRLE
+509 
-520 KVDDNTYTVIVLADK
+520 
-535 YVEKYNA
+535 
-542 VYPGHTLFDNNTK
+542 
-555 TIKLVYRYGAWTV
+555 
-568 VGSNGVTF
+568 
-576 NVSCEQKY
+576 
-584 TVTYTDGVDGE
+584 
-595 VIFADQVS
+595 
-603 YKKPGEKTPKFRGTP
+603 
-618 TRTGYKFIGWEPAVV
+618 
-633 GTVTA
+633 
-638 NATYTAQWVSISDLD
+638 
-653 PAPELVSSLYM
+653 
-664 NFQCTNENASH
+664 
-675 DHRSEMIAIG
+675 
-685 YGIGAGGVIVTDAAG
+685 
-700 NPVYNKDGNITAVIT
+700 
-715 FYQDSGFLNEYNKRT
+715 
-730 GVAHRYADYEP
+730 
-741 KTKSVDGVLIGEVFH
+741 
-756 MYKKD
+756 
-761 YPVVFDVV
+761 
-769 CGSLYTVTYKDG
+769 
-781 TNGTVF
+781 
-787 ADDVHSNL
+787 
-795 NANAATPAF
+795 
-804 VGGTPTR
+804 
-811 PGYVFT
+811 
-817 GWNPAVAATV
+817 
-827 TGNATYTA
+827 
-835 VWEKDANGNGK
+835 
-846 PDKDE
+846 
-851 EKYTVTYT
+851 
-859 DGVENEEIFADE
+859 
-871 TYSDLLSGTATPA
+871 
-884 FNGTPTRKGYA
+884 
-895 FTGWNPAVAATV
+895 
-907 TGNATYA
+907 
-914 AVWEEAAP
+914 P
-922 PKPDKPTPPTDEI
+922 PKPDKPTAPGE
-935 GGATVAV
+935 
-942 KCITGHGD
+942 GD
-950 LSWKIDSSTFTVGEV
+950 LSGLIGNITVNCTNGKAAHELKAKGYTLISGSYTTNEV
-965 TGDDTTGYTCTVTV
+965 AGDAENGYTYTVTINSQKYVEQFDADTGATHDPKDASATVTLKYTDNGWTVTSGTPVVFNVACVTEIVPPAKPGAEDLAKLEAPVEVACTTKPETHNAVHFSLRGGTYTIGDVAGNETDGYTCDITVT
-979 QAEVYVNAFNSDKK
+979 ADKYVARYNMDY
-993 ANGVK
+993 GK
-998 HTLADDAEK
+998 HTLTGDNTK
-1007 TFTMTYVNGAWTGPT
+1007 TLTLKYVEGQW
-1022 NPAVTFEVKCEEEL
+1022 AVDTPITFPVECEEEL
-1036 VPVHLVIYRN
+1036 FPVHLVIYRN
-1046 GDTSKAYKDVALESQ
+1046 GNTTTAYKDVALESQ

-1214 DGVDG
+1214 DGVNG

-1238 EGTPTR
+1238 EGTPAR

-1249 DGWNPEVA
+1249 DGWTPEVA
-1257 ETVTED
+1257 ETVTD
-1263 VTYTAQW
+1263 NATYTAQW

-1305 VTLGEYTA
+1305 VTLGEYTV

-1406 NQNVK
+1406 NQNVN
-1411 HGGKDYKPTQGE
+1411 HWGKDYKPTQGE

-1618 FADVVYNDI
+1618 FEDVVYNDI

-1653 VVADTVTENATYVA
+1653 EVAE
-1667 QWEKLYTVT
+1667 
-1676 YTDGA
+1676 
-1681 KGKAFEDQVF
+1681 
-1691 TDLESGTKTPEFNG
+1691 
-1705 TPTRKGYK
+1705 
-1713 FLGWEPVVADTV
+1713 TV
-1725 TENVTYTAP
+1725 TENVTYTAKWEELYT
-1734 VGRTLHRYLH
+1734 VTYTD
-1744 RRREG
+1744 
-1749 QGVQGSGLQRS
+1749 GVKGKAFKDQVYKDLEAGTATPKFDGKPTRKGYTFTGWSPKVTDTVTKDVTYVAQWKSVKNGKDNIPKTGDSEIVMVLGSVLLFSFCGAAAVSVYDRKRKHF

>member
-1 MVCAEFSVCFW
+1 MQTVCASGMDRQMKGEYFKMKNHGLRRIFSLLLALFMVFTLL
-12 HCSWSSHF
+12 
-20 CPRLRWQRI
+20 PTTALAED
-29 RRGLTKPSPRPSQW
+29 T
-43 TGTRRRPIPPAQE
+43 TGADETPPKTVVVNEGEKKTDPPAQE

-70 TFTVTYTDGVG
+70 TFTVTYTDGAN
-81 GAVFDNEVHSNLPSG
+81 GAVFSNQVSNLPAG

-108 EGYTFAGWNPAVAET
+108 EGYTFVGWNPAVAET
-123 VTADVTYAAKWE
+123 VTADVTYVAQWE

-251 TACNKGS
+251 TACNKGT

-304 FTVKNTIPTREG
+304 FTVKNTVPTREG

-323 AKDGADTIYAGGA
+323 ANDGSDTIYAGGMTCA
-336 LCSVSQ
+336 VSQ
-342 QGNDVVKNGNTWT
+342 YGNDVVKNGNTWT
-355 RTLYAVWEEA
+355 RTLYAVWEEDAPAQPTPPDNDA
-365 VPSKPEWSD
+365 VKALLGENAVQIICTNTQIGHGSKTFGLIDGTFTVYHSNNRCEVVINDFNSYVSAFNAAVNVPAGTHITDNSMAGQNKATINLLWSD
-374 IRREMQKVSVHVTCI
+374 GKWTAADAPAKYHVLCSLQPVEPTTPGEGDLENI
-389 NPDVNHTEKTYS
+389 EKLVRIVCDRNIHDA
-401 YKESNDDT
+401 KEYGV
-409 IGSVQDSAGSY
+409 IAGSCEFGGIDVTGDVP
-420 TCTVTVHLGRYRLQY
+420 TCPVTIRAAKYV
-435 NQDFNREHEFAS
+435 EA
-447 SLTADVVLQYNGTG
+447 YNGTIG
-461 WVIASALPLEL
+461 VEHAITGDTERLLILAWDANNNVWRPMTDTPVTFTVVCPPAKPGAEDLAKLEAPVEVTCTTKPETHTAASFALIE
-472 KLTCGSAPTPNP
+472 G
-484 PGSDVLNSLKVLVK
+484 
-498 CDSKTY
+498 
-504 HFEKP
+504 
-509 YKMDDGDYRLE
+509 
-520 KVDDNTYTVIVLADK
+520 TYTVGDIFGNETDGYTCDITVTADEYVARYSTDFGKHTLTGDNSKTLTLK
-535 YVEKYNA
+535 YVE
-542 VYPGHTLFDNNTK
+542 G
-555 TIKLVYRYGAWTV
+555 RWV
-568 VGSNGVTF
+568 VNDPVTF
-576 NVSCEQKY
+576 
-584 TVTYTDGVDGE
+584 
-595 VIFADQVS
+595 
-603 YKKPGEKTPKFRGTP
+603 
-618 TRTGYKFIGWEPAVV
+618 AV
-633 GTVTA
+633 
-638 NATYTAQWVSISDLD
+638 
-653 PAPELVSSLYM
+653 E
-664 NFQCTNENASH
+664 
-675 DHRSEMIAIG
+675 
-685 YGIGAGGVIVTDAAG
+685 
-700 NPVYNKDGNITAVIT
+700 
-715 FYQDSGFLNEYNKRT
+715 
-730 GVAHRYADYEP
+730 
-741 KTKSVDGVLIGEVFH
+741 
-756 MYKKD
+756 
-761 YPVVFDVV
+761 
-769 CGSLYTVTYKDG
+769 
-781 TNGTVF
+781 
-787 ADDVHSNL
+787 
-795 NANAATPAF
+795 
-804 VGGTPTR
+804 
-811 PGYVFT
+811 
-817 GWNPAVAATV
+817 
-827 TGNATYTA
+827 
-835 VWEKDANGNGK
+835 
-846 PDKDE
+846 
-851 EKYTVTYT
+851 
-859 DGVENEEIFADE
+859 
-871 TYSDLLSGTATPA
+871 
-884 FNGTPTRKGYA
+884 
-895 FTGWNPAVAATV
+895 
-907 TGNATYA
+907 
-914 AVWEEAAP
+914 
-922 PKPDKPTPPTDEI
+922 
-935 GGATVAV
+935 
-942 KCITGHGD
+942 
-950 LSWKIDSSTFTVGEV
+950 
-965 TGDDTTGYTCTVTV
+965 
-979 QAEVYVNAFNSDKK
+979 
-993 ANGVK
+993 
-998 HTLADDAEK
+998 
-1007 TFTMTYVNGAWTGPT
+1007 
-1022 NPAVTFEVKCEEEL
+1022 CEEEL
-1036 VPVHLVIYRN
+1036 FPVHLVIYRN

-1082 EFYGWYDDGAWNNY
+1082 EFYGWYDDGLFNIY
-1096 KANPANPPAGLKEK
+1096 KSDPANPPAGLKEK

-1133 EEALRDFQNDHS
+1133 EEAWRDYQNDHS

-1214 DGVDG
+1214 DGVNG

-1238 EGTPTR
+1238 EGTPAR

-1249 DGWNPEVA
+1249 DGWTPEVA
-1257 ETVTED
+1257 ETVTD
-1263 VTYTAQW
+1263 NATYTAQW

-1285 RGVAVVCDNQNVKHG
+1285 RGVAVVCDNQNVNHG
-1300 AKAYK
+1300 EKKYK
-1305 VTLGEYTA
+1305 PTLGEYTV
-1313 SNVMGTAA
+1313 SDVMGTAA
-1321 DGYTCTV
+1321 DGYTCTI
-1328 TVRAAKFIEKYS
+1328 TVKAAKFIEKYN
-1340 SDMSD
+1340 SDMDD

-1406 NQNVK
+1406 NQNVN
-1411 HGGKDYKPTQGE
+1411 HWGKDYKPTQGE

-1445 AKIIE
+1445 AKIVE
-1450 KYSSDMGK
+1450 KYGSDFGK
-1458 THALIVG
+1458 PHDLIIG
-1465 EQAEKTVELKWDG
+1465 EAAEKTVELKWDG

-1506 GLGINAKVDCTTTTA
+1506 ELGIDAKVHCATTTA
-1521 HNGKSYTLIED
+1521 HTDATYALIGG
-1532 TYNVSDPER
+1532 TYEISDPAR
-1541 KGTAYTCI
+1541 KGTVYTCT
-1549 LTVNAKDYV
+1549 LTVKAKDYV
-1558 AKYNAEENVGPHT
+1558 AKYNTEENVGPHT

-1587 KWTAAETSVTFN
+1587 KWTAAETRVTFN
-1599 VKCELLTVTYT
+1599 VKCEILTVTYT

-1618 FADVVYNDI
+1618 FEDVVYNDI

-1681 KGKAFEDQVF
+1681 KGKAFKDQVYK
-1691 TDLESGTKTPEFNG
+1691 DLESGTDTPKFDG
-1705 TPTRKGYK
+1705 KPTRKGYT
-1713 FLGWEPVVADTV
+1713 FTGWSPKVTDTV
-1725 TENVTYTAP
+1725 TKDVTYVAQWKSVKNGKDNIPKTGDSEI
-1734 VGRTLHRYLH
+1734 VMVL
-1744 RRREG
+1744 
-1749 QGVQGSGLQRS
+1749 GSVLLFSFCGAAAVSVYDRKRKHF

>member
-29 RRGLTKPSPRPSQW
+29 RRGLTEPSPRPSQW
-43 TGTRRRPIPPAQE
+43 TGTRRRPTPPAQE
-56 QPKNENPPAPEEPK
+56 QPKDEDPPAPEEPK
-70 TFTVTYTDGVG
+70 TFTVTYTDGAD
-81 GAVFDNEVHSNLPSG
+81 GAVFPKQVYSNLSSG
-96 TATPAFSGSLAR
+96 TATPAFSGTPAR
-108 EGYTFAGWNPAVAET
+108 EGYTFAGWNPAVTET
-123 VTADVTYAAKWE
+123 VTADVTYVAQWE
-135 EGKTG
+135 AGKTSA
-140 PRRVTL
+140 RRVTL
-146 PTIPGPDVDLAALDT
+146 PTIPDPDPAPAALDT

-295 TDASIRYHS
+295 TDAAIRYHS

-323 AKDGADTIYAGGA
+323 AKDGSDTIYTGGT

-365 VPSKPEWSD
+365 
-374 IRREMQKVSVHVTCI
+374 T
-389 NPDVNHTEKTYS
+389 
-401 YKESNDDT
+401 
-409 IGSVQDSAGSY
+409 
-420 TCTVTVHLGRYRLQY
+420 
-435 NQDFNREHEFAS
+435 
-447 SLTADVVLQYNGTG
+447 
-461 WVIASALPLEL
+461 
-472 KLTCGSAPTPNP
+472 
-484 PGSDVLNSLKVLVK
+484 
-498 CDSKTY
+498 
-504 HFEKP
+504 
-509 YKMDDGDYRLE
+509 
-520 KVDDNTYTVIVLADK
+520 
-535 YVEKYNA
+535 
-542 VYPGHTLFDNNTK
+542 
-555 TIKLVYRYGAWTV
+555 
-568 VGSNGVTF
+568 
-576 NVSCEQKY
+576 
-584 TVTYTDGVDGE
+584 
-595 VIFADQVS
+595 
-603 YKKPGEKTPKFRGTP
+603 
-618 TRTGYKFIGWEPAVV
+618 
-633 GTVTA
+633 
-638 NATYTAQWVSISDLD
+638 
-653 PAPELVSSLYM
+653 
-664 NFQCTNENASH
+664 
-675 DHRSEMIAIG
+675 
-685 YGIGAGGVIVTDAAG
+685 
-700 NPVYNKDGNITAVIT
+700 
-715 FYQDSGFLNEYNKRT
+715 
-730 GVAHRYADYEP
+730 
-741 KTKSVDGVLIGEVFH
+741 
-756 MYKKD
+756 
-761 YPVVFDVV
+761 
-769 CGSLYTVTYKDG
+769 
-781 TNGTVF
+781 
-787 ADDVHSNL
+787 
-795 NANAATPAF
+795 
-804 VGGTPTR
+804 
-811 PGYVFT
+811 
-817 GWNPAVAATV
+817 
-827 TGNATYTA
+827 
-835 VWEKDANGNGK
+835 
-846 PDKDE
+846 
-851 EKYTVTYT
+851 
-859 DGVENEEIFADE
+859 
-871 TYSDLLSGTATPA
+871 
-884 FNGTPTRKGYA
+884 
-895 FTGWNPAVAATV
+895 
-907 TGNATYA
+907 
-914 AVWEEAAP
+914 P
-922 PKPDKPTPPTDEI
+922 PKPDKPTAPGEGDLSGLIGNITVNCTNEAATHDHKSKGYALIASSYTPSEVAGDAENGYTYTVTINSQKYVEQFDTNTRTVHDPKGVNATVTLKYTDNGWTVESGAPVVFDVACVTEIVPPAKPGAEDLAKLEAPVEVVCTTKPETHAAAHFSLGDGTYTIGDVAGNKTDGYTCDITVTADRYVWWYNLDYGKHTLTGDNTKTLTLKYVEGQWAVDTPVTFPVECGTAPQKPTPPTNEI

-950 LSWKIDSSTFTVGEV
+950 LSWKIGSSTFTVGEV

-1082 EFYGWYDDGAWNNY
+1082 EFYGWYDDGLFNIY
-1096 KANPANPPAGLKEK
+1096 KSDPANPPAGLKEK

-1133 EEALRDFQNDHS
+1133 EEAWRDFQNDHS

-1155 ALFGSTLPTADA
+1155 APFGSTLPTADA

-1214 DGVDG
+1214 DGVNG
-1219 EAFADQ
+1219 EAFANQ

-1305 VTLGEYTA
+1305 VTLGEYTV

-1340 SDMSD
+1340 SDMGD

-1406 NQNVK
+1406 NQNVN
-1411 HGGKDYKPTQGE
+1411 HWGKDYKPTQGE

-1465 EQAEKTVELKWDG
+1465 EQAEKAVELKWNG

-1506 GLGINAKVDCTTTTA
+1506 GLGINAKVACTTTTA

-1618 FADVVYNDI
+1618 FEDVVYKDI
-1627 PYGTNTPAFGT
+1627 PYGTSTPAFGT
-1638 KDPTRKGYK
+1638 KDPTREGYK
-1647 FLGWEP
+1647 FVGWEP
-1653 VVADTVTENATYVA
+1653 EVAETVTENVTYTA
-1667 QWEKLYTVT
+1667 KWEKLYTVT

-1681 KGKAFEDQVF
+1681 KGKAFKDQVYS
-1691 TDLESGTKTPEFNG
+1691 DLEAGTDTPKFDG
-1705 TPTRKGYK
+1705 KPTRKGYT
-1713 FLGWEPVVADTV
+1713 FTGWSPKVTDTV
-1725 TENVTYTAP
+1725 TKDVTYVAQWKSTKNGKDNVP
-1734 VGRTLHRYLH
+1734 KTGDSEIVMVL
-1744 RRREG
+1744 
-1749 QGVQGSGLQRS
+1749 GSVLLFSFCGAAAVSVYDRKRKHF